1 MVCAEFSVCFWHC
14 SWSSHFC
21 PRLRWQ
27 RIRRGLTKP
36 SPRPSQWT
44 GTRRRPIPP
53 AQEQPKN
60 ENPPAPEEPKTF
72 TVTYTDGVGGA
83 VFDNEVHSNLPS
95 GTATPA
101 FSGSLAREGYTF
113 AGWNPAVAETV
124 TADVTYAAKWE
135 EGKTGPRRVTLPT
148 IPGPDVDLAALDT
161 GHKIDV
167 RFTVLYVGD
176 EFNIGYNY
184 GSSEKTKFVCQYKT
198 NHSDTAYNNHTIA
211 ISDIKAAASRA
222 SVNSG
227 YQIVGWSKESNANP
241 TTWSLNKSG
250 TTACNKGSTIYLVA
264 KNPNPT
270 TKYTYTLNYDANGG
284 TGAPSADSWSTTD
297 ASIRYHSFTVKNTI
311 PTREGYVFKG
321 WKAKDGAD
329 TIYAGGAL
337 CSVSQQGN
345 DVVKNGN
352 TWTRTLYAVWEEAV
366 PSKPEWSDIRR
377 EMQKVSVH
385 VTCINP
391 DVNHT
396 EKTYSYKESND
407 DTIGSVQDSAGS
419 YTCTVTV
426 HLGRYRL
433 QYNQDFNREHEFA
446 SSLTADV
453 VLQYNGTGWVI
464 ASALPLELKLTCGSA
479 PTPNPPGSDVLNS
492 LKVLVKCDSKTY
504 HFEKPYK
511 MDDGDYRLEKVD
523 DNTYTVIVLADKYV
537 EKYNAVYPGHT
548 LFDNNTK
555 TIKLVYRYGAWTVVG
570 SNGVTFN
577 VSCEQKYTVTYTDG
591 VDGEVIFADQVSYKK
606 PGEKTPKFR
615 GTPTRTGYKFIGWEP
630 AVVGTVTANATYT
643 AQWVS
648 ISDLDPAPELVS
660 SLYMNFQCTNEN
672 ASHDHRSE
680 MIAIG
685 YGIGAG
691 GVIVTDAAGNPV
703 YNKDGNITAVITF
716 YQDSGFLNEYNK
728 RTGVAHRYAD
738 YEPKTKSVDGVLI
751 GEVFH
756 MYKKDYPVVFD
767 VVCGSLYTVTYKDGT
782 NGTVFADDVHSN
794 LNANAATP
802 AFVGGT
808 PTRPGYVFTGWNPAV
823 AATVTGNATYTAV
836 WEKDANGNGKPDKDE
851 EKYTVTYTDGVEN
864 EEIFADE
871 TYSDLLSGTATPAF
885 NGTPTRKGYAFTGW
899 NPAVA
904 ATVTG
909 NATYAAVWEEA
920 APPKPD
926 KPTPPTDEIGGAT
939 VAVKCITGHGD
950 LSWKIDSSTFT
961 VGEVTGDDT
970 TGYTCTVTVQA
981 EVYVNAFNS
990 DKKANGVK
998 HTLADDAEKTFTM
1011 TYVNGAWTGPTNPAV
1026 TFEVKCEEEL
1036 VPVHL
1041 VIYRNGDTSKA
1052 YKDVA
1057 LESQPKG
1064 HVIDLS
1070 TIDIADYYTGNYEF
1084 YGWYDDGA
1092 WNNYKANPANPPA
1105 GLKEKTVNGWTNL
1118 KCMVYDKYQVVYFQS
1133 EEALRDFQNDHSKT
1147 EGRLYST
1154 TALFGSTLPT
1164 ADAPTPTRTGYTF
1177 KFWSREGQN
1186 GDVTGQTVNGWTNL
1200 YAVWEKNTYTV
1211 TYTDGVDGEAFA
1223 DQAYTAKYED
1233 ATPAFEGTPTRK
1245 GFVFDGWNP
1254 EVAETVT
1261 EDVTYTAQWKPVQPD
1276 KKAIEGAIGRGVAVV
1291 CDNQNV
1297 KHGAKAYKVTLGEYT
1312 ASNVMGTAA
1321 DGYTCTVT
1329 VRAAKFIE
1337 KYSSDMSDA
1346 VHTLI
1351 AGEPA
1356 EKTIEL
1362 KWNGEK
1368 WVAETELPVTFHTL
1382 CPPEQPSKKDIE
1394 GAIGRGVKIVCDN
1407 QNVKHGGKDYK
1418 PTQGEYTVSDVTGTA
1433 SEGYTC
1439 TITVKAAKIIEKYSS
1454 DMGKTHAL
1462 IVGEQAE
1469 KTVELKWD
1477 GEKWVAKTELPITF
1491 HVECPPEK
1499 PTYDELKGLGI
1510 NAKVDCTTT
1519 TAHNGK
1525 SYTLIEDTYN
1535 VSDPE
1540 RKGTAYTCILTVN
1553 AKDYVAKYNAEE
1565 NVGPH
1570 TLDDRDSKTI
1580 ELTWNGEKWTA
1591 AETSVTFNVK
1601 CELLTVTYT
1610 DGVKGE
1616 EVFAD
1621 VVYNDIPYGTNTPAF
1636 GTKDPT
1642 RKGYKFLGWEPVVAD
1657 TVTENATYVAQ
1668 WEKLYTVTYTD
1679 GAKGKA
1685 FEDQVFTDLESG
1697 TKTPEFN
1704 GTPTRKG
1711 YKFLGWEPVV
1721 ADTVTENVT
1730 YTAPVG
1736 RTLHRY
1742 LHRRREGQ
1750 GVQGSG
1756 LQRS

>member
-1 MVCAEFSVCFWHC
+1 MDRQMKGEYFKMKNHGLRRIFSLFLALFMVFTLLPTTALAED
-14 SWSSHFC
+14 
-21 PRLRWQ
+21 
-27 RIRRGLTKP
+27 T
-36 SPRPSQWT
+36 T
-44 GTRRRPIPP
+44 GADETQPKTVVVNEGEKKTDPP

-72 TVTYTDGVGGA
+72 TVTYTDGADGA
-83 VFDNEVHSNLPS
+83 VFPNQVSNLPA

-101 FSGSLAREGYTF
+101 FSGTLARDGYTF

-124 TADVTYAAKWE
+124 TANVTYVAQWE
-135 EGKTGPRRVTLPT
+135 AGKTNPRRVTVPP
-148 IPGPDVDLAALDT
+148 IPDPGVAPAALNT

-184 GSSEKTKFVCQYKT
+184 GSSEKTQFVCQYKT
-198 NHSDTAYNNHTIA
+198 NHSDTASTNHTIA
-211 ISDIKAAASRA
+211 ISDIKAAAGRA

-250 TTACNKGSTIYLVA
+250 TTACNKGTTIYLVA

-321 WKAKDGAD
+321 WKANDGSD
-329 TIYAGGAL
+329 TIYTGGMTCA
-337 CSVSQQGN
+337 VSQYGN

-352 TWTRTLYAVWEEAV
+352 TWTRTLYAVWEKAV
-366 PSKPEWSDIRR
+366 PSKPQWSDIRG

-385 VTCINP
+385 VTCSNP

-606 PGEKTPKFR
+606 SGEKTPAFR

-630 AVVGTVTANATYT
+630 AVSGTVTANATYT

-680 MIAIG
+680 MIGIG
-685 YGIGAG
+685 FGIGAG

-836 WEKDANGNGKPDKDE
+836 WEEDANGNGTPDKDE
-851 EKYTVTYTDGVEN
+851 EKYTVSYTDGVEN
-864 EEIFADE
+864 EEIFADQV
-871 TYSDLLSGTATPAF
+871 YGNLLSGTATPAF
-885 NGTPTRKGYAFTGW
+885 NGTPTRAGYKFLGW
-899 NPAVA
+899 EPTVA
-904 ATVTG
+904 ETVTES
-909 NATYAAVWEEA
+909 ATY
-920 APPKPD
+920 
-926 KPTPPTDEIGGAT
+926 
-939 VAVKCITGHGD
+939 VA
-950 LSWKIDSSTFT
+950 
-961 VGEVTGDDT
+961 
-970 TGYTCTVTVQA
+970 Q
-981 EVYVNAFNS
+981 
-990 DKKANGVK
+990 
-998 HTLADDAEKTFTM
+998 
-1011 TYVNGAWTGPTNPAV
+1011 
-1026 TFEVKCEEEL
+1026 
-1036 VPVHL
+1036 
-1041 VIYRNGDTSKA
+1041 
-1052 YKDVA
+1052 
-1057 LESQPKG
+1057 
-1064 HVIDLS
+1064 
-1070 TIDIADYYTGNYEF
+1070 
-1084 YGWYDDGA
+1084 
-1092 WNNYKANPANPPA
+1092 
-1105 GLKEKTVNGWTNL
+1105 
-1118 KCMVYDKYQVVYFQS
+1118 
-1133 EEALRDFQNDHSKT
+1133 
-1147 EGRLYST
+1147 
-1154 TALFGSTLPT
+1154 
-1164 ADAPTPTRTGYTF
+1164 
-1177 KFWSREGQN
+1177 
-1186 GDVTGQTVNGWTNL
+1186 
-1200 YAVWEKNTYTV
+1200 WEKLYTV
-1211 TYTDGVDGEAFA
+1211 TYTDGVGGKAFK
-1223 DQAYTAKYED
+1223 DDVHSDLEKDTK
-1233 ATPAFEGTPTRK
+1233 TPAYKDGIPTRK
-1245 GFVFDGWNP
+1245 GFKFLGWEP
-1254 EVAETVT
+1254 EVADTVT
-1261 EDVTYTAQWKPVQPD
+1261 EDVTYTAKW
-1276 KKAIEGAIGRGVAVV
+1276 
-1291 CDNQNV
+1291 
-1297 KHGAKAYKVTLGEYT
+1297 GE
-1312 ASNVMGTAA
+1312 
-1321 DGYTCTVT
+1321 
-1329 VRAAKFIE
+1329 
-1337 KYSSDMSDA
+1337 
-1346 VHTLI
+1346 
-1351 AGEPA
+1351 
-1356 EKTIEL
+1356 
-1362 KWNGEK
+1362 
-1368 WVAETELPVTFHTL
+1368 
-1382 CPPEQPSKKDIE
+1382 
-1394 GAIGRGVKIVCDN
+1394 
-1407 QNVKHGGKDYK
+1407 
-1418 PTQGEYTVSDVTGTA
+1418 
-1433 SEGYTC
+1433 
-1439 TITVKAAKIIEKYSS
+1439 
-1454 DMGKTHAL
+1454 
-1462 IVGEQAE
+1462 
-1469 KTVELKWD
+1469 
-1477 GEKWVAKTELPITF
+1477 
-1491 HVECPPEK
+1491 
-1499 PTYDELKGLGI
+1499 
-1510 NAKVDCTTT
+1510 
-1519 TAHNGK
+1519 
-1525 SYTLIEDTYN
+1525 
-1535 VSDPE
+1535 
-1540 RKGTAYTCILTVN
+1540 
-1553 AKDYVAKYNAEE
+1553 
-1565 NVGPH
+1565 
-1570 TLDDRDSKTI
+1570 
-1580 ELTWNGEKWTA
+1580 
-1591 AETSVTFNVK
+1591 
-1601 CELLTVTYT
+1601 
-1610 DGVKGE
+1610 
-1616 EVFAD
+1616 
-1621 VVYNDIPYGTNTPAF
+1621 
-1636 GTKDPT
+1636 
-1642 RKGYKFLGWEPVVAD
+1642 
-1657 TVTENATYVAQ
+1657 
-1668 WEKLYTVTYTD
+1668 LYTVTYTD

-1685 FEDQVFTDLESG
+1685 FEDQVYENVLSG
-1697 TKTPEFN
+1697 TKTPNFD

-1711 YKFLGWEPVV
+1711 YKFVGWEPEV
-1721 ADTVTENVT
+1721 AETVTENVT
-1730 YTAPVG
+1730 YTAKWEELYTV
-1736 RTLHRY
+1736 TY
-1742 LHRRREGQ
+1742 TD
-1750 GVQGSG
+1750 GVKGKAFKDQVYSDLEAGTDTPKFDGKPTRKGYTFTGWSPKVTDTVTKDVTYVAQWKSVKNGKDNIPKTGDSEIVMVLGSVLLFSFCG
-1756 LQRS
+1756 AAAVSVYDRKRKHF

>member
-1 MVCAEFSVCFWHC
+1 M
-14 SWSSHFC
+14 
-21 PRLRWQ
+21 
-27 RIRRGLTKP
+27 
-36 SPRPSQWT
+36 
-44 GTRRRPIPP
+44 
-53 AQEQPKN
+53 
-60 ENPPAPEEPKTF
+60 
-72 TVTYTDGVGGA
+72 
-83 VFDNEVHSNLPS
+83 
-95 GTATPA
+95 
-101 FSGSLAREGYTF
+101 
-113 AGWNPAVAETV
+113 
-124 TADVTYAAKWE
+124 TADVTYVAQWE
-135 EGKTGPRRVTLPT
+135 AGKTSARRVTLPT
-148 IPGPDVDLAALDT
+148 IPGPDVDPAALDT

-184 GSSEKTKFVCQYKT
+184 GSSEKTKFVCQYSS

-211 ISDIKAAASRA
+211 ISDIKAAAGRA
-222 SVNSG
+222 TVNSG
-227 YQIVGWSKESNANP
+227 YTIVGWSKESNANP

-250 TTACNKGSTIYLVA
+250 TTACNKGTTIYLVA

-297 ASIRYHSFTVKNTI
+297 AAIRYHSFTVKNTI

-321 WKAKDGAD
+321 WKAKDGSD
-329 TIYAGGAL
+329 TIYTGGTL

-352 TWTRTLYAVWEEAV
+352 TWTRTLYAVWEEDAPAQPTAPDNDTVKALLGENAV
-366 PSKPEWSDIRR
+366 QIICTNAQIGHGSKTFGLIDGTFTVYQSNNRCEVVINSLSPYVNEFNAAVSVPAGTHITDNSMAGQNRTKINLVWSDG
-377 EMQKVSVH
+377 KWTAADAPAKYH
-385 VTCINP
+385 VLCSLQPVEPTTPGEGDLENI
-391 DVNHT
+391 
-396 EKTYSYKESND
+396 EKLVRIVCDRNIHDAKEYGV
-407 DTIGSVQDSAGS
+407 IAGS
-419 YTCTVTV
+419 CEFGGIDMTGDVPTCPVTIRAAKYV
-426 HLGRYRL
+426 
-433 QYNQDFNREHEFA
+433 EA
-446 SSLTADV
+446 
-453 VLQYNGTGWVI
+453 YNGTIGVEHTITGDTERLLILAWDANNNVWRPMTDTPVTFTVVCPP
-464 ASALPLELKLTCGSA
+464 AKPGAEDLAKLEAPVEVVCTTKPETHAAARFSLIEGTYDIGDVSGNETDGYTCDIIITADEYVTKYNTDFGKHTLTG
-479 PTPNPPGSDVLNS
+479 
-492 LKVLVKCDSKTY
+492 
-504 HFEKPYK
+504 
-511 MDDGDYRLEKVD
+511 
-523 DNTYTVIVLADKYV
+523 DNTKPLTLKYV
-537 EKYNAVYPGHT
+537 EG
-548 LFDNNTK
+548 
-555 TIKLVYRYGAWTVVG
+555 RWVV
-570 SNGVTFN
+570 NDPVTF
-577 VSCEQKYTVTYTDG
+577 
-591 VDGEVIFADQVSYKK
+591 
-606 PGEKTPKFR
+606 
-615 GTPTRTGYKFIGWEP
+615 
-630 AVVGTVTANATYT
+630 AV
-643 AQWVS
+643 
-648 ISDLDPAPELVS
+648 E
-660 SLYMNFQCTNEN
+660 
-672 ASHDHRSE
+672 
-680 MIAIG
+680 
-685 YGIGAG
+685 
-691 GVIVTDAAGNPV
+691 
-703 YNKDGNITAVITF
+703 
-716 YQDSGFLNEYNK
+716 
-728 RTGVAHRYAD
+728 
-738 YEPKTKSVDGVLI
+738 
-751 GEVFH
+751 
-756 MYKKDYPVVFD
+756 
-767 VVCGSLYTVTYKDGT
+767 
-782 NGTVFADDVHSN
+782 
-794 LNANAATP
+794 
-802 AFVGGT
+802 
-808 PTRPGYVFTGWNPAV
+808 
-823 AATVTGNATYTAV
+823 
-836 WEKDANGNGKPDKDE
+836 
-851 EKYTVTYTDGVEN
+851 
-864 EEIFADE
+864 
-871 TYSDLLSGTATPAF
+871 
-885 NGTPTRKGYAFTGW
+885 
-899 NPAVA
+899 
-904 ATVTG
+904 
-909 NATYAAVWEEA
+909 
-920 APPKPD
+920 
-926 KPTPPTDEIGGAT
+926 
-939 VAVKCITGHGD
+939 
-950 LSWKIDSSTFT
+950 
-961 VGEVTGDDT
+961 
-970 TGYTCTVTVQA
+970 
-981 EVYVNAFNS
+981 
-990 DKKANGVK
+990 
-998 HTLADDAEKTFTM
+998 
-1011 TYVNGAWTGPTNPAV
+1011 
-1026 TFEVKCEEEL
+1026 CEEEL
-1036 VPVHL
+1036 FPVHL

-1084 YGWYDDGA
+1084 YGWYDDGLF
-1092 WNNYKANPANPPA
+1092 NIYKSDPANPPA

-1133 EEALRDFQNDHSKT
+1133 EEAWRDFQNDHSKT

-1211 TYTDGVDGEAFA
+1211 TYTDGVNGEAFA

-1233 ATPAFEGTPTRK
+1233 ATPAFEGTPARAGYKFLGWEPTVAETVTENATYVAQWEKLYTVTYTDGVDGKAFKDDVHSDLEKDTPTPAFSGDTPTRK

-1297 KHGAKAYKVTLGEYT
+1297 KHGEKKYKPTLGEYT
-1312 ASNVMGTAA
+1312 VSDVMGTAA

-1329 VRAAKFIE
+1329 VKAAKFIE
-1337 KYSSDMSDA
+1337 KYSSDMGDA

-1382 CPPEQPSKKDIE
+1382 CPPEQPSKKNIE

-1407 QNVKHGGKDYK
+1407 QNVNHWGKDYK

-1439 TITVKAAKIIEKYSS
+1439 TVTVKAAKIIEKYSS

-1469 KTVELKWD
+1469 KTVELKWN
-1477 GEKWVAKTELPITF
+1477 GEKWVAKTELPVTF

-1565 NVGPH
+1565 KVGPH
-1570 TLDDRDSKTI
+1570 TLDDRDSKAI

-1591 AETSVTFNVK
+1591 TETSVTFNVK

-1621 VVYNDIPYGTNTPAF
+1621 IVYKDIPYGTDTPAF

-1642 RKGYKFLGWEPVVAD
+1642 RKGYKFVGWEPEVAE
-1657 TVTENATYVAQ
+1657 TVTKDVTYTAK

-1685 FEDQVFTDLESG
+1685 FKDQVYKDLESG
-1697 TKTPEFN
+1697 TDTPKFD
-1704 GTPTRKG
+1704 GKPTRKG
-1711 YKFLGWEPVV
+1711 YTFTGWSPKVT
-1721 ADTVTENVT
+1721 DTVTKDVT
-1730 YTAPVG
+1730 YVAQWKSVKNGKDNIPKTGDSEIVMV
-1736 RTLHRY
+1736 L
-1742 LHRRREGQ
+1742 
-1750 GVQGSG
+1750 GSVLLFSFCG
-1756 LQRS
+1756 AAAVSVYDRKRKHF

>member
-1 MVCAEFSVCFWHC
+1 MQTVCASGMDRQMKGEYFKMKNHGLRRIFSLFLALFMVFTLL
-14 SWSSHFC
+14 
-21 PRLRWQ
+21 PTTALAED
-27 RIRRGLTKP
+27 T
-36 SPRPSQWT
+36 T
-44 GTRRRPIPP
+44 GADETQPKTVVVNEGEKKTDPP

-72 TVTYTDGVGGA
+72 TVTYTDGADGA
-83 VFDNEVHSNLPS
+83 VFPNQVSNLPA

-101 FSGSLAREGYTF
+101 FSGTLARDGYTF

-124 TADVTYAAKWE
+124 TANVTYVAQWE
-135 EGKTGPRRVTLPT
+135 AGKTSARRVTLPT
-148 IPGPDVDLAALDT
+148 IPEPDIAPAALNT

-184 GSSEKTKFVCQYKT
+184 GSSEKTQFVCQYKT

-211 ISDIKAAASRA
+211 ISDIKAAAGRA

-250 TTACNKGSTIYLVA
+250 TTACNKGTTIYLVA

-297 ASIRYHSFTVKNTI
+297 ASIRYHSFTVKNTT

-321 WKAKDGAD
+321 WKAKDGSD
-329 TIYAGGAL
+329 TIYTGGTL
-337 CSVSQQGN
+337 CSVSQYGN

-352 TWTRTLYAVWEEAV
+352 TWTRTLYAVWEEA
-366 PSKPEWSDIRR
+366 
-377 EMQKVSVH
+377 
-385 VTCINP
+385 T
-391 DVNHT
+391 
-396 EKTYSYKESND
+396 
-407 DTIGSVQDSAGS
+407 
-419 YTCTVTV
+419 
-426 HLGRYRL
+426 
-433 QYNQDFNREHEFA
+433 
-446 SSLTADV
+446 
-453 VLQYNGTGWVI
+453 
-464 ASALPLELKLTCGSA
+464 
-479 PTPNPPGSDVLNS
+479 
-492 LKVLVKCDSKTY
+492 
-504 HFEKPYK
+504 
-511 MDDGDYRLEKVD
+511 
-523 DNTYTVIVLADKYV
+523 
-537 EKYNAVYPGHT
+537 
-548 LFDNNTK
+548 
-555 TIKLVYRYGAWTVVG
+555 
-570 SNGVTFN
+570 
-577 VSCEQKYTVTYTDG
+577 
-591 VDGEVIFADQVSYKK
+591 
-606 PGEKTPKFR
+606 
-615 GTPTRTGYKFIGWEP
+615 
-630 AVVGTVTANATYT
+630 
-643 AQWVS
+643 
-648 ISDLDPAPELVS
+648 
-660 SLYMNFQCTNEN
+660 
-672 ASHDHRSE
+672 
-680 MIAIG
+680 
-685 YGIGAG
+685 
-691 GVIVTDAAGNPV
+691 
-703 YNKDGNITAVITF
+703 
-716 YQDSGFLNEYNK
+716 
-728 RTGVAHRYAD
+728 
-738 YEPKTKSVDGVLI
+738 
-751 GEVFH
+751 
-756 MYKKDYPVVFD
+756 
-767 VVCGSLYTVTYKDGT
+767 
-782 NGTVFADDVHSN
+782 
-794 LNANAATP
+794 
-802 AFVGGT
+802 
-808 PTRPGYVFTGWNPAV
+808 
-823 AATVTGNATYTAV
+823 
-836 WEKDANGNGKPDKDE
+836 
-851 EKYTVTYTDGVEN
+851 
-864 EEIFADE
+864 
-871 TYSDLLSGTATPAF
+871 
-885 NGTPTRKGYAFTGW
+885 
-899 NPAVA
+899 
-904 ATVTG
+904 
-909 NATYAAVWEEA
+909 
-920 APPKPD
+920 PPKPD
-926 KPTPPTDEIGGAT
+926 KPTAPGE
-939 VAVKCITGHGD
+939 GD
-950 LSWKIDSSTFT
+950 LSGLIGNIT
-961 VGEVTGDDT
+961 VNCTNGKAAHELKTKGYTLISGSYTTSEVAGDAENGYTYTVTINSQKYVEQFDTDTGAAHDPKGVNATVTLKYTDNGWTVESGAPVVFDVACVTEIVPPARLGAEDLSNLKAPVDVTCT
-970 TGYTCTVTVQA
+970 TKPETHAAVHFSLRGGTYTIGDVAGNETDGYTCDITVTA
-981 EVYVNAFNS
+981 DKYVARYNM
-990 DKKANGVK
+990 DYGK
-998 HTLADDAEKTFTM
+998 HTLTGDNTKTLTLK
-1011 TYVNGAWTGPTNPAV
+1011 YVEGQWAV
-1026 TFEVKCEEEL
+1026 DTPITFPVECEEEL
-1036 VPVHL
+1036 FPVHL

-1052 YKDVA
+1052 YKDIA

-1092 WNNYKANPANPPA
+1092 WNDYKANPANPPA
-1105 GLKEKTVNGWTNL
+1105 GLKEKTVNGWRNL

-1133 EEALRDFQNDHSKT
+1133 KEALRDFQNDHSKT

-1154 TALFGSTLPT
+1154 TAPFGSTLPT

-1200 YAVWEKNTYTV
+1200 YAAWEKNTYTV
-1211 TYTDGVDGEAFA
+1211 TYTDGVNGEAFA

-1233 ATPAFEGTPTRK
+1233 ATPAFEGTPARAGYKFLGWEPVVADTVTENATYVAQWEKLYTVTYTDGVDGKAFKDDVHSDLEKDTPTPAFSGDTPTRK

-1297 KHGAKAYKVTLGEYT
+1297 NHGEKKYKPTLGEYT
-1312 ASNVMGTAA
+1312 VSNVMGTAA

-1337 KYSSDMSDA
+1337 KYSSDMGDA

-1407 QNVKHGGKDYK
+1407 QNVNHWGKDYK

-1469 KTVELKWD
+1469 KAVELKWD

-1525 SYTLIEDTYN
+1525 SYTLIEGTYN

-1570 TLDDRDSKTI
+1570 TLDDRGSKTI

-1616 EVFAD
+1616 EVFED
-1621 VVYNDIPYGTNTPAF
+1621 VVYKDIPYGTSTPAF

-1642 RKGYKFLGWEPVVAD
+1642 REGYKFVGWEPEVAE
-1657 TVTENATYVAQ
+1657 TVTKDVTYTAK

-1679 GAKGKA
+1679 GVKGKA
-1685 FEDQVFTDLESG
+1685 FKDQVYSDLEAG
-1697 TKTPEFN
+1697 TDTPKFD
-1704 GTPTRKG
+1704 GKPTRKG
-1711 YKFLGWEPVV
+1711 YTFTGWSPKVT
-1721 ADTVTENVT
+1721 DTVTKDVT
-1730 YTAPVG
+1730 YVAQWKSVKNGKDNIPKTGDSEIVMV
-1736 RTLHRY
+1736 L
-1742 LHRRREGQ
+1742 
-1750 GVQGSG
+1750 GSVLLFSFCG
-1756 LQRS
+1756 AAAVSVYDRKRKHF

>member
-1 MVCAEFSVCFWHC
+1 MQTVCASGMDHQMKGEYFKMKNHGLRRIFSLLLALFMVFTLL
-14 SWSSHFC
+14 
-21 PRLRWQ
+21 PTTALAED
-27 RIRRGLTKP
+27 T
-36 SPRPSQWT
+36 T
-44 GTRRRPIPP
+44 GADETQPKTVVVDEGEKKTDPP

-72 TVTYTDGVGGA
+72 TVTYTDGADGA
-83 VFDNEVHSNLPS
+83 VFDNDVHSNLPS

-113 AGWNPAVAETV
+113 VGWNPAVAETV

-135 EGKTGPRRVTLPT
+135 EGKTNARRVPLPT
-148 IPGPDVDLAALDT
+148 IPKPDPAPADLNT

-211 ISDIKAAASRA
+211 ISDIKAAAGRA

-297 ASIRYHSFTVKNTI
+297 ASIRYHSFTVKNTV

-321 WKAKDGAD
+321 WKANDGSD
-329 TIYAGGAL
+329 TIYTGGMTCA
-337 CSVSQQGN
+337 VSQYGN

-352 TWTRTLYAVWEEAV
+352 TWTRTLYAVWEEA
-366 PSKPEWSDIRR
+366 
-377 EMQKVSVH
+377 
-385 VTCINP
+385 
-391 DVNHT
+391 
-396 EKTYSYKESND
+396 
-407 DTIGSVQDSAGS
+407 
-419 YTCTVTV
+419 
-426 HLGRYRL
+426 
-433 QYNQDFNREHEFA
+433 
-446 SSLTADV
+446 
-453 VLQYNGTGWVI
+453 
-464 ASALPLELKLTCGSA
+464 
-479 PTPNPPGSDVLNS
+479 
-492 LKVLVKCDSKTY
+492 
-504 HFEKPYK
+504 
-511 MDDGDYRLEKVD
+511 
-523 DNTYTVIVLADKYV
+523 
-537 EKYNAVYPGHT
+537 
-548 LFDNNTK
+548 
-555 TIKLVYRYGAWTVVG
+555 
-570 SNGVTFN
+570 
-577 VSCEQKYTVTYTDG
+577 
-591 VDGEVIFADQVSYKK
+591 
-606 PGEKTPKFR
+606 
-615 GTPTRTGYKFIGWEP
+615 
-630 AVVGTVTANATYT
+630 
-643 AQWVS
+643 
-648 ISDLDPAPELVS
+648 
-660 SLYMNFQCTNEN
+660 
-672 ASHDHRSE
+672 
-680 MIAIG
+680 
-685 YGIGAG
+685 
-691 GVIVTDAAGNPV
+691 
-703 YNKDGNITAVITF
+703 
-716 YQDSGFLNEYNK
+716 
-728 RTGVAHRYAD
+728 
-738 YEPKTKSVDGVLI
+738 
-751 GEVFH
+751 
-756 MYKKDYPVVFD
+756 
-767 VVCGSLYTVTYKDGT
+767 
-782 NGTVFADDVHSN
+782 
-794 LNANAATP
+794 
-802 AFVGGT
+802 
-808 PTRPGYVFTGWNPAV
+808 
-823 AATVTGNATYTAV
+823 
-836 WEKDANGNGKPDKDE
+836 
-851 EKYTVTYTDGVEN
+851 
-864 EEIFADE
+864 
-871 TYSDLLSGTATPAF
+871 
-885 NGTPTRKGYAFTGW
+885 
-899 NPAVA
+899 
-904 ATVTG
+904 
-909 NATYAAVWEEA
+909 

-926 KPTPPTDEIGGAT
+926 KPTAPGE
-939 VAVKCITGHGD
+939 GD
-950 LSWKIDSSTFT
+950 LSGLIGQIT
-961 VGEVTGDDT
+961 VNCTNGKAAHELKTKGYTLISGSYTTSEVAGDAEN
-970 TGYTCTVTVQA
+970 GYTCTVTINSQKYVEQFDTDTGAAHTPKDAAATVTLKHTDNGWAVERGVPVVFNVVCVTEIVPPAKPGA
-981 EVYVNAFNS
+981 EDLANLEAPVEVVCTTKPETHAAAHFSLGDGTYTIGDVAGNKTDGYTCDITVTADRYVWWYNL
-990 DKKANGVK
+990 DYGK
-998 HTLADDAEKTFTM
+998 HTLTGDNTKTLTLK
-1011 TYVNGAWTGPTNPAV
+1011 YVEGQWAV
-1026 TFEVKCEEEL
+1026 DTPITFPVECEEEL
-1036 VPVHL
+1036 FPVHL

-1052 YKDVA
+1052 YKDIP

-1154 TALFGSTLPT
+1154 TAPFGSTLPT

-1211 TYTDGVDGEAFA
+1211 TYTDGVNGEAFA
-1223 DQAYTAKYED
+1223 DQTYTAKYED
-1233 ATPAFEGTPTRK
+1233 ATPTFEGTPARK

-1261 EDVTYTAQWKPVQPD
+1261 DNATYTAQWKPVQPD

-1312 ASNVMGTAA
+1312 VSDVMGTAA

-1337 KYSSDMSDA
+1337 KYSSDMGDA

-1407 QNVKHGGKDYK
+1407 QNVNHWGKDYK

-1439 TITVKAAKIIEKYSS
+1439 TITVKAAKIVEKYGS
-1454 DMGKTHAL
+1454 DFGKPHDL
-1462 IVGEQAE
+1462 IIGEAAE

-1499 PTYDELKGLGI
+1499 PTYDDLKELGI
-1510 NAKVDCTTT
+1510 DAKVHCATTT
-1519 TAHNGK
+1519 VHTDAT
-1525 SYTLIEDTYN
+1525 YALIESTYEI
-1535 VSDPE
+1535 SDPA
-1540 RKGTAYTCILTVN
+1540 RKGTVYTCTLTVK

-1570 TLDDRDSKTI
+1570 TLDDRDSKAI

-1621 VVYNDIPYGTNTPAF
+1621 VVYKDIPYGTSTPAF

-1642 RKGYKFLGWEPVVAD
+1642 REGYKFVGWEPEVA
-1657 TVTENATYVAQ
+1657 E
-1668 WEKLYTVTYTD
+1668 
-1679 GAKGKA
+1679 
-1685 FEDQVFTDLESG
+1685 
-1697 TKTPEFN
+1697 
-1704 GTPTRKG
+1704 
-1711 YKFLGWEPVV
+1711 
-1721 ADTVTENVT
+1721 TVTENVT
-1730 YTAPVG
+1730 YTAKWEELYTV
-1736 RTLHRY
+1736 TY
-1742 LHRRREGQ
+1742 TD
-1750 GVQGSG
+1750 GVKGKAFKDQVYSDLEAGTATPKFDGKPTRKGYTFTGWSPKVTDTVTKDVTYVAQWKSMKNGKDNIPKTGDSDIVMVLGSVLLFSFCG
-1756 LQRS
+1756 AAAVSVYDRKRKHF

>member
-1 MVCAEFSVCFWHC
+1 MQTVCASGMDHQMKGEYFKMKNHGLRRIFSLFLALFMVFTLL
-14 SWSSHFC
+14 
-21 PRLRWQ
+21 PTTALAED
-27 RIRRGLTKP
+27 T
-36 SPRPSQWT
+36 T
-44 GTRRRPIPP
+44 GADETPPKTVVVDEGEKKTDPP

-72 TVTYTDGVGGA
+72 TVTYTDGANGA
-83 VFDNEVHSNLPS
+83 VFPNQVSNLPA

-101 FSGSLAREGYTF
+101 FSGTLARDGYTF

-124 TADVTYAAKWE
+124 TANVTYVAQWE
-135 EGKTGPRRVTLPT
+135 AGKTSARRVTLPT
-148 IPGPDVDLAALDT
+148 IPEPDIAPAALNT

-184 GSSEKTKFVCQYKT
+184 GSSEKTQFVCQYKT

-211 ISDIKAAASRA
+211 ISDIKAAAGRA

-250 TTACNKGSTIYLVA
+250 TTACNKGTTIYLVA

-297 ASIRYHSFTVKNTI
+297 AAIRYHSFTVKNTI

-321 WKAKDGAD
+321 WKANDGSD
-329 TIYAGGAL
+329 TIYTGGMTCA
-337 CSVSQQGN
+337 VSQYGN

-352 TWTRTLYAVWEEAV
+352 TWTRTLYAVWEEA
-366 PSKPEWSDIRR
+366 
-377 EMQKVSVH
+377 
-385 VTCINP
+385 T
-391 DVNHT
+391 
-396 EKTYSYKESND
+396 
-407 DTIGSVQDSAGS
+407 
-419 YTCTVTV
+419 
-426 HLGRYRL
+426 
-433 QYNQDFNREHEFA
+433 
-446 SSLTADV
+446 
-453 VLQYNGTGWVI
+453 
-464 ASALPLELKLTCGSA
+464 
-479 PTPNPPGSDVLNS
+479 
-492 LKVLVKCDSKTY
+492 
-504 HFEKPYK
+504 
-511 MDDGDYRLEKVD
+511 
-523 DNTYTVIVLADKYV
+523 
-537 EKYNAVYPGHT
+537 
-548 LFDNNTK
+548 
-555 TIKLVYRYGAWTVVG
+555 
-570 SNGVTFN
+570 
-577 VSCEQKYTVTYTDG
+577 
-591 VDGEVIFADQVSYKK
+591 
-606 PGEKTPKFR
+606 
-615 GTPTRTGYKFIGWEP
+615 
-630 AVVGTVTANATYT
+630 
-643 AQWVS
+643 
-648 ISDLDPAPELVS
+648 
-660 SLYMNFQCTNEN
+660 
-672 ASHDHRSE
+672 
-680 MIAIG
+680 
-685 YGIGAG
+685 
-691 GVIVTDAAGNPV
+691 
-703 YNKDGNITAVITF
+703 
-716 YQDSGFLNEYNK
+716 
-728 RTGVAHRYAD
+728 
-738 YEPKTKSVDGVLI
+738 
-751 GEVFH
+751 
-756 MYKKDYPVVFD
+756 
-767 VVCGSLYTVTYKDGT
+767 
-782 NGTVFADDVHSN
+782 
-794 LNANAATP
+794 
-802 AFVGGT
+802 
-808 PTRPGYVFTGWNPAV
+808 
-823 AATVTGNATYTAV
+823 
-836 WEKDANGNGKPDKDE
+836 
-851 EKYTVTYTDGVEN
+851 
-864 EEIFADE
+864 
-871 TYSDLLSGTATPAF
+871 
-885 NGTPTRKGYAFTGW
+885 
-899 NPAVA
+899 
-904 ATVTG
+904 
-909 NATYAAVWEEA
+909 
-920 APPKPD
+920 PPKPD
-926 KPTPPTDEIGGAT
+926 KPTAPGE
-939 VAVKCITGHGD
+939 GD
-950 LSWKIDSSTFT
+950 LSGLIGNIT
-961 VGEVTGDDT
+961 VNCTNGKAAHELKAKGYTLISGSHTTNEVAGDAENGYTYTVTINSQKYVEQFDADTGAAHDPKDASATVTLKYTDNGWTVTSGTPVVFNVACVTEIVPPAKPGAEDLAKLEAPVEVACT
-970 TGYTCTVTVQA
+970 TKPETHNAARFPLIEGTYNIGDVSGNETDGYTCDIIITADEYVTK
-981 EVYVNAFNS
+981 YNTDF
-990 DKKANGVK
+990 GK
-998 HTLADDAEKTFTM
+998 HTLTGDNTKPLTLKYVEDQWAVDA
-1011 TYVNGAWTGPTNPAV
+1011 PV
-1026 TFEVKCEEEL
+1026 TFPVECEEEL
-1036 VPVHL
+1036 FPVHL

-1052 YKDVA
+1052 YKDVP
-1057 LESQPKG
+1057 LEGQPKG

-1084 YGWYDDGA
+1084 YGWYDDGLF
-1092 WNNYKANPANPPA
+1092 NIYKKDPANPPA

-1211 TYTDGVDGEAFA
+1211 TYTDGVGEKAF
-1223 DQAYTAKYED
+1223 ED
-1233 ATPAFEGTPTRK
+1233 DVHSDLEKDTPTPAFSGGTPTRK
-1245 GFVFDGWNP
+1245 GFVFDGWTP

-1312 ASNVMGTAA
+1312 VSDVMGTAA

-1407 QNVKHGGKDYK
+1407 QNVNHWGKDYK

-1469 KTVELKWD
+1469 KAVELKWN

-1616 EVFAD
+1616 EVFED
-1621 VVYNDIPYGTNTPAF
+1621 VVYKDIPYGTSTPAF

-1642 RKGYKFLGWEPVVAD
+1642 RKGYKFVGWEPEVAE
-1657 TVTENATYVAQ
+1657 TVTKNVTYTAK

-1679 GAKGKA
+1679 GVKGKA
-1685 FEDQVFTDLESG
+1685 FKDQVYSDLEAG
-1697 TKTPEFN
+1697 TATPKFD
-1704 GTPTRKG
+1704 GKPTRKG
-1711 YKFLGWEPVV
+1711 YTFTGWSPKVT
-1721 ADTVTENVT
+1721 DTVTKDVT
-1730 YTAPVG
+1730 YVAQWKSVKNGKDNIPKTGDSEIVMV
-1736 RTLHRY
+1736 L
-1742 LHRRREGQ
+1742 
-1750 GVQGSG
+1750 GSVLLFSFCG
-1756 LQRS
+1756 AAAVSVYDRKRKHF

>member
-1 MVCAEFSVCFWHC
+1 MTA
-14 SWSSHFC
+14 
-21 PRLRWQ
+21 
-27 RIRRGLTKP
+27 
-36 SPRPSQWT
+36 
-44 GTRRRPIPP
+44 
-53 AQEQPKN
+53 N
-60 ENPPAPEEPKTF
+60 
-72 TVTYTDGVGGA
+72 VTY
-83 VFDNEVHSNLPS
+83 
-95 GTATPA
+95 
-101 FSGSLAREGYTF
+101 
-113 AGWNPAVAETV
+113 VAQ
-124 TADVTYAAKWE
+124 WE
-135 EGKTGPRRVTLPT
+135 AGKTGPRRVTVPP
-148 IPGPDVDLAALDT
+148 IPDPGVAPAALNT

-167 RFTVLYVGD
+167 TFTVLYVGD

-198 NHSDTAYNNHTIA
+198 NHSDTAYDNHTIA
-211 ISDIKAAASRA
+211 ISDIKAAAGRA

-250 TTACNKGSTIYLVA
+250 TTACNKGTTIYLVA

-297 ASIRYHSFTVKNTI
+297 AAIRYHSFTVKNTI

-321 WKAKDGAD
+321 WKANDGSD
-329 TIYAGGAL
+329 TIYTGGMTCA
-337 CSVSQQGN
+337 VSQYGN

-352 TWTRTLYAVWEEAV
+352 TWTRTLYAVWEEA
-366 PSKPEWSDIRR
+366 
-377 EMQKVSVH
+377 
-385 VTCINP
+385 
-391 DVNHT
+391 
-396 EKTYSYKESND
+396 
-407 DTIGSVQDSAGS
+407 
-419 YTCTVTV
+419 
-426 HLGRYRL
+426 
-433 QYNQDFNREHEFA
+433 
-446 SSLTADV
+446 
-453 VLQYNGTGWVI
+453 
-464 ASALPLELKLTCGSA
+464 
-479 PTPNPPGSDVLNS
+479 
-492 LKVLVKCDSKTY
+492 
-504 HFEKPYK
+504 
-511 MDDGDYRLEKVD
+511 
-523 DNTYTVIVLADKYV
+523 
-537 EKYNAVYPGHT
+537 
-548 LFDNNTK
+548 
-555 TIKLVYRYGAWTVVG
+555 
-570 SNGVTFN
+570 
-577 VSCEQKYTVTYTDG
+577 
-591 VDGEVIFADQVSYKK
+591 
-606 PGEKTPKFR
+606 
-615 GTPTRTGYKFIGWEP
+615 
-630 AVVGTVTANATYT
+630 
-643 AQWVS
+643 
-648 ISDLDPAPELVS
+648 
-660 SLYMNFQCTNEN
+660 
-672 ASHDHRSE
+672 
-680 MIAIG
+680 
-685 YGIGAG
+685 
-691 GVIVTDAAGNPV
+691 
-703 YNKDGNITAVITF
+703 
-716 YQDSGFLNEYNK
+716 
-728 RTGVAHRYAD
+728 
-738 YEPKTKSVDGVLI
+738 
-751 GEVFH
+751 
-756 MYKKDYPVVFD
+756 
-767 VVCGSLYTVTYKDGT
+767 
-782 NGTVFADDVHSN
+782 
-794 LNANAATP
+794 
-802 AFVGGT
+802 
-808 PTRPGYVFTGWNPAV
+808 
-823 AATVTGNATYTAV
+823 
-836 WEKDANGNGKPDKDE
+836 
-851 EKYTVTYTDGVEN
+851 
-864 EEIFADE
+864 
-871 TYSDLLSGTATPAF
+871 
-885 NGTPTRKGYAFTGW
+885 
-899 NPAVA
+899 
-904 ATVTG
+904 
-909 NATYAAVWEEA
+909 

-926 KPTPPTDEIGGAT
+926 KPTAPGE
-939 VAVKCITGHGD
+939 GD
-950 LSWKIDSSTFT
+950 LSGLIGNITVNCTNNAATHTLKSKGYALIASSYTPSEVAGDAENGYTYT
-961 VGEVTGDDT
+961 VTINSQKYVEQFDTDTGAAHDPKGVNATVTLKYTDNGWTVESGAPVVFDVACVTEIVPPAKPGVEDLAKLEAPVEVVCTTKPETHTAAPFSLIEGTYNIGDVSGNETD
-970 TGYTCTVTVQA
+970 GYTCDIIITADEYVTK
-981 EVYVNAFNS
+981 YNTDF
-990 DKKANGVK
+990 GK
-998 HTLADDAEKTFTM
+998 HTLTGDNTKPLTLKYVEGRWAVDA
-1011 TYVNGAWTGPTNPAV
+1011 PV
-1026 TFEVKCEEEL
+1026 TFPVECEEEL
-1036 VPVHL
+1036 FPVHL

-1052 YKDVA
+1052 YKDIP

-1070 TIDIADYYTGNYEF
+1070 TIDIADYYTGNYKF

-1211 TYTDGVDGEAFA
+1211 TYTDGVNGEAFA

-1233 ATPAFEGTPTRK
+1233 ATPAFEGTPARAGYKFLGWEPTVAETVTENATYVAQWEKLYTVTYTDGVDGKAFKDDVHSDLEKDTPTPAFSGDTPTRK

-1297 KHGAKAYKVTLGEYT
+1297 NHGEKKYKPTLGEYT
-1312 ASNVMGTAA
+1312 VSNVMGTAA

-1337 KYSSDMSDA
+1337 KYSSDMSNA

-1407 QNVKHGGKDYK
+1407 QNVNHWGKDYK

-1462 IVGEQAE
+1462 IVGEQPE
-1469 KTVELKWD
+1469 KTVELKWN

-1519 TAHNGK
+1519 TAHNDK

-1621 VVYNDIPYGTNTPAF
+1621 VVYKDIPYGTSTPAF

-1642 RKGYKFLGWEPVVAD
+1642 REGYKFVGWEPEVAE
-1657 TVTENATYVAQ
+1657 TVTKNVTYTAK

-1679 GAKGKA
+1679 GVKGKA
-1685 FEDQVFTDLESG
+1685 FKDQVYKDLESG
-1697 TKTPEFN
+1697 TDTPKFD
-1704 GTPTRKG
+1704 GKPTRKG
-1711 YKFLGWEPVV
+1711 YTFTGWSPKVT
-1721 ADTVTENVT
+1721 DTVTKDVT
-1730 YTAPVG
+1730 YVAQWKSVKNGKDNIPKTGDSEIVMV
-1736 RTLHRY
+1736 L
-1742 LHRRREGQ
+1742 
-1750 GVQGSG
+1750 GSVLLFSFCG
-1756 LQRS
+1756 AAAVSVYDRKRKHF

>member
-1 MVCAEFSVCFWHC
+1 MQTVCASGMDRQMKGEYFKMKNHGLRRIFSLFLALFMVFTLL
-14 SWSSHFC
+14 
-21 PRLRWQ
+21 PTTALAED
-27 RIRRGLTKP
+27 T
-36 SPRPSQWT
+36 T
-44 GTRRRPIPP
+44 GADETQPKTVAVDGDEKKTDPP

-72 TVTYTDGVGGA
+72 TVTYTDGADGA
-83 VFDNEVHSNLPS
+83 VFPNQVYSNLSS

-101 FSGSLAREGYTF
+101 FSGTPAREGYTF

-124 TADVTYAAKWE
+124 TANVTYVAQWE
-135 EGKTGPRRVTLPT
+135 AGKTSARRVTLPT
-148 IPGPDVDLAALDT
+148 IPEPDITPAALNT

-184 GSSEKTKFVCQYKT
+184 GSSEKTQFVCQYKT

-211 ISDIKAAASRA
+211 ISDIKAAAGRA

-250 TTACNKGSTIYLVA
+250 TTACNKGTTIYLVA

-284 TGAPSADSWSTTD
+284 TGAPASQSYSEASTKSPLT
-297 ASIRYHSFTVKNTI
+297 HVFTVSDTE
-311 PTREGYVFKG
+311 PTRVGYTFKG
-321 WKAKDGAD
+321 WSKNKVG
-329 TIYAGGAL
+329 TEEYYAGNDYPLTARKDNPN
-337 CSVSQQGN
+337 VSA
-345 DVVKNGN
+345 
-352 TWTRTLYAVWEEAV
+352 TLYAVWEEA
-366 PSKPEWSDIRR
+366 
-377 EMQKVSVH
+377 
-385 VTCINP
+385 
-391 DVNHT
+391 
-396 EKTYSYKESND
+396 
-407 DTIGSVQDSAGS
+407 
-419 YTCTVTV
+419 
-426 HLGRYRL
+426 
-433 QYNQDFNREHEFA
+433 
-446 SSLTADV
+446 
-453 VLQYNGTGWVI
+453 
-464 ASALPLELKLTCGSA
+464 
-479 PTPNPPGSDVLNS
+479 
-492 LKVLVKCDSKTY
+492 
-504 HFEKPYK
+504 
-511 MDDGDYRLEKVD
+511 
-523 DNTYTVIVLADKYV
+523 
-537 EKYNAVYPGHT
+537 
-548 LFDNNTK
+548 
-555 TIKLVYRYGAWTVVG
+555 
-570 SNGVTFN
+570 
-577 VSCEQKYTVTYTDG
+577 
-591 VDGEVIFADQVSYKK
+591 
-606 PGEKTPKFR
+606 
-615 GTPTRTGYKFIGWEP
+615 
-630 AVVGTVTANATYT
+630 
-643 AQWVS
+643 
-648 ISDLDPAPELVS
+648 
-660 SLYMNFQCTNEN
+660 
-672 ASHDHRSE
+672 
-680 MIAIG
+680 
-685 YGIGAG
+685 
-691 GVIVTDAAGNPV
+691 
-703 YNKDGNITAVITF
+703 
-716 YQDSGFLNEYNK
+716 
-728 RTGVAHRYAD
+728 
-738 YEPKTKSVDGVLI
+738 
-751 GEVFH
+751 
-756 MYKKDYPVVFD
+756 
-767 VVCGSLYTVTYKDGT
+767 
-782 NGTVFADDVHSN
+782 
-794 LNANAATP
+794 
-802 AFVGGT
+802 
-808 PTRPGYVFTGWNPAV
+808 
-823 AATVTGNATYTAV
+823 
-836 WEKDANGNGKPDKDE
+836 
-851 EKYTVTYTDGVEN
+851 
-864 EEIFADE
+864 
-871 TYSDLLSGTATPAF
+871 
-885 NGTPTRKGYAFTGW
+885 
-899 NPAVA
+899 
-904 ATVTG
+904 
-909 NATYAAVWEEA
+909 
-920 APPKPD
+920 APPMPD
-926 KPTPPTDEIGGAT
+926 KPTAPGE
-939 VAVKCITGHGD
+939 GD
-950 LSWKIDSSTFT
+950 LSGLIGNIT
-961 VGEVTGDDT
+961 VNCTNGKAAHELKTKGYTLISGSYTTSEVAGDAENGYTYTVTINSQKYVEQFDTDTGAAHDPKGVNATVTLKYTDNGWTVESGTPVVFNVACVTEIVPPAKPGAEDLAKLEAPVEVACT
-970 TGYTCTVTVQA
+970 TKPETHNAARFPLIEGTYNIGDVSGNETDGYTCDIIITADEYVTK
-981 EVYVNAFNS
+981 YNTDF
-990 DKKANGVK
+990 GK
-998 HTLADDAEKTFTM
+998 HTLPGDNSKTLTLKYVEGQWAVDA
-1011 TYVNGAWTGPTNPAV
+1011 PV
-1026 TFEVKCEEEL
+1026 TFPVECEEEL
-1036 VPVHL
+1036 FPVHL

-1052 YKDVA
+1052 YKDIA
-1057 LESQPKG
+1057 LEGQPKG

-1084 YGWYDDGA
+1084 YGWYDDGLF
-1092 WNNYKANPANPPA
+1092 NIYKRDPANPPA
-1105 GLKEKTVNGWTNL
+1105 GLKEKTVNGWTNF

-1164 ADAPTPTRTGYTF
+1164 AGAPTPTRTGYTF

-1211 TYTDGVDGEAFA
+1211 TYTDGVNGEAFA
-1223 DQAYTAKYED
+1223 DQVYTAKYED
-1233 ATPAFEGTPTRK
+1233 ATPAFEGTPARAGYKFLGWEPTVAETVTENATYVAQWEKLYTVTYTDGVDGKAFKDDVHSDLEKDTPTPAFSGDTPTRK

-1312 ASNVMGTAA
+1312 VSDVMGTAA

-1337 KYSSDMSDA
+1337 KYSSDMGDA

-1407 QNVKHGGKDYK
+1407 QNVNHWGKDYK

-1469 KTVELKWD
+1469 KTVELKWN

-1570 TLDDRDSKTI
+1570 ALDDRDSKTI

-1616 EVFAD
+1616 EVFED
-1621 VVYNDIPYGTNTPAF
+1621 VVYKDIHYGTSTPAF

-1642 RKGYKFLGWEPVVAD
+1642 RKGYKFVGWEPEVAE
-1657 TVTENATYVAQ
+1657 TVTKNVTYTAK

-1685 FEDQVFTDLESG
+1685 FKDQVYSDLEAG
-1697 TKTPEFN
+1697 TDTPKFD
-1704 GTPTRKG
+1704 GKPTRKG
-1711 YKFLGWEPVV
+1711 YTFTGWSPKVT
-1721 ADTVTENVT
+1721 DTVTKDVT
-1730 YTAPVG
+1730 YVAQWKSVKNGKDNIPKTGDSEIVMV
-1736 RTLHRY
+1736 L
-1742 LHRRREGQ
+1742 
-1750 GVQGSG
+1750 GSVLLFSFCG
-1756 LQRS
+1756 AAAVSVYDRKRKHF

>member
-1 MVCAEFSVCFWHC
+1 MDHQMKGEYFKMKNHGLRRIFSLFLALFMVFTLLPTTALAED
-14 SWSSHFC
+14 
-21 PRLRWQ
+21 
-27 RIRRGLTKP
+27 T
-36 SPRPSQWT
+36 T
-44 GTRRRPIPP
+44 GADETPPKTVVVDEGEKKTDPP

-72 TVTYTDGVGGA
+72 TVTYTDGAGGA
-83 VFDNEVHSNLPS
+83 VFPNQVSNLPA

-101 FSGSLAREGYTF
+101 FSGTLEREGYTF

-124 TADVTYAAKWE
+124 TADVTYVAQWE
-135 EGKTGPRRVTLPT
+135 AGKTSARRVTLPT
-148 IPGPDVDLAALDT
+148 IPDPGVAPAALDT

-297 ASIRYHSFTVKNTI
+297 AAIRYHSFTVKNTI

-321 WKAKDGAD
+321 WKAKDGSD
-329 TIYAGGAL
+329 TIYTGGTL

-352 TWTRTLYAVWEEAV
+352 TWTRTLYAVWEKAV
-366 PSKPEWSDIRR
+366 PSKPQWSDIRG

-385 VTCINP
+385 VTCSNP

-606 PGEKTPKFR
+606 SGEKTPAFR

-630 AVVGTVTANATYT
+630 AVSGTVTANATYT

-680 MIAIG
+680 MIGIG
-685 YGIGAG
+685 FGIGAG

-836 WEKDANGNGKPDKDE
+836 WEEDANGNGTPDKDE
-851 EKYTVTYTDGVEN
+851 EKYTVSYTDGVEN
-864 EEIFADE
+864 EEIFADQV
-871 TYSDLLSGTATPAF
+871 YGNLLSGTATPAF
-885 NGTPTRKGYAFTGW
+885 NGTPTRTGYVFGGW

-909 NATYAAVWEEA
+909 NATYTAVWEEDA
-920 APPKPD
+920 NGNGTPD
-926 KPTPPTDEIGGAT
+926 KDEEKYTVSYTDGVENEEIFADQVYGNLLSGTATP
-939 VAVKCITGHGD
+939 
-950 LSWKIDSSTFT
+950 
-961 VGEVTGDDT
+961 
-970 TGYTCTVTVQA
+970 
-981 EVYVNAFNS
+981 AFN
-990 DKKANGVK
+990 G
-998 HTLADDAEKTFTM
+998 
-1011 TYVNGAWTGPTNPAV
+1011 
-1026 TFEVKCEEEL
+1026 
-1036 VPVHL
+1036 
-1041 VIYRNGDTSKA
+1041 
-1052 YKDVA
+1052 
-1057 LESQPKG
+1057 
-1064 HVIDLS
+1064 
-1070 TIDIADYYTGNYEF
+1070 
-1084 YGWYDDGA
+1084 
-1092 WNNYKANPANPPA
+1092 
-1105 GLKEKTVNGWTNL
+1105 
-1118 KCMVYDKYQVVYFQS
+1118 
-1133 EEALRDFQNDHSKT
+1133 
-1147 EGRLYST
+1147 
-1154 TALFGSTLPT
+1154 
-1164 ADAPTPTRTGYTF
+1164 TPTRAGY
-1177 KFWSREGQN
+1177 KFLGWEPTVAET
-1186 GDVTGQTVNGWTNL
+1186 VTESATYVAQ
-1200 YAVWEKNTYTV
+1200 WEKLYTV
-1211 TYTDGVDGEAFA
+1211 TYTDGVGGKAFK
-1223 DQAYTAKYED
+1223 DDVHSDLEKDTK
-1233 ATPAFEGTPTRK
+1233 TPAYKDGIPTRK
-1245 GFVFDGWNP
+1245 GFKFLGWEP
-1254 EVAETVT
+1254 EVADTVT
-1261 EDVTYTAQWKPVQPD
+1261 EDVTYTAKW
-1276 KKAIEGAIGRGVAVV
+1276 
-1291 CDNQNV
+1291 
-1297 KHGAKAYKVTLGEYT
+1297 GE
-1312 ASNVMGTAA
+1312 
-1321 DGYTCTVT
+1321 
-1329 VRAAKFIE
+1329 
-1337 KYSSDMSDA
+1337 
-1346 VHTLI
+1346 
-1351 AGEPA
+1351 
-1356 EKTIEL
+1356 
-1362 KWNGEK
+1362 
-1368 WVAETELPVTFHTL
+1368 
-1382 CPPEQPSKKDIE
+1382 
-1394 GAIGRGVKIVCDN
+1394 
-1407 QNVKHGGKDYK
+1407 
-1418 PTQGEYTVSDVTGTA
+1418 
-1433 SEGYTC
+1433 
-1439 TITVKAAKIIEKYSS
+1439 
-1454 DMGKTHAL
+1454 
-1462 IVGEQAE
+1462 
-1469 KTVELKWD
+1469 
-1477 GEKWVAKTELPITF
+1477 
-1491 HVECPPEK
+1491 
-1499 PTYDELKGLGI
+1499 
-1510 NAKVDCTTT
+1510 
-1519 TAHNGK
+1519 
-1525 SYTLIEDTYN
+1525 
-1535 VSDPE
+1535 
-1540 RKGTAYTCILTVN
+1540 
-1553 AKDYVAKYNAEE
+1553 
-1565 NVGPH
+1565 
-1570 TLDDRDSKTI
+1570 
-1580 ELTWNGEKWTA
+1580 
-1591 AETSVTFNVK
+1591 
-1601 CELLTVTYT
+1601 
-1610 DGVKGE
+1610 
-1616 EVFAD
+1616 
-1621 VVYNDIPYGTNTPAF
+1621 
-1636 GTKDPT
+1636 
-1642 RKGYKFLGWEPVVAD
+1642 
-1657 TVTENATYVAQ
+1657 
-1668 WEKLYTVTYTD
+1668 LYTVTYTD

-1685 FEDQVFTDLESG
+1685 FEDQVYENVLSG
-1697 TKTPEFN
+1697 TKTPNFD

-1711 YKFLGWEPVV
+1711 YKFVGWEPEV
-1721 ADTVTENVT
+1721 AETVTENVT
-1730 YTAPVG
+1730 YTAKWEELYTV
-1736 RTLHRY
+1736 TY
-1742 LHRRREGQ
+1742 TD
-1750 GVQGSG
+1750 GVKGKAFKDQVYSDLEAGTDTPKFDGKPTRKGYTFTGWSPKVTDTVTKDVTYVAQWKSVKNGKDNIPKTGDSEIVMVLGSVLLFSFCG
-1756 LQRS
+1756 AAAVSVYDRKRKHF

>member
-1 MVCAEFSVCFWHC
+1 MQTVCASGMDHQMKGEYFKMKNHGLRRIFSLFLALFMVFTLL
-14 SWSSHFC
+14 
-21 PRLRWQ
+21 PTTALAED
-27 RIRRGLTKP
+27 T
-36 SPRPSQWT
+36 T
-44 GTRRRPIPP
+44 GADETQPKTVVVDGGEKKTDPP

-72 TVTYTDGVGGA
+72 TVTYTDGADGA
-83 VFDNEVHSNLPS
+83 VFDNEVHSNLPA

-101 FSGSLAREGYTF
+101 FSGSLAREDYTF
-113 AGWNPAVAETV
+113 VGWNPAVAETV

-135 EGKTGPRRVTLPT
+135 AGKTNARRVPLPT
-148 IPGPDVDLAALDT
+148 IPKPDPAPADLNT

-198 NHSDTAYNNHTIA
+198 NHSDTAYNNYTIA

-297 ASIRYHSFTVKNTI
+297 AAIRYHSFTVKNTV

-321 WKAKDGAD
+321 WKANDGSD
-329 TIYAGGAL
+329 TIYTGGMTCA
-337 CSVSQQGN
+337 VSQYGN

-352 TWTRTLYAVWEEAV
+352 TWTRTLYAVWEEA
-366 PSKPEWSDIRR
+366 
-377 EMQKVSVH
+377 
-385 VTCINP
+385 
-391 DVNHT
+391 
-396 EKTYSYKESND
+396 
-407 DTIGSVQDSAGS
+407 
-419 YTCTVTV
+419 
-426 HLGRYRL
+426 
-433 QYNQDFNREHEFA
+433 
-446 SSLTADV
+446 
-453 VLQYNGTGWVI
+453 
-464 ASALPLELKLTCGSA
+464 
-479 PTPNPPGSDVLNS
+479 
-492 LKVLVKCDSKTY
+492 
-504 HFEKPYK
+504 
-511 MDDGDYRLEKVD
+511 
-523 DNTYTVIVLADKYV
+523 
-537 EKYNAVYPGHT
+537 
-548 LFDNNTK
+548 
-555 TIKLVYRYGAWTVVG
+555 
-570 SNGVTFN
+570 
-577 VSCEQKYTVTYTDG
+577 
-591 VDGEVIFADQVSYKK
+591 
-606 PGEKTPKFR
+606 
-615 GTPTRTGYKFIGWEP
+615 
-630 AVVGTVTANATYT
+630 
-643 AQWVS
+643 
-648 ISDLDPAPELVS
+648 
-660 SLYMNFQCTNEN
+660 
-672 ASHDHRSE
+672 
-680 MIAIG
+680 
-685 YGIGAG
+685 
-691 GVIVTDAAGNPV
+691 
-703 YNKDGNITAVITF
+703 
-716 YQDSGFLNEYNK
+716 
-728 RTGVAHRYAD
+728 
-738 YEPKTKSVDGVLI
+738 
-751 GEVFH
+751 
-756 MYKKDYPVVFD
+756 
-767 VVCGSLYTVTYKDGT
+767 
-782 NGTVFADDVHSN
+782 
-794 LNANAATP
+794 
-802 AFVGGT
+802 
-808 PTRPGYVFTGWNPAV
+808 
-823 AATVTGNATYTAV
+823 
-836 WEKDANGNGKPDKDE
+836 
-851 EKYTVTYTDGVEN
+851 
-864 EEIFADE
+864 
-871 TYSDLLSGTATPAF
+871 
-885 NGTPTRKGYAFTGW
+885 
-899 NPAVA
+899 
-904 ATVTG
+904 
-909 NATYAAVWEEA
+909 

-926 KPTPPTDEIGGAT
+926 KPTAPGE
-939 VAVKCITGHGD
+939 GD
-950 LSWKIDSSTFT
+950 LSGLIGQIT
-961 VGEVTGDDT
+961 VNCTNGKAAHELKTKGYTLISGSYTTSEVAGDAEN
-970 TGYTCTVTVQA
+970 GYTCTVTINSQKYVEQFDTDTGAAHTPKDAAATVTLKHTDNGWAVERGVPVVFNVVCVTEIVPPAKPGA
-981 EVYVNAFNS
+981 EDLANLEAPVEVVCTTKPETHAAAHFSLGDGTYTIGDVAGNKTDGYTCDITVTADRYVWWYNL
-990 DKKANGVK
+990 DYGK
-998 HTLADDAEKTFTM
+998 HTLTGDNTKTLTLK
-1011 TYVNGAWTGPTNPAV
+1011 YVEGQWAV
-1026 TFEVKCEEEL
+1026 DTPITFPVECEEEL
-1036 VPVHL
+1036 FPVHL

-1052 YKDVA
+1052 YKDIP

-1154 TALFGSTLPT
+1154 TAPFGSTLPT

-1177 KFWSREGQN
+1177 KFWSREGQS

-1200 YAVWEKNTYTV
+1200 YAVWEKNIYTVTYTDGVNGEAFADQVYNVPFEDATPAFDGTPARAGYKFLGWEPTVAETVTENATYVAQWEKLYTV
-1211 TYTDGVDGEAFA
+1211 TYTDGVDEKVFK
-1223 DQAYTAKYED
+1223 DDVHSDLEKDTK
-1233 ATPAFEGTPTRK
+1233 TPAFSGGTPTRK

-1297 KHGAKAYKVTLGEYT
+1297 NHGEKKYKPTLGEYT
-1312 ASNVMGTAA
+1312 VSDVMGTAA

-1329 VRAAKFIE
+1329 VKAAKFIE
-1337 KYSSDMSDA
+1337 KYNSDMGDA

-1407 QNVKHGGKDYK
+1407 QNVNHWGKDYK

-1454 DMGKTHAL
+1454 DMGKAHDL
-1462 IVGEQAE
+1462 IIGEAAE

-1499 PTYDELKGLGI
+1499 PTYDDLKELGI
-1510 NAKVDCTTT
+1510 DTKVHCATT
-1519 TAHNGK
+1519 TAHTDAT
-1525 SYTLIEDTYN
+1525 YALIGGTYEI
-1535 VSDPE
+1535 SDPA
-1540 RKGTAYTCILTVN
+1540 RKGTVYTCTLTVK

-1616 EVFAD
+1616 EVFED

-1642 RKGYKFLGWEPVVAD
+1642 RKGYKFLGWEPEVAE
-1657 TVTENATYVAQ
+1657 TVTKDVTYTAK

-1679 GAKGKA
+1679 GVKGKA
-1685 FEDQVFTDLESG
+1685 FKDQVYSDLEAG
-1697 TKTPEFN
+1697 TDTPKFD
-1704 GTPTRKG
+1704 GKPTRKG
-1711 YKFLGWEPVV
+1711 YTFTGWSPKVT
-1721 ADTVTENVT
+1721 DTVTKDVT
-1730 YTAPVG
+1730 YVAQWKSVKNGKDNIPKTGDGEIVMV
-1736 RTLHRY
+1736 L
-1742 LHRRREGQ
+1742 
-1750 GVQGSG
+1750 GSVLLFSFCG
-1756 LQRS
+1756 AAAVSVYDRKRKHF

>member
-1 MVCAEFSVCFWHC
+1 MDRQMKGEYFKMKNHGLRRIFSLFLALFMVFTLLPTTALAED
-14 SWSSHFC
+14 
-21 PRLRWQ
+21 
-27 RIRRGLTKP
+27 T
-36 SPRPSQWT
+36 T
-44 GTRRRPIPP
+44 GADETQPKTVVVDEGEKKTDPP

-72 TVTYTDGVGGA
+72 TVTYTDGADGA
-83 VFDNEVHSNLPS
+83 VFPNQVYSNLSS

-101 FSGSLAREGYTF
+101 FSGTPAREGYTF

-297 ASIRYHSFTVKNTI
+297 AAIRYHSFTVKNTI

-321 WKAKDGAD
+321 WKAKDGSD
-329 TIYAGGAL
+329 TIYTGGTL

-352 TWTRTLYAVWEEAV
+352 TWTRTLYAVWEEDAPAQPTPLDEAGVKALLGENAV
-366 PSKPEWSDIRR
+366 QIICTNAQIGHGSKTFGLIDGTFTVHQSNNRCEVVINGFSSYMSEFDAAVSVPAGTHITDNSMAGQNRTKINLVWSDG
-377 EMQKVSVH
+377 KWTAADAPAKYH
-385 VTCINP
+385 VLCSSQPAEPTAPGEGDLENI
-391 DVNHT
+391 
-396 EKTYSYKESND
+396 EKLVRIVCDRNIHDAKEYGV
-407 DTIGSVQDSAGS
+407 IAGS
-419 YTCTVTV
+419 CEFGDIDMTGDVPTCPVTIQAAEYV
-426 HLGRYRL
+426 K
-433 QYNQDFNREHEFA
+433 A
-446 SSLTADV
+446 
-453 VLQYNGTGWVI
+453 YNGTIGVEHTITGDTERLLILAWDANNNVWRPMTDTPVTFTVI
-464 ASALPLELKLTCGSA
+464 CPPAKPGAEDLAKLEAPVEVACTTKPETHTAASFALIEG
-479 PTPNPPGSDVLNS
+479 
-492 LKVLVKCDSKTY
+492 
-504 HFEKPYK
+504 
-511 MDDGDYRLEKVD
+511 
-523 DNTYTVIVLADKYV
+523 TYTVGDVSGNETDGYTCDIIITADEYVTKYNTDFGKHTLTGDNTKPLTLKYV
-537 EKYNAVYPGHT
+537 EG
-548 LFDNNTK
+548 
-555 TIKLVYRYGAWTVVG
+555 RWVV
-570 SNGVTFN
+570 NDPVTF
-577 VSCEQKYTVTYTDG
+577 
-591 VDGEVIFADQVSYKK
+591 
-606 PGEKTPKFR
+606 
-615 GTPTRTGYKFIGWEP
+615 
-630 AVVGTVTANATYT
+630 
-643 AQWVS
+643 
-648 ISDLDPAPELVS
+648 
-660 SLYMNFQCTNEN
+660 
-672 ASHDHRSE
+672 
-680 MIAIG
+680 
-685 YGIGAG
+685 
-691 GVIVTDAAGNPV
+691 PV
-703 YNKDGNITAVITF
+703 
-716 YQDSGFLNEYNK
+716 E
-728 RTGVAHRYAD
+728 
-738 YEPKTKSVDGVLI
+738 
-751 GEVFH
+751 
-756 MYKKDYPVVFD
+756 
-767 VVCGSLYTVTYKDGT
+767 
-782 NGTVFADDVHSN
+782 
-794 LNANAATP
+794 
-802 AFVGGT
+802 
-808 PTRPGYVFTGWNPAV
+808 
-823 AATVTGNATYTAV
+823 
-836 WEKDANGNGKPDKDE
+836 
-851 EKYTVTYTDGVEN
+851 
-864 EEIFADE
+864 
-871 TYSDLLSGTATPAF
+871 
-885 NGTPTRKGYAFTGW
+885 
-899 NPAVA
+899 
-904 ATVTG
+904 
-909 NATYAAVWEEA
+909 
-920 APPKPD
+920 
-926 KPTPPTDEIGGAT
+926 
-939 VAVKCITGHGD
+939 
-950 LSWKIDSSTFT
+950 
-961 VGEVTGDDT
+961 
-970 TGYTCTVTVQA
+970 
-981 EVYVNAFNS
+981 
-990 DKKANGVK
+990 
-998 HTLADDAEKTFTM
+998 
-1011 TYVNGAWTGPTNPAV
+1011 
-1026 TFEVKCEEEL
+1026 CEEEL
-1036 VPVHL
+1036 FPVHL

-1084 YGWYDDGA
+1084 YGWYDDGLF
-1092 WNNYKANPANPPA
+1092 NIYKSDPANPPA

-1211 TYTDGVDGEAFA
+1211 TYTDGVNGEAFA

-1245 GFVFDGWNP
+1245 GFVFDGWIP

-1261 EDVTYTAQWKPVQPD
+1261 DNATYTAQWKPVQPD

-1297 KHGAKAYKVTLGEYT
+1297 NHGEKKYKPTLGEYT
-1312 ASNVMGTAA
+1312 VSNVMGTAA

-1407 QNVKHGGKDYK
+1407 QNVNHWGKDYK

-1469 KTVELKWD
+1469 KAVELKWN

-1540 RKGTAYTCILTVN
+1540 RKGTVYTCILTVN

-1621 VVYNDIPYGTNTPAF
+1621 VVYKDIPYGTGTPAF

-1642 RKGYKFLGWEPVVAD
+1642 RKGYKFVGWEPEVAE
-1657 TVTENATYVAQ
+1657 TVTKDVTYTAK

-1679 GAKGKA
+1679 GVKGKA
-1685 FEDQVFTDLESG
+1685 FKDQVYSDLEAG
-1697 TKTPEFN
+1697 TDTPKFD
-1704 GTPTRKG
+1704 GKPTRKG
-1711 YKFLGWEPVV
+1711 YTFTGWSPKVT
-1721 ADTVTENVT
+1721 DTVTKDVT
-1730 YTAPVG
+1730 YVAQWKSVKNGKDNIPKTGDSEIVMV
-1736 RTLHRY
+1736 L
-1742 LHRRREGQ
+1742 
-1750 GVQGSG
+1750 GSVLLFSFCG
-1756 LQRS
+1756 AAAVSVYDRKRKHF

>member
-44 GTRRRPIPP
+44 RARRRPTPP
-53 AQEQPKN
+53 AQEQPKD
-60 ENPPAPEEPKTF
+60 EDPPAPEEPKTF
-72 TVTYTDGVGGA
+72 TVTYTDGADGA
-83 VFDNEVHSNLPS
+83 VFADKVYSNLS
-95 GTATPA
+95 FGTATPA
-101 FSGSLAREGYTF
+101 FSGTPAREGYTF

-297 ASIRYHSFTVKNTI
+297 AAIRYHSFTVKNTI

-321 WKAKDGAD
+321 WKANDGSD
-329 TIYAGGAL
+329 TIYTGGMTCA
-337 CSVSQQGN
+337 VSQYGN

-352 TWTRTLYAVWEEAV
+352 TWTRTLYAVWEEA
-366 PSKPEWSDIRR
+366 
-377 EMQKVSVH
+377 
-385 VTCINP
+385 T
-391 DVNHT
+391 
-396 EKTYSYKESND
+396 
-407 DTIGSVQDSAGS
+407 
-419 YTCTVTV
+419 
-426 HLGRYRL
+426 
-433 QYNQDFNREHEFA
+433 
-446 SSLTADV
+446 
-453 VLQYNGTGWVI
+453 
-464 ASALPLELKLTCGSA
+464 
-479 PTPNPPGSDVLNS
+479 
-492 LKVLVKCDSKTY
+492 
-504 HFEKPYK
+504 
-511 MDDGDYRLEKVD
+511 
-523 DNTYTVIVLADKYV
+523 
-537 EKYNAVYPGHT
+537 
-548 LFDNNTK
+548 
-555 TIKLVYRYGAWTVVG
+555 
-570 SNGVTFN
+570 
-577 VSCEQKYTVTYTDG
+577 
-591 VDGEVIFADQVSYKK
+591 
-606 PGEKTPKFR
+606 
-615 GTPTRTGYKFIGWEP
+615 
-630 AVVGTVTANATYT
+630 
-643 AQWVS
+643 
-648 ISDLDPAPELVS
+648 
-660 SLYMNFQCTNEN
+660 
-672 ASHDHRSE
+672 
-680 MIAIG
+680 
-685 YGIGAG
+685 
-691 GVIVTDAAGNPV
+691 
-703 YNKDGNITAVITF
+703 
-716 YQDSGFLNEYNK
+716 
-728 RTGVAHRYAD
+728 
-738 YEPKTKSVDGVLI
+738 
-751 GEVFH
+751 
-756 MYKKDYPVVFD
+756 
-767 VVCGSLYTVTYKDGT
+767 
-782 NGTVFADDVHSN
+782 
-794 LNANAATP
+794 
-802 AFVGGT
+802 
-808 PTRPGYVFTGWNPAV
+808 
-823 AATVTGNATYTAV
+823 
-836 WEKDANGNGKPDKDE
+836 
-851 EKYTVTYTDGVEN
+851 
-864 EEIFADE
+864 
-871 TYSDLLSGTATPAF
+871 
-885 NGTPTRKGYAFTGW
+885 
-899 NPAVA
+899 
-904 ATVTG
+904 
-909 NATYAAVWEEA
+909 
-920 APPKPD
+920 PPKPD
-926 KPTPPTDEIGGAT
+926 KPTAPGE
-939 VAVKCITGHGD
+939 GD
-950 LSWKIDSSTFT
+950 LSGLIGNIT
-961 VGEVTGDDT
+961 VNCTNGKAAHELKAKGYTLISGSYTTNEVAGDAEN
-970 TGYTCTVTVQA
+970 GYTCTVTINSQKYVEQFDTNTRT
-981 EVYVNAFNS
+981 VHDPKGVNATVTLKYTDNGWTVESGAPVVFDVACVTEIVPPAKPGAEDLANLEAPVEVVCTTKPETHAAVHFS
-990 DKKANGVK
+990 LRGGTYTIGDVAGNETDGYTCDITVTADKYVARYNMDYGK
-998 HTLADDAEKTFTM
+998 HTLTGDNTKTLTLK
-1011 TYVNGAWTGPTNPAV
+1011 YVEGQWAV
-1026 TFEVKCEEEL
+1026 DTPITFPVECEEEL
-1036 VPVHL
+1036 FPVHL
-1041 VIYRNGDTSKA
+1041 VIYRNGNTTTA
-1052 YKDVA
+1052 YKDIA

-1070 TIDIADYYTGNYEF
+1070 TIDIADYYTGNYKF

-1211 TYTDGVDGEAFA
+1211 TYTDGVNGEAFA

-1233 ATPAFEGTPTRK
+1233 ATPAFEGTPARAGYKFLGWEPTVAETVTENATYVAQWEKLYTVTYTDGVDGKAFKDDVHSDLEKDTPTPAFSGDTPTRK

-1312 ASNVMGTAA
+1312 VSNVMGTAA

-1394 GAIGRGVKIVCDN
+1394 GAIGRGVRIVCDN
-1407 QNVKHGGKDYK
+1407 QNVNHWGKDYK

-1439 TITVKAAKIIEKYSS
+1439 TITVKAAKIVEKYSS

-1491 HVECPPEK
+1491 HVEYPPEK

-1519 TAHNGK
+1519 TAHNDK
-1525 SYTLIEDTYN
+1525 SYTLIEGTYE

-1621 VVYNDIPYGTNTPAF
+1621 VVYKDIPYGTSTPAF

-1642 RKGYKFLGWEPVVAD
+1642 REGYKFVGWEPEVAE
-1657 TVTENATYVAQ
+1657 TVTKDVTYTAK

-1679 GAKGKA
+1679 GVKGKA
-1685 FEDQVFTDLESG
+1685 FKDQVYSDLESG
-1697 TKTPEFN
+1697 TDTPKFD
-1704 GTPTRKG
+1704 GKPTRKG
-1711 YKFLGWEPVV
+1711 YTFTGWSPKVT
-1721 ADTVTENVT
+1721 DTVTKDVT
-1730 YTAPVG
+1730 YVAQWKSVKNGKDNIPKTGDSEIVMV
-1736 RTLHRY
+1736 L
-1742 LHRRREGQ
+1742 
-1750 GVQGSG
+1750 GSVLLFSFCG
-1756 LQRS
+1756 AAAVSVYDRKRKHF

>member
-1 MVCAEFSVCFWHC
+1 MMKNHGLRRIFSLFLALFMVFTLLPTTALAED
-14 SWSSHFC
+14 
-21 PRLRWQ
+21 
-27 RIRRGLTKP
+27 T
-36 SPRPSQWT
+36 T
-44 GTRRRPIPP
+44 GADETQPKTVVVDEGEKKTDPP

-72 TVTYTDGVGGA
+72 TVTYTDGADGA
-83 VFDNEVHSNLPS
+83 VFDNDVHSNLPS

-113 AGWNPAVAETV
+113 VGWNPAVAETV

-135 EGKTGPRRVTLPT
+135 EGKTNARRVPLPT
-148 IPGPDVDLAALDT
+148 IPKPDPAPADLNT

-211 ISDIKAAASRA
+211 ISDIKAAAGRA

-321 WKAKDGAD
+321 WKANDGSD
-329 TIYAGGAL
+329 TIYTGGMTCA
-337 CSVSQQGN
+337 VSQYGN

-352 TWTRTLYAVWEEAV
+352 TWTRTLYAVWEKAV
-366 PSKPEWSDIRR
+366 PSKPQWSDIRG

-385 VTCINP
+385 VTCSNP

-606 PGEKTPKFR
+606 SGEKTPAFR

-630 AVVGTVTANATYT
+630 AVSGTVTANATYT

-680 MIAIG
+680 MIGIG
-685 YGIGAG
+685 FGIGAG

-836 WEKDANGNGKPDKDE
+836 WEEDANGNGTPDKDE
-851 EKYTVTYTDGVEN
+851 EKYTVSYTDGVEN
-864 EEIFADE
+864 EEIFADQV
-871 TYSDLLSGTATPAF
+871 YGNLLSGTATPAF
-885 NGTPTRKGYAFTGW
+885 NGTPTRAGYKFLGW
-899 NPAVA
+899 EPTVA
-904 ATVTG
+904 ETVTES
-909 NATYAAVWEEA
+909 ATY
-920 APPKPD
+920 
-926 KPTPPTDEIGGAT
+926 
-939 VAVKCITGHGD
+939 VA
-950 LSWKIDSSTFT
+950 
-961 VGEVTGDDT
+961 
-970 TGYTCTVTVQA
+970 Q
-981 EVYVNAFNS
+981 
-990 DKKANGVK
+990 
-998 HTLADDAEKTFTM
+998 
-1011 TYVNGAWTGPTNPAV
+1011 
-1026 TFEVKCEEEL
+1026 
-1036 VPVHL
+1036 
-1041 VIYRNGDTSKA
+1041 
-1052 YKDVA
+1052 
-1057 LESQPKG
+1057 
-1064 HVIDLS
+1064 
-1070 TIDIADYYTGNYEF
+1070 
-1084 YGWYDDGA
+1084 
-1092 WNNYKANPANPPA
+1092 
-1105 GLKEKTVNGWTNL
+1105 
-1118 KCMVYDKYQVVYFQS
+1118 
-1133 EEALRDFQNDHSKT
+1133 
-1147 EGRLYST
+1147 
-1154 TALFGSTLPT
+1154 
-1164 ADAPTPTRTGYTF
+1164 
-1177 KFWSREGQN
+1177 
-1186 GDVTGQTVNGWTNL
+1186 
-1200 YAVWEKNTYTV
+1200 WEKLYTV
-1211 TYTDGVDGEAFA
+1211 TYTDGVGGKAFK
-1223 DQAYTAKYED
+1223 DDVHSDLEKDTP
-1233 ATPAFEGTPTRK
+1233 TPAFSGGTPTRK

-1297 KHGAKAYKVTLGEYT
+1297 NHGEKKYKPTLGEYT
-1312 ASNVMGTAA
+1312 VSDVMGTAA

-1329 VRAAKFIE
+1329 VKAAKFIE
-1337 KYSSDMSDA
+1337 KYSSDMGDA

-1407 QNVKHGGKDYK
+1407 QNVNHWGKDYK

-1469 KTVELKWD
+1469 KTVELKWN

-1510 NAKVDCTTT
+1510 NAKVDCATT
-1519 TAHNGK
+1519 TAHNDK
-1525 SYTLIEDTYN
+1525 SYTLIEGTYE

-1616 EVFAD
+1616 EVFED
-1621 VVYNDIPYGTNTPAF
+1621 VVYKDIPYGTSTPAF

-1642 RKGYKFLGWEPVVAD
+1642 RKGYKFVGWEPEVAE
-1657 TVTENATYVAQ
+1657 TVTKDVTYTAK

-1685 FEDQVFTDLESG
+1685 FKDQVYSDLEAG
-1697 TKTPEFN
+1697 TDTPKFD
-1704 GTPTRKG
+1704 GKPTRKG
-1711 YKFLGWEPVV
+1711 YTFTGWSPKVT
-1721 ADTVTENVT
+1721 DTVTKDVT
-1730 YTAPVG
+1730 YVAQWKSVKNGKDNIPKTGDSEIVMV
-1736 RTLHRY
+1736 L
-1742 LHRRREGQ
+1742 
-1750 GVQGSG
+1750 GSVLLFSFCG
-1756 LQRS
+1756 AAAVSVYDRKRKHF

>member
-1 MVCAEFSVCFWHC
+1 MDRQMKGEYFKMKNHGLRRIFSLFLALFMVFTLLPTTALAED
-14 SWSSHFC
+14 
-21 PRLRWQ
+21 
-27 RIRRGLTKP
+27 T
-36 SPRPSQWT
+36 T
-44 GTRRRPIPP
+44 GADETQPKTVVVNGDEKKTDPP

-72 TVTYTDGVGGA
+72 TVTYTDGADGA
-83 VFDNEVHSNLPS
+83 VFPNQVYRDLSS
-95 GTATPA
+95 GTPTPA
-101 FSGSLAREGYTF
+101 FDGTLAREGYTF
-113 AGWNPAVAETV
+113 AGWNPTVAGTV

-135 EGKTGPRRVTLPT
+135 EGKTGPRRVTVPT
-148 IPGPDVDLAALDT
+148 IPGPDVDPAALDT

-211 ISDIKAAASRA
+211 ISDIKAAAGRA

-297 ASIRYHSFTVKNTI
+297 AAIRYHSFTVKNTI

-321 WKAKDGAD
+321 WKANDGSD
-329 TIYAGGAL
+329 TIYTGGMTCA
-337 CSVSQQGN
+337 VSQYGN

-352 TWTRTLYAVWEEAV
+352 TWTRTLYAVWEEDAPAQPTPLDEAGVKALLGENAV
-366 PSKPEWSDIRR
+366 QIICTNAQIGHGSKTFGLIDGTFTVHQSNNRCEVVINGFSSYMSEFDAAVSVPAGTHITDNSMAGQNRTKINLVWSDG
-377 EMQKVSVH
+377 KWTAADAPAKYH
-385 VTCINP
+385 VLCSLQPVEPTTPGEGDLENI
-391 DVNHT
+391 
-396 EKTYSYKESND
+396 EKLVRIVCDRNIHDAKEYGV
-407 DTIGSVQDSAGS
+407 IAGS
-419 YTCTVTV
+419 CEFGGIDMTGDVPTCPVTIRAAKYV
-426 HLGRYRL
+426 
-433 QYNQDFNREHEFA
+433 EA
-446 SSLTADV
+446 
-453 VLQYNGTGWVI
+453 YNGTIGVEHTITGDTERPLLLAWDANNNVWRPMTDTPVTFTVI
-464 ASALPLELKLTCGSA
+464 CPPAKPGAEDLAKLEAPVEVACTTKPETHTAASFALIEG
-479 PTPNPPGSDVLNS
+479 
-492 LKVLVKCDSKTY
+492 
-504 HFEKPYK
+504 
-511 MDDGDYRLEKVD
+511 
-523 DNTYTVIVLADKYV
+523 TYTVGDTFGNETDGYTCDIIITADEYVTKYNTDFGKHTLTGDNTKPLTLKYV
-537 EKYNAVYPGHT
+537 EGRWVVNAP
-548 LFDNNTK
+548 
-555 TIKLVYRYGAWTVVG
+555 
-570 SNGVTFN
+570 VTF
-577 VSCEQKYTVTYTDG
+577 
-591 VDGEVIFADQVSYKK
+591 
-606 PGEKTPKFR
+606 
-615 GTPTRTGYKFIGWEP
+615 
-630 AVVGTVTANATYT
+630 
-643 AQWVS
+643 
-648 ISDLDPAPELVS
+648 
-660 SLYMNFQCTNEN
+660 
-672 ASHDHRSE
+672 
-680 MIAIG
+680 
-685 YGIGAG
+685 
-691 GVIVTDAAGNPV
+691 PV
-703 YNKDGNITAVITF
+703 
-716 YQDSGFLNEYNK
+716 E
-728 RTGVAHRYAD
+728 
-738 YEPKTKSVDGVLI
+738 
-751 GEVFH
+751 
-756 MYKKDYPVVFD
+756 
-767 VVCGSLYTVTYKDGT
+767 
-782 NGTVFADDVHSN
+782 
-794 LNANAATP
+794 
-802 AFVGGT
+802 
-808 PTRPGYVFTGWNPAV
+808 
-823 AATVTGNATYTAV
+823 
-836 WEKDANGNGKPDKDE
+836 
-851 EKYTVTYTDGVEN
+851 
-864 EEIFADE
+864 
-871 TYSDLLSGTATPAF
+871 
-885 NGTPTRKGYAFTGW
+885 
-899 NPAVA
+899 
-904 ATVTG
+904 
-909 NATYAAVWEEA
+909 
-920 APPKPD
+920 
-926 KPTPPTDEIGGAT
+926 
-939 VAVKCITGHGD
+939 
-950 LSWKIDSSTFT
+950 
-961 VGEVTGDDT
+961 
-970 TGYTCTVTVQA
+970 
-981 EVYVNAFNS
+981 
-990 DKKANGVK
+990 
-998 HTLADDAEKTFTM
+998 
-1011 TYVNGAWTGPTNPAV
+1011 
-1026 TFEVKCEEEL
+1026 CEEEL
-1036 VPVHL
+1036 FPVHL

-1052 YKDVA
+1052 YKDIA

-1070 TIDIADYYTGNYEF
+1070 TIDIADYYTGNYKF

-1177 KFWSREGQN
+1177 KFWSREGQS

-1200 YAVWEKNTYTV
+1200 YAVWEKNIYTVTYTDGVNGEAFADQVYNVPFEDATPAFDGTPARAGYKFLGWEPTVAETVTENATYVAQWEKLYTV
-1211 TYTDGVDGEAFA
+1211 TYTDGVDEKVFK
-1223 DQAYTAKYED
+1223 DDVHSDLEKDTK
-1233 ATPAFEGTPTRK
+1233 TPAFSGGTPTRK

-1297 KHGAKAYKVTLGEYT
+1297 NHGEKKYKPTLGEYT
-1312 ASNVMGTAA
+1312 VSDVMGTAA

-1329 VRAAKFIE
+1329 VKAAKFIE
-1337 KYSSDMSDA
+1337 KYNSDMGDA

-1394 GAIGRGVKIVCDN
+1394 GAIGRGVRIVCDN
-1407 QNVKHGGKDYK
+1407 QHVNHWAKDYK

-1439 TITVKAAKIIEKYSS
+1439 TITVKAAKIVEKYGS
-1454 DMGKTHAL
+1454 DFGKPHDL
-1462 IVGEQAE
+1462 IIGEAAE

-1525 SYTLIEDTYN
+1525 SYTLIEGTYN

-1591 AETSVTFNVK
+1591 AETSVAFNVK

-1621 VVYNDIPYGTNTPAF
+1621 VVYKDIPYGTGTPAF

-1642 RKGYKFLGWEPVVAD
+1642 REGYKFVGWEPEVAE
-1657 TVTENATYVAQ
+1657 TVTKDVTYTAK

-1679 GAKGKA
+1679 GVKGKA
-1685 FEDQVFTDLESG
+1685 FKDQVYKDLESG
-1697 TKTPEFN
+1697 TDTPKFD
-1704 GTPTRKG
+1704 GKPTRKG
-1711 YKFLGWEPVV
+1711 YTFTGWSPKVT
-1721 ADTVTENVT
+1721 DTVTKDVT
-1730 YTAPVG
+1730 YVAQWKSVKNGKDNIPKTGDSEIVMV
-1736 RTLHRY
+1736 L
-1742 LHRRREGQ
+1742 
-1750 GVQGSG
+1750 GSVLLFSFCG
-1756 LQRS
+1756 AAAVSVYDRKRKHF

>member
-1 MVCAEFSVCFWHC
+1 MKNHGLRRIFSLFLALFMVFTLLPTTALAED
-14 SWSSHFC
+14 
-21 PRLRWQ
+21 
-27 RIRRGLTKP
+27 T
-36 SPRPSQWT
+36 T
-44 GTRRRPIPP
+44 GADETQPKTVVVDEGEKKTDPP

-72 TVTYTDGVGGA
+72 TVTYTDGADGA
-83 VFDNEVHSNLPS
+83 VFDNEVHSNLSS

-113 AGWNPAVAETV
+113 VGWNPAVAETV

-135 EGKTGPRRVTLPT
+135 EGKTNARRVPLPT
-148 IPGPDVDLAALDT
+148 IPDPGVDPAALDT

-198 NHSDTAYNNHTIA
+198 NHPDTAYNNHTIA

-297 ASIRYHSFTVKNTI
+297 AAIRYHSFTVKNTI

-321 WKAKDGAD
+321 WKANDGSN
-329 TIYAGGAL
+329 TIYTGGMTCA
-337 CSVSQQGN
+337 VSQYGN

-352 TWTRTLYAVWEEAV
+352 TWTRTLYAVWEEA
-366 PSKPEWSDIRR
+366 
-377 EMQKVSVH
+377 
-385 VTCINP
+385 T
-391 DVNHT
+391 
-396 EKTYSYKESND
+396 
-407 DTIGSVQDSAGS
+407 
-419 YTCTVTV
+419 
-426 HLGRYRL
+426 
-433 QYNQDFNREHEFA
+433 
-446 SSLTADV
+446 
-453 VLQYNGTGWVI
+453 
-464 ASALPLELKLTCGSA
+464 
-479 PTPNPPGSDVLNS
+479 
-492 LKVLVKCDSKTY
+492 
-504 HFEKPYK
+504 
-511 MDDGDYRLEKVD
+511 
-523 DNTYTVIVLADKYV
+523 
-537 EKYNAVYPGHT
+537 
-548 LFDNNTK
+548 
-555 TIKLVYRYGAWTVVG
+555 
-570 SNGVTFN
+570 
-577 VSCEQKYTVTYTDG
+577 
-591 VDGEVIFADQVSYKK
+591 
-606 PGEKTPKFR
+606 
-615 GTPTRTGYKFIGWEP
+615 
-630 AVVGTVTANATYT
+630 
-643 AQWVS
+643 
-648 ISDLDPAPELVS
+648 
-660 SLYMNFQCTNEN
+660 
-672 ASHDHRSE
+672 
-680 MIAIG
+680 
-685 YGIGAG
+685 
-691 GVIVTDAAGNPV
+691 
-703 YNKDGNITAVITF
+703 
-716 YQDSGFLNEYNK
+716 
-728 RTGVAHRYAD
+728 
-738 YEPKTKSVDGVLI
+738 
-751 GEVFH
+751 
-756 MYKKDYPVVFD
+756 
-767 VVCGSLYTVTYKDGT
+767 
-782 NGTVFADDVHSN
+782 
-794 LNANAATP
+794 
-802 AFVGGT
+802 
-808 PTRPGYVFTGWNPAV
+808 
-823 AATVTGNATYTAV
+823 
-836 WEKDANGNGKPDKDE
+836 
-851 EKYTVTYTDGVEN
+851 
-864 EEIFADE
+864 
-871 TYSDLLSGTATPAF
+871 
-885 NGTPTRKGYAFTGW
+885 
-899 NPAVA
+899 
-904 ATVTG
+904 
-909 NATYAAVWEEA
+909 
-920 APPKPD
+920 PPKPD
-926 KPTPPTDEIGGAT
+926 KPTAPGE
-939 VAVKCITGHGD
+939 GD
-950 LSWKIDSSTFT
+950 LSGLIGNITVNCTNNAATHTLKSKGYALIASSYTPSEVAGDAENGYTYT
-961 VGEVTGDDT
+961 VTINSQKYVEQFDTDTGAAHDPKGVNATVTLKYTDNGWTVESGAPVVFDVACVTEIVPPAKPGAEDLAKLEAPVEVVCTTKPETHAAAQFSLRNGTYTIGDVAGNETD
-970 TGYTCTVTVQA
+970 GYTCDITVTA
-981 EVYVNAFNS
+981 DRYVAWYNL
-990 DKKANGVK
+990 DYGK
-998 HTLADDAEKTFTM
+998 HTLPGDNTKTLTLK
-1011 TYVNGAWTGPTNPAV
+1011 YVEGQWAV
-1026 TFEVKCEEEL
+1026 DTPITFPVECEEEL
-1036 VPVHL
+1036 FPVHL
-1041 VIYRNGDTSKA
+1041 VIYRNGNTTTA
-1052 YKDVA
+1052 YKDIA

-1070 TIDIADYYTGNYEF
+1070 TIDIADYYTGNYKF

-1147 EGRLYST
+1147 EGRLHST

-1223 DQAYTAKYED
+1223 DQVYNVPFED
-1233 ATPAFEGTPTRK
+1233 ATPAFDGTPARAGYKFLGWEPTVAETVTENATYVAQWEKLYTVTYTDGVDEKVFKDDVHSDLEKDTKTPAFSGGTPTRK

-1297 KHGAKAYKVTLGEYT
+1297 NHGEKKYKPTLGEYT
-1312 ASNVMGTAA
+1312 VSDVMGTAA

-1329 VRAAKFIE
+1329 VKAAKFIE
-1337 KYSSDMSDA
+1337 KYNSDMGDA

-1394 GAIGRGVKIVCDN
+1394 GAIGRGVRIVCDN
-1407 QNVKHGGKDYK
+1407 QHVNHWAKDYK

-1439 TITVKAAKIIEKYSS
+1439 TITVKAAKIVEKYGS
-1454 DMGKTHAL
+1454 DFGKPHDL
-1462 IVGEQAE
+1462 IIGEAAE

-1525 SYTLIEDTYN
+1525 SYTLIEGTYN

-1591 AETSVTFNVK
+1591 AETSVAFNVK

-1621 VVYNDIPYGTNTPAF
+1621 VVYKDIPYGTGTPAF

-1642 RKGYKFLGWEPVVAD
+1642 REGYKFVGWEPEVAE
-1657 TVTENATYVAQ
+1657 TVTKDVTYTAK

-1679 GAKGKA
+1679 GVKGKA
-1685 FEDQVFTDLESG
+1685 FKDQVYKDLESG
-1697 TKTPEFN
+1697 TDTPKFD
-1704 GTPTRKG
+1704 GKPTRKG
-1711 YKFLGWEPVV
+1711 YTFTGWSPKVT
-1721 ADTVTENVT
+1721 DTVTKDVT
-1730 YTAPVG
+1730 YVAQWKSVKNGKDNIPKTGDSEIVMV
-1736 RTLHRY
+1736 L
-1742 LHRRREGQ
+1742 
-1750 GVQGSG
+1750 GSVLLFSFCG
-1756 LQRS
+1756 AAAVSVYDRKRKHF

>member
-1 MVCAEFSVCFWHC
+1 MKNHGLRRIFSLFLALFMVFTLLPTTALAED
-14 SWSSHFC
+14 
-21 PRLRWQ
+21 
-27 RIRRGLTKP
+27 T
-36 SPRPSQWT
+36 T
-44 GTRRRPIPP
+44 GADETQPKTVVVDEGEKKTDPP

-113 AGWNPAVAETV
+113 VGWNPAVAETV

-161 GHKIDV
+161 RHKIDV

-297 ASIRYHSFTVKNTI
+297 AAIRYHSFTVKNTI

-321 WKAKDGAD
+321 WKANDGSD
-329 TIYAGGAL
+329 TIYTGGMTCA
-337 CSVSQQGN
+337 VSQYGN

-352 TWTRTLYAVWEEAV
+352 TWTRTLYAVWEEA
-366 PSKPEWSDIRR
+366 
-377 EMQKVSVH
+377 
-385 VTCINP
+385 
-391 DVNHT
+391 
-396 EKTYSYKESND
+396 
-407 DTIGSVQDSAGS
+407 
-419 YTCTVTV
+419 
-426 HLGRYRL
+426 
-433 QYNQDFNREHEFA
+433 
-446 SSLTADV
+446 
-453 VLQYNGTGWVI
+453 
-464 ASALPLELKLTCGSA
+464 
-479 PTPNPPGSDVLNS
+479 
-492 LKVLVKCDSKTY
+492 
-504 HFEKPYK
+504 
-511 MDDGDYRLEKVD
+511 
-523 DNTYTVIVLADKYV
+523 
-537 EKYNAVYPGHT
+537 
-548 LFDNNTK
+548 
-555 TIKLVYRYGAWTVVG
+555 
-570 SNGVTFN
+570 
-577 VSCEQKYTVTYTDG
+577 
-591 VDGEVIFADQVSYKK
+591 
-606 PGEKTPKFR
+606 
-615 GTPTRTGYKFIGWEP
+615 
-630 AVVGTVTANATYT
+630 
-643 AQWVS
+643 
-648 ISDLDPAPELVS
+648 
-660 SLYMNFQCTNEN
+660 
-672 ASHDHRSE
+672 
-680 MIAIG
+680 
-685 YGIGAG
+685 
-691 GVIVTDAAGNPV
+691 
-703 YNKDGNITAVITF
+703 
-716 YQDSGFLNEYNK
+716 
-728 RTGVAHRYAD
+728 
-738 YEPKTKSVDGVLI
+738 
-751 GEVFH
+751 
-756 MYKKDYPVVFD
+756 
-767 VVCGSLYTVTYKDGT
+767 
-782 NGTVFADDVHSN
+782 
-794 LNANAATP
+794 
-802 AFVGGT
+802 
-808 PTRPGYVFTGWNPAV
+808 
-823 AATVTGNATYTAV
+823 
-836 WEKDANGNGKPDKDE
+836 
-851 EKYTVTYTDGVEN
+851 
-864 EEIFADE
+864 
-871 TYSDLLSGTATPAF
+871 
-885 NGTPTRKGYAFTGW
+885 
-899 NPAVA
+899 
-904 ATVTG
+904 
-909 NATYAAVWEEA
+909 

-926 KPTPPTDEIGGAT
+926 KPTAPGE
-939 VAVKCITGHGD
+939 GD
-950 LSWKIDSSTFT
+950 LSGLIGNIT
-961 VGEVTGDDT
+961 VNCTNGKAAHELKAKGYTLISGSYTTNEVAGDAEN
-970 TGYTCTVTVQA
+970 GYTCTVTINSQKYVEQFDTNTRT
-981 EVYVNAFNS
+981 VHDPKGVNATVTLKYTDNGWTVESGAPVVFDVACVTEIVPPARPGAEDLSNLKAPVDVTCTTKPETHAAVHFS
-990 DKKANGVK
+990 LRGGTYTIGDVAGNETDGYTCDITVTADKYVARYNMDYGK
-998 HTLADDAEKTFTM
+998 HTLTGDNTKTLTLK
-1011 TYVNGAWTGPTNPAV
+1011 YVEGQWAV
-1026 TFEVKCEEEL
+1026 DTPITFPVECEEDL
-1036 VPVHL
+1036 FPVHL
-1041 VIYRNGDTSKA
+1041 VIYRNGNTTTA
-1052 YKDVA
+1052 YKDIA

-1084 YGWYDDGA
+1084 YGWYDDGLF
-1092 WNNYKANPANPPA
+1092 NIYKSDPANPPA

-1147 EGRLYST
+1147 EGRLHST

-1211 TYTDGVDGEAFA
+1211 TYTDGVNGEAFA

-1233 ATPAFEGTPTRK
+1233 ATPAFEGTPARAGYKFLGWEPTVAETVTENATYVAQWEKLYTVTYTDGVDGKAFKDDVHSDLEKDTPTPAFSGGTPTRK

-1261 EDVTYTAQWKPVQPD
+1261 KDVTYTAQWKPVQPD

-1297 KHGAKAYKVTLGEYT
+1297 KHGEKKYKPTLGEYT
-1312 ASNVMGTAA
+1312 VSNVMGTAA

-1337 KYSSDMSDA
+1337 KYSSDMGDA

-1407 QNVKHGGKDYK
+1407 QNVNHWGKDYK

-1439 TITVKAAKIIEKYSS
+1439 TITVKAAKIVEKYSS

-1462 IVGEQAE
+1462 IVGEQPE

-1519 TAHNGK
+1519 TAHNDK
-1525 SYTLIEDTYN
+1525 SYTLIEGTYN

-1591 AETSVTFNVK
+1591 AETRVTFNVK

-1616 EVFAD
+1616 EVFED

-1679 GAKGKA
+1679 GVKGKA
-1685 FEDQVFTDLESG
+1685 FKDQVYSDLESG
-1697 TKTPEFN
+1697 TDTPKFD
-1704 GTPTRKG
+1704 GKPTRKG
-1711 YKFLGWEPVV
+1711 YTFTGWSPKVT
-1721 ADTVTENVT
+1721 DTVTKDVT
-1730 YTAPVG
+1730 YVAQWKSTKNGKDNVPKTGDSEIVMV
-1736 RTLHRY
+1736 L
-1742 LHRRREGQ
+1742 
-1750 GVQGSG
+1750 GSVLLFSFCG
-1756 LQRS
+1756 AAAVSVYDRKRKHF

>member
-1 MVCAEFSVCFWHC
+1 M
-14 SWSSHFC
+14 
-21 PRLRWQ
+21 
-27 RIRRGLTKP
+27 
-36 SPRPSQWT
+36 
-44 GTRRRPIPP
+44 
-53 AQEQPKN
+53 
-60 ENPPAPEEPKTF
+60 
-72 TVTYTDGVGGA
+72 
-83 VFDNEVHSNLPS
+83 
-95 GTATPA
+95 
-101 FSGSLAREGYTF
+101 
-113 AGWNPAVAETV
+113 

-321 WKAKDGAD
+321 WKANDGSD
-329 TIYAGGAL
+329 TIYTGGMTCA
-337 CSVSQQGN
+337 VSQYGN

-352 TWTRTLYAVWEEAV
+352 TWTRTLYAVWEEA
-366 PSKPEWSDIRR
+366 
-377 EMQKVSVH
+377 
-385 VTCINP
+385 
-391 DVNHT
+391 
-396 EKTYSYKESND
+396 
-407 DTIGSVQDSAGS
+407 
-419 YTCTVTV
+419 
-426 HLGRYRL
+426 
-433 QYNQDFNREHEFA
+433 
-446 SSLTADV
+446 
-453 VLQYNGTGWVI
+453 
-464 ASALPLELKLTCGSA
+464 
-479 PTPNPPGSDVLNS
+479 
-492 LKVLVKCDSKTY
+492 
-504 HFEKPYK
+504 
-511 MDDGDYRLEKVD
+511 
-523 DNTYTVIVLADKYV
+523 
-537 EKYNAVYPGHT
+537 
-548 LFDNNTK
+548 
-555 TIKLVYRYGAWTVVG
+555 
-570 SNGVTFN
+570 
-577 VSCEQKYTVTYTDG
+577 
-591 VDGEVIFADQVSYKK
+591 
-606 PGEKTPKFR
+606 
-615 GTPTRTGYKFIGWEP
+615 
-630 AVVGTVTANATYT
+630 
-643 AQWVS
+643 
-648 ISDLDPAPELVS
+648 
-660 SLYMNFQCTNEN
+660 
-672 ASHDHRSE
+672 
-680 MIAIG
+680 
-685 YGIGAG
+685 
-691 GVIVTDAAGNPV
+691 
-703 YNKDGNITAVITF
+703 
-716 YQDSGFLNEYNK
+716 
-728 RTGVAHRYAD
+728 
-738 YEPKTKSVDGVLI
+738 
-751 GEVFH
+751 
-756 MYKKDYPVVFD
+756 
-767 VVCGSLYTVTYKDGT
+767 
-782 NGTVFADDVHSN
+782 
-794 LNANAATP
+794 
-802 AFVGGT
+802 
-808 PTRPGYVFTGWNPAV
+808 
-823 AATVTGNATYTAV
+823 
-836 WEKDANGNGKPDKDE
+836 
-851 EKYTVTYTDGVEN
+851 
-864 EEIFADE
+864 
-871 TYSDLLSGTATPAF
+871 
-885 NGTPTRKGYAFTGW
+885 
-899 NPAVA
+899 
-904 ATVTG
+904 
-909 NATYAAVWEEA
+909 

-926 KPTPPTDEIGGAT
+926 KPTAPGE
-939 VAVKCITGHGD
+939 GD
-950 LSWKIDSSTFT
+950 LSGLIGNITVNCTNNAATHTLKSKGYALIASSYTTSEVAGDAENGYTYT
-961 VGEVTGDDT
+961 VTINSQKYVEQFDTDTGAAHTPKDAAATVTLKHTDNGWAVERVVPVVFNVACVTEIVPPAKPGAEDLAKLEAPVEVVCTTKPETHTAAPFSLIEGTYDIGDVSGNETD
-970 TGYTCTVTVQA
+970 GYTCDITVTA
-981 EVYVNAFNS
+981 DEYVTKYNTDF
-990 DKKANGVK
+990 GK
-998 HTLADDAEKTFTM
+998 HTLTGDSPKTLTLKYVEGRWAFDA
-1011 TYVNGAWTGPTNPAV
+1011 PV
-1026 TFEVKCEEEL
+1026 TFPVECEEEL

-1041 VIYRNGDTSKA
+1041 VIYRNGNTSKA
-1052 YKDVA
+1052 YKDIA
-1057 LESQPKG
+1057 LEGQPKG

-1070 TIDIADYYTGNYEF
+1070 TINIADYYTGNYEF
-1084 YGWYDDGA
+1084 YGWYDDGLF
-1092 WNNYKANPANPPA
+1092 NIYKKDPANPPA
-1105 GLKEKTVNGWTNL
+1105 GLKEKTVNGWTNF
-1118 KCMVYDKYQVVYFQS
+1118 KCMVYDYVPVVYFQS
-1133 EEALRDFQNDHSKT
+1133 EEAWRDYQNDHSKT

-1211 TYTDGVDGEAFA
+1211 TYTDGVNGEAFE

-1233 ATPAFEGTPTRK
+1233 ATPAFVGTPARAGYKFLGWEPTVAETVTENATYVAQWEKLYTVTYTDGVDGKAFKDDVHSDLEKDTPTPAFSGGTPTRK

-1261 EDVTYTAQWKPVQPD
+1261 DDATYTAQWKPVQPD

-1297 KHGAKAYKVTLGEYT
+1297 NHGEKKYKPTLGEYT
-1312 ASNVMGTAA
+1312 VSDVMGTAA

-1329 VRAAKFIE
+1329 VKAAKFID
-1337 KYSSDMSDA
+1337 KYNSDMDDA

-1394 GAIGRGVKIVCDN
+1394 GAIGRGVRIVCDN
-1407 QNVKHGGKDYK
+1407 QHVNHWAKDYK

-1439 TITVKAAKIIEKYSS
+1439 TITVKAAKIVEKYGS
-1454 DMGKTHAL
+1454 DFGKPHDL
-1462 IVGEQAE
+1462 IIGEAAE

-1499 PTYDELKGLGI
+1499 PTYDDLKELGI
-1510 NAKVDCTTT
+1510 DAKVHCATT
-1519 TAHNGK
+1519 TAHTDAT
-1525 SYTLIEDTYN
+1525 YALIGGTYEI
-1535 VSDPE
+1535 SDPA
-1540 RKGTAYTCILTVN
+1540 RKGTVYTCTLTVK

-1616 EVFAD
+1616 EVFED

-1642 RKGYKFLGWEPVVAD
+1642 RKGYKFVGWEPEVAE
-1657 TVTENATYVAQ
+1657 TVIKNVTYTAK

-1679 GAKGKA
+1679 GVKGKA
-1685 FEDQVFTDLESG
+1685 FKDQVYSDLEAG
-1697 TKTPEFN
+1697 TDTPKFD
-1704 GTPTRKG
+1704 GKPTRKG
-1711 YKFLGWEPVV
+1711 YTFTGWSPKVT
-1721 ADTVTENVT
+1721 DTVTKDVT
-1730 YTAPVG
+1730 YVAQWKSVKNGKDNIPKTGDSEIVMV
-1736 RTLHRY
+1736 L
-1742 LHRRREGQ
+1742 
-1750 GVQGSG
+1750 GSVLLFSFCG
-1756 LQRS
+1756 AAAVSVYDRKRKHF

>member
-1 MVCAEFSVCFWHC
+1 M
-14 SWSSHFC
+14 
-21 PRLRWQ
+21 
-27 RIRRGLTKP
+27 
-36 SPRPSQWT
+36 
-44 GTRRRPIPP
+44 
-53 AQEQPKN
+53 
-60 ENPPAPEEPKTF
+60 
-72 TVTYTDGVGGA
+72 
-83 VFDNEVHSNLPS
+83 
-95 GTATPA
+95 
-101 FSGSLAREGYTF
+101 
-113 AGWNPAVAETV
+113 
-124 TADVTYAAKWE
+124 TADVTYVAQWE
-135 EGKTGPRRVTLPT
+135 AGKTSARRVTLPT
-148 IPGPDVDLAALDT
+148 IPGPDVDPAALDT

-297 ASIRYHSFTVKNTI
+297 AAIRYHSFTVKNTI

-321 WKAKDGAD
+321 WKAKDGSD
-329 TIYAGGAL
+329 TIYTGGTL

-352 TWTRTLYAVWEEAV
+352 TWTRTLYAVWEEAT
-366 PSKPEWSDIRR
+366 P
-377 EMQKVSVH
+377 
-385 VTCINP
+385 
-391 DVNHT
+391 
-396 EKTYSYKESND
+396 
-407 DTIGSVQDSAGS
+407 
-419 YTCTVTV
+419 
-426 HLGRYRL
+426 
-433 QYNQDFNREHEFA
+433 
-446 SSLTADV
+446 
-453 VLQYNGTGWVI
+453 
-464 ASALPLELKLTCGSA
+464 
-479 PTPNPPGSDVLNS
+479 PT
-492 LKVLVKCDSKTY
+492 
-504 HFEKPYK
+504 
-511 MDDGDYRLEKVD
+511 
-523 DNTYTVIVLADKYV
+523 
-537 EKYNAVYPGHT
+537 
-548 LFDNNTK
+548 
-555 TIKLVYRYGAWTVVG
+555 
-570 SNGVTFN
+570 
-577 VSCEQKYTVTYTDG
+577 
-591 VDGEVIFADQVSYKK
+591 
-606 PGEKTPKFR
+606 
-615 GTPTRTGYKFIGWEP
+615 
-630 AVVGTVTANATYT
+630 
-643 AQWVS
+643 
-648 ISDLDPAPELVS
+648 
-660 SLYMNFQCTNEN
+660 
-672 ASHDHRSE
+672 
-680 MIAIG
+680 
-685 YGIGAG
+685 
-691 GVIVTDAAGNPV
+691 
-703 YNKDGNITAVITF
+703 
-716 YQDSGFLNEYNK
+716 
-728 RTGVAHRYAD
+728 
-738 YEPKTKSVDGVLI
+738 
-751 GEVFH
+751 
-756 MYKKDYPVVFD
+756 
-767 VVCGSLYTVTYKDGT
+767 
-782 NGTVFADDVHSN
+782 
-794 LNANAATP
+794 
-802 AFVGGT
+802 
-808 PTRPGYVFTGWNPAV
+808 
-823 AATVTGNATYTAV
+823 
-836 WEKDANGNGKPDKDE
+836 
-851 EKYTVTYTDGVEN
+851 
-864 EEIFADE
+864 
-871 TYSDLLSGTATPAF
+871 
-885 NGTPTRKGYAFTGW
+885 
-899 NPAVA
+899 
-904 ATVTG
+904 
-909 NATYAAVWEEA
+909 
-920 APPKPD
+920 PD
-926 KPTPPTDEIGGAT
+926 KPTAPGE
-939 VAVKCITGHGD
+939 GD
-950 LSWKIDSSTFT
+950 LSGLIGQIT
-961 VGEVTGDDT
+961 VNCTNEAAAHELKTKGYALISGSYTTGEVDGDAENGYTYTVTINSQKYVEQFDTDTGAAHDPKGVNATVTLKYTDNGWAVERVVPVVFNVACVTEIVPPAKPGAEDLAKLEAPVEVACT
-970 TGYTCTVTVQA
+970 TKPETHAAARFSLIEGTYDIGDVSGNETDGYTCDIIITADEYVTK
-981 EVYVNAFNS
+981 YNTDF
-990 DKKANGVK
+990 GK
-998 HTLADDAEKTFTM
+998 HTLTGDNSKTLTLK
-1011 TYVNGAWTGPTNPAV
+1011 YVEGRWVVNDPV
-1026 TFEVKCEEEL
+1026 TFPVECEEEL
-1036 VPVHL
+1036 FPVHL

-1084 YGWYDDGA
+1084 YGWYDDGLF
-1092 WNNYKANPANPPA
+1092 NIYKSDPANPPA

-1211 TYTDGVDGEAFA
+1211 TYTDGVNGEAFA

-1233 ATPAFEGTPTRK
+1233 ATPAFEGTPARAGYKFLGWEPTVAETVTENATYVAQWEKLYTVTYTDGVDGKAFKDDVHSDLEKDTPTPAFSGDTPTRK

-1297 KHGAKAYKVTLGEYT
+1297 NHGEKKYKPTLGEYT
-1312 ASNVMGTAA
+1312 VSDVMGTAA

-1337 KYSSDMSDA
+1337 KYSSDMGDA

-1407 QNVKHGGKDYK
+1407 QNVNHWGKDYK

-1462 IVGEQAE
+1462 VVGEQAE

-1519 TAHNGK
+1519 TAHYGK

-1540 RKGTAYTCILTVN
+1540 RKGTVYTCILTVN

-1601 CELLTVTYT
+1601 CELLIVTYT

-1621 VVYNDIPYGTNTPAF
+1621 VVYKDIPYGTSTPAF

-1642 RKGYKFLGWEPVVAD
+1642 RKGYKFVGWEPEVAE
-1657 TVTENATYVAQ
+1657 TVTKNVTYTAK

-1685 FEDQVFTDLESG
+1685 FKDQVYKDLESG
-1697 TKTPEFN
+1697 TDTPKFD
-1704 GTPTRKG
+1704 GKPTRKG
-1711 YKFLGWEPVV
+1711 YTFTGWSPKVT
-1721 ADTVTENVT
+1721 DTVTKDVT
-1730 YTAPVG
+1730 YVAQWKSVKNGKDNIPKTGDSEIVMV
-1736 RTLHRY
+1736 L
-1742 LHRRREGQ
+1742 
-1750 GVQGSG
+1750 GSVLLFSFCG
-1756 LQRS
+1756 AAAVSVYDRKRKHF

>member
-1 MVCAEFSVCFWHC
+1 MQTVCASGMDRQMKGEYFKMKNHGLRRIFSLFLALFMVFTLL
-14 SWSSHFC
+14 
-21 PRLRWQ
+21 PTTALAED
-27 RIRRGLTKP
+27 T
-36 SPRPSQWT
+36 T
-44 GTRRRPIPP
+44 GADGTQPKTVVVDEGEKKTDPP

-72 TVTYTDGVGGA
+72 TVTYTDGADGA
-83 VFDNEVHSNLPS
+83 VFADKVYSNLSS
-95 GTATPA
+95 GTPTPA
-101 FSGSLAREGYTF
+101 FDGTLAREGYTF
-113 AGWNPAVAETV
+113 AGWNPTVAGTV
-124 TADVTYAAKWE
+124 TADVTYAAQWE
-135 EGKTGPRRVTLPT
+135 EGKTGPRRVTVPT
-148 IPGPDVDLAALDT
+148 IPGPDVDPAALDT

-184 GSSEKTKFVCQYKT
+184 GSSEKTKFVCQYSQP
-198 NHSDTAYNNHTIA
+198 HSDTASTNHTIA
-211 ISDIKAAASRA
+211 ISDIKAAAGRA
-222 SVNSG
+222 TVNSG

-250 TTACNKGSTIYLVA
+250 TTACNKGTTIYLVA

-297 ASIRYHSFTVKNTI
+297 AAIRYHSFTVKNTI

-321 WKAKDGAD
+321 WKANDGSD
-329 TIYAGGAL
+329 TIYTGGMTCA
-337 CSVSQQGN
+337 VSQYGN

-352 TWTRTLYAVWEEAV
+352 TWTRTLYAVWEEA
-366 PSKPEWSDIRR
+366 
-377 EMQKVSVH
+377 
-385 VTCINP
+385 
-391 DVNHT
+391 
-396 EKTYSYKESND
+396 
-407 DTIGSVQDSAGS
+407 
-419 YTCTVTV
+419 
-426 HLGRYRL
+426 
-433 QYNQDFNREHEFA
+433 
-446 SSLTADV
+446 
-453 VLQYNGTGWVI
+453 
-464 ASALPLELKLTCGSA
+464 
-479 PTPNPPGSDVLNS
+479 
-492 LKVLVKCDSKTY
+492 
-504 HFEKPYK
+504 
-511 MDDGDYRLEKVD
+511 
-523 DNTYTVIVLADKYV
+523 
-537 EKYNAVYPGHT
+537 
-548 LFDNNTK
+548 
-555 TIKLVYRYGAWTVVG
+555 
-570 SNGVTFN
+570 
-577 VSCEQKYTVTYTDG
+577 
-591 VDGEVIFADQVSYKK
+591 
-606 PGEKTPKFR
+606 
-615 GTPTRTGYKFIGWEP
+615 
-630 AVVGTVTANATYT
+630 
-643 AQWVS
+643 
-648 ISDLDPAPELVS
+648 
-660 SLYMNFQCTNEN
+660 
-672 ASHDHRSE
+672 
-680 MIAIG
+680 
-685 YGIGAG
+685 
-691 GVIVTDAAGNPV
+691 
-703 YNKDGNITAVITF
+703 
-716 YQDSGFLNEYNK
+716 
-728 RTGVAHRYAD
+728 
-738 YEPKTKSVDGVLI
+738 
-751 GEVFH
+751 
-756 MYKKDYPVVFD
+756 
-767 VVCGSLYTVTYKDGT
+767 
-782 NGTVFADDVHSN
+782 
-794 LNANAATP
+794 
-802 AFVGGT
+802 
-808 PTRPGYVFTGWNPAV
+808 
-823 AATVTGNATYTAV
+823 
-836 WEKDANGNGKPDKDE
+836 
-851 EKYTVTYTDGVEN
+851 
-864 EEIFADE
+864 
-871 TYSDLLSGTATPAF
+871 
-885 NGTPTRKGYAFTGW
+885 
-899 NPAVA
+899 
-904 ATVTG
+904 
-909 NATYAAVWEEA
+909 
-920 APPKPD
+920 APPTPD
-926 KPTPPTDEIGGAT
+926 KPTAPGE
-939 VAVKCITGHGD
+939 GD
-950 LSWKIDSSTFT
+950 LSGLIDNVT
-961 VGEVTGDDT
+961 VNCTNEAATHELKTKGYALISGSYTTGEVKGDAENGYTYTVTINSQKYVEQFDTDTGAAHTPKDATATVTLKHTDNGWTVESGAPVVFNVVCVTEIVPPARPDLANLKAPVEVVCT
-970 TGYTCTVTVQA
+970 TKPETHAAARFSLIEGTYNIGDVSGDETDGYTCDITVTA
-981 EVYVNAFNS
+981 DVYVGLYNTDF
-990 DKKANGVK
+990 GK
-998 HTLADDAEKTFTM
+998 HTLTGDNSKTLTLK
-1011 TYVNGAWTGPTNPAV
+1011 YVEGQWAV
-1026 TFEVKCEEEL
+1026 DTPITFPVECEEEL
-1036 VPVHL
+1036 FPVHL
-1041 VIYRNGDTSKA
+1041 VIYRNGNTTTA
-1052 YKDVA
+1052 YKDIA

-1070 TIDIADYYTGNYEF
+1070 TIDIADYYTGNYKF

-1211 TYTDGVDGEAFA
+1211 TYTDGVNGKAFA

-1233 ATPAFEGTPTRK
+1233 ATPAFEGTPTRAGYKFLGWEPTVAETVTENATYVAQWEKLYTVTYTDGVGGKAFDDDVHSDLEKDTPTPAFSGDTPTRK

-1276 KKAIEGAIGRGVAVV
+1276 KKAIENAIGRGVAVV

-1312 ASNVMGTAA
+1312 VSDVMGTAA

-1407 QNVKHGGKDYK
+1407 QNVKHWGKDYK

-1469 KTVELKWD
+1469 KAVELKWN

-1525 SYTLIEDTYN
+1525 SYTLIEGTYE

-1591 AETSVTFNVK
+1591 AEASVTFNVK
-1601 CELLTVTYT
+1601 CELLIVTYT

-1621 VVYNDIPYGTNTPAF
+1621 VVYKDIPYGTGTPAF

-1642 RKGYKFLGWEPVVAD
+1642 REGYKFVGWEPEVAE
-1657 TVTENATYVAQ
+1657 TVTKNVTYTAK

-1679 GAKGKA
+1679 GVKGKA
-1685 FEDQVFTDLESG
+1685 FKDQVYKDLESG
-1697 TKTPEFN
+1697 TDTPKFD
-1704 GTPTRKG
+1704 GKPTRKG
-1711 YKFLGWEPVV
+1711 YTFTGWSPKVT
-1721 ADTVTENVT
+1721 DTVTKDVT
-1730 YTAPVG
+1730 YVAQWKSVKNGKDNIPKTGDSEIVMV
-1736 RTLHRY
+1736 L
-1742 LHRRREGQ
+1742 
-1750 GVQGSG
+1750 GSVLLFSFCG
-1756 LQRS
+1756 AAAVSVYDRKRKHF

>member
-1 MVCAEFSVCFWHC
+1 MQTVCASGMDRQMKGEYFKMKNHGLRRIFSLFLALFMVFTLL
-14 SWSSHFC
+14 
-21 PRLRWQ
+21 PTTALAEDTTEADETQ
-27 RIRRGLTKP
+27 PKTVVVNEGEKKTD
-36 SPRPSQWT
+36 
-44 GTRRRPIPP
+44 PP
-53 AQEQPKN
+53 AQEQPKD
-60 ENPPAPEEPKTF
+60 EDPSAPEGPKTF
-72 TVTYTDGVGGA
+72 TVTYTDGVDGT
-83 VFDNEVHSNLPS
+83 VFPNQVYRNLPS
-95 GTATPA
+95 GAATPA
-101 FSGSLAREGYTF
+101 FNGTPERKGYTF
-113 AGWNPAVAETV
+113 AGWNPAVAGTV
-124 TADVTYAAKWE
+124 TADVTYAAQWE
-135 EGKTGPRRVTLPT
+135 AVKKRVTVPT
-148 IPGPDVDLAALDT
+148 IPEPDVNPAALNT

-167 RFTVLYVGD
+167 TFTVLYVGD
-176 EFNIGYNY
+176 EFRIGYNY
-184 GSSEKTKFVCQYKT
+184 GSSEKTKFVCQYSS

-211 ISDIKAAASRA
+211 ISDIKAAAGRA
-222 SVNSG
+222 TVNSG
-227 YQIVGWSKESNANP
+227 YTIVGWSKESNANP

-297 ASIRYHSFTVKNTI
+297 AAIRYHSFTVKNTI

-321 WKAKDGAD
+321 WKAKDGSD
-329 TIYAGGAL
+329 TIYTGGTL

-352 TWTRTLYAVWEEAV
+352 TWTRTLYAVWEEDAPAKPTAPDNDTVKALLGENAV
-366 PSKPEWSDIRR
+366 QIICTNAQIGHGSKTFGLIDGTFTVYQSNNRCEVVINSLSPYVNEFNAAVSVPAGTHITDNSMAGQNRTKINLVWSDG
-377 EMQKVSVH
+377 KWTAADAPAKYH
-385 VTCINP
+385 VLCSLQPVEPTTPGEGDLENI
-391 DVNHT
+391 
-396 EKTYSYKESND
+396 EKLVRIVCDRNIHDAKEYGV
-407 DTIGSVQDSAGS
+407 IAGS
-419 YTCTVTV
+419 CEFGGIDMTGDVPTCPVTIRAAKYV
-426 HLGRYRL
+426 
-433 QYNQDFNREHEFA
+433 EA
-446 SSLTADV
+446 
-453 VLQYNGTGWVI
+453 YNGTIGVEHTITGDTERLLILAWDANNNVWRPMTDTPVTFTVI
-464 ASALPLELKLTCGSA
+464 CPPAKPGAEDLAKLEAPVEVVCTTKPETHTAASFALIEG
-479 PTPNPPGSDVLNS
+479 
-492 LKVLVKCDSKTY
+492 
-504 HFEKPYK
+504 
-511 MDDGDYRLEKVD
+511 
-523 DNTYTVIVLADKYV
+523 TYTVGDTFGNETDGYTCDIIITADEYVTKYNTDFGKHTLTGDNTKPLTLKYV
-537 EKYNAVYPGHT
+537 EGRWVVNAP
-548 LFDNNTK
+548 
-555 TIKLVYRYGAWTVVG
+555 
-570 SNGVTFN
+570 VTF
-577 VSCEQKYTVTYTDG
+577 
-591 VDGEVIFADQVSYKK
+591 
-606 PGEKTPKFR
+606 
-615 GTPTRTGYKFIGWEP
+615 
-630 AVVGTVTANATYT
+630 
-643 AQWVS
+643 
-648 ISDLDPAPELVS
+648 
-660 SLYMNFQCTNEN
+660 
-672 ASHDHRSE
+672 
-680 MIAIG
+680 
-685 YGIGAG
+685 
-691 GVIVTDAAGNPV
+691 PV
-703 YNKDGNITAVITF
+703 
-716 YQDSGFLNEYNK
+716 E
-728 RTGVAHRYAD
+728 
-738 YEPKTKSVDGVLI
+738 
-751 GEVFH
+751 
-756 MYKKDYPVVFD
+756 
-767 VVCGSLYTVTYKDGT
+767 
-782 NGTVFADDVHSN
+782 
-794 LNANAATP
+794 
-802 AFVGGT
+802 
-808 PTRPGYVFTGWNPAV
+808 
-823 AATVTGNATYTAV
+823 
-836 WEKDANGNGKPDKDE
+836 
-851 EKYTVTYTDGVEN
+851 
-864 EEIFADE
+864 
-871 TYSDLLSGTATPAF
+871 
-885 NGTPTRKGYAFTGW
+885 
-899 NPAVA
+899 
-904 ATVTG
+904 
-909 NATYAAVWEEA
+909 
-920 APPKPD
+920 
-926 KPTPPTDEIGGAT
+926 
-939 VAVKCITGHGD
+939 
-950 LSWKIDSSTFT
+950 
-961 VGEVTGDDT
+961 
-970 TGYTCTVTVQA
+970 
-981 EVYVNAFNS
+981 
-990 DKKANGVK
+990 
-998 HTLADDAEKTFTM
+998 
-1011 TYVNGAWTGPTNPAV
+1011 
-1026 TFEVKCEEEL
+1026 CEEEL
-1036 VPVHL
+1036 FPVHL

-1084 YGWYDDGA
+1084 YGWYDDGLF
-1092 WNNYKANPANPPA
+1092 NIYKSDPANPPA

-1133 EEALRDFQNDHSKT
+1133 EEAWRDFQNDHNKT

-1154 TALFGSTLPT
+1154 TAPFGSTLPT

-1211 TYTDGVDGEAFA
+1211 TYTDGVNGEAFA

-1233 ATPAFEGTPTRK
+1233 ATPAFEGTPARAGYKFLGWEPTVAETVTENATYVAQWEKLYTVTYTDGVGEKAFKDDVHSDLEKDTPTPAFSGGTPTRK
-1245 GFVFDGWNP
+1245 GFVFDGWTP

-1297 KHGAKAYKVTLGEYT
+1297 NHGEKKYKPTLGEYT
-1312 ASNVMGTAA
+1312 VSDVMGTAA

-1407 QNVKHGGKDYK
+1407 QNVNHWGKDYK

-1439 TITVKAAKIIEKYSS
+1439 TVTVKAAKIIKKYSS
-1454 DMGKTHAL
+1454 DMGKTHEL

-1469 KTVELKWD
+1469 KAVELKWD

-1519 TAHNGK
+1519 TAHNDK
-1525 SYTLIEDTYN
+1525 PYTLIEDTYN

-1565 NVGPH
+1565 KVGPH
-1570 TLDDRDSKTI
+1570 TLDDRDSKAI

-1616 EVFAD
+1616 EVFED
-1621 VVYNDIPYGTNTPAF
+1621 VVYKDIPYGTSTPAF

-1642 RKGYKFLGWEPVVAD
+1642 RKGYKFVGWEPEVAE
-1657 TVTENATYVAQ
+1657 TVTKNVTYTAK

-1679 GAKGKA
+1679 GVKGKA
-1685 FEDQVFTDLESG
+1685 FKDQVYSDLEAG
-1697 TKTPEFN
+1697 TDTPKFD
-1704 GTPTRKG
+1704 GKPTRKG
-1711 YKFLGWEPVV
+1711 YTFTGWSPKVT
-1721 ADTVTENVT
+1721 DTVTKDVT
-1730 YTAPVG
+1730 YVAQWKSVKNGKDNIPKTGDSEIVMV
-1736 RTLHRY
+1736 L
-1742 LHRRREGQ
+1742 
-1750 GVQGSG
+1750 GSVLLFSFCG
-1756 LQRS
+1756 AAAVSVYDRKRKHF

>member
-1 MVCAEFSVCFWHC
+1 MTA
-14 SWSSHFC
+14 
-21 PRLRWQ
+21 
-27 RIRRGLTKP
+27 
-36 SPRPSQWT
+36 
-44 GTRRRPIPP
+44 
-53 AQEQPKN
+53 N
-60 ENPPAPEEPKTF
+60 
-72 TVTYTDGVGGA
+72 VTY
-83 VFDNEVHSNLPS
+83 
-95 GTATPA
+95 
-101 FSGSLAREGYTF
+101 
-113 AGWNPAVAETV
+113 VAQ
-124 TADVTYAAKWE
+124 WE
-135 EGKTGPRRVTLPT
+135 AGKTSARRVTLPT
-148 IPGPDVDLAALDT
+148 IPDPDPAPAALNT

-167 RFTVLYVGD
+167 TFTVLYVGD
-176 EFNIGYNY
+176 EFRIGYNY
-184 GSSEKTKFVCQYKT
+184 GSSEKTKFVCQYSS

-211 ISDIKAAASRA
+211 ISDIKAAAGRA
-222 SVNSG
+222 TVNSG
-227 YQIVGWSKESNANP
+227 YTIVGWSKESNANP

-250 TTACNKGSTIYLVA
+250 TTACNKGTTIYLVA

-297 ASIRYHSFTVKNTI
+297 AAIRYHSFTVKNTI

-321 WKAKDGAD
+321 WKAKDGSD
-329 TIYAGGAL
+329 TIYTGGTL

-352 TWTRTLYAVWEEAV
+352 TWTRTLYAVWEEDAPAKPTAPDNDTVKALLGENAV
-366 PSKPEWSDIRR
+366 QIICTNAQIGHGSKTFGLIDGTFTVYQSNNRCEVVINSLSPYVNEFNAAVSVPAGTHITDNSMAGQNRTKINLVWSDG
-377 EMQKVSVH
+377 KWTAADAPAKYH
-385 VTCINP
+385 VLCSLQPVEPTTPGEGDLENI
-391 DVNHT
+391 
-396 EKTYSYKESND
+396 EKLVRIVCDRNIHDAKEYGV
-407 DTIGSVQDSAGS
+407 IAGS
-419 YTCTVTV
+419 CEFGGIDMTGDVPTCPVTIRAAKYV
-426 HLGRYRL
+426 
-433 QYNQDFNREHEFA
+433 EA
-446 SSLTADV
+446 
-453 VLQYNGTGWVI
+453 YNGTIGVEHTITGDTERLLILAWDANNNVWRPMTDTPVTFTVVCPP
-464 ASALPLELKLTCGSA
+464 AKPGAEDLAKLEAPVEVACTTKPETHAAARFSLIEGTYDIGDVSGNETDGYTCDIIITADEYVTKYNTDFGKHTLTG
-479 PTPNPPGSDVLNS
+479 
-492 LKVLVKCDSKTY
+492 
-504 HFEKPYK
+504 
-511 MDDGDYRLEKVD
+511 
-523 DNTYTVIVLADKYV
+523 DNTKPLTLKYV
-537 EKYNAVYPGHT
+537 EG
-548 LFDNNTK
+548 
-555 TIKLVYRYGAWTVVG
+555 RWVV
-570 SNGVTFN
+570 NDPVTF
-577 VSCEQKYTVTYTDG
+577 
-591 VDGEVIFADQVSYKK
+591 
-606 PGEKTPKFR
+606 
-615 GTPTRTGYKFIGWEP
+615 
-630 AVVGTVTANATYT
+630 AV
-643 AQWVS
+643 
-648 ISDLDPAPELVS
+648 E
-660 SLYMNFQCTNEN
+660 
-672 ASHDHRSE
+672 
-680 MIAIG
+680 
-685 YGIGAG
+685 
-691 GVIVTDAAGNPV
+691 
-703 YNKDGNITAVITF
+703 
-716 YQDSGFLNEYNK
+716 
-728 RTGVAHRYAD
+728 
-738 YEPKTKSVDGVLI
+738 
-751 GEVFH
+751 
-756 MYKKDYPVVFD
+756 
-767 VVCGSLYTVTYKDGT
+767 
-782 NGTVFADDVHSN
+782 
-794 LNANAATP
+794 
-802 AFVGGT
+802 
-808 PTRPGYVFTGWNPAV
+808 
-823 AATVTGNATYTAV
+823 
-836 WEKDANGNGKPDKDE
+836 
-851 EKYTVTYTDGVEN
+851 
-864 EEIFADE
+864 
-871 TYSDLLSGTATPAF
+871 
-885 NGTPTRKGYAFTGW
+885 
-899 NPAVA
+899 
-904 ATVTG
+904 
-909 NATYAAVWEEA
+909 
-920 APPKPD
+920 
-926 KPTPPTDEIGGAT
+926 
-939 VAVKCITGHGD
+939 
-950 LSWKIDSSTFT
+950 
-961 VGEVTGDDT
+961 
-970 TGYTCTVTVQA
+970 
-981 EVYVNAFNS
+981 
-990 DKKANGVK
+990 
-998 HTLADDAEKTFTM
+998 
-1011 TYVNGAWTGPTNPAV
+1011 
-1026 TFEVKCEEEL
+1026 CEEEL
-1036 VPVHL
+1036 FPVHL

-1052 YKDVA
+1052 YKDIA
-1057 LESQPKG
+1057 LEGQPKG

-1084 YGWYDDGA
+1084 YGWYDDGLF
-1092 WNNYKANPANPPA
+1092 NIYKSDPANPPA

-1211 TYTDGVDGEAFA
+1211 TYTDGVNGEAFA

-1233 ATPAFEGTPTRK
+1233 ATPAFEGTPARAGYKFLGWEPTVAETVTENATYVAQWEKLYTVTYTDGVDGKAFKDDVHSDLEKDTPTPAFSGDTPTRK

-1297 KHGAKAYKVTLGEYT
+1297 NHGEKKYKPTLGEYT
-1312 ASNVMGTAA
+1312 VSDVMGTAA

-1329 VRAAKFIE
+1329 VKAAKFIE
-1337 KYSSDMSDA
+1337 KYSSDMGDA

-1407 QNVKHGGKDYK
+1407 QNVNHWGKDYK

-1439 TITVKAAKIIEKYSS
+1439 TVTVKAAKIIEKYSS
-1454 DMGKTHAL
+1454 DMGKTHEL

-1519 TAHNGK
+1519 TAHNDK
-1525 SYTLIEDTYN
+1525 PYTLIEDTYN

-1565 NVGPH
+1565 KVGPH
-1570 TLDDRDSKTI
+1570 TLDDRDSKAI

-1621 VVYNDIPYGTNTPAF
+1621 IVYKDIPYGTSTPAF

-1642 RKGYKFLGWEPVVAD
+1642 REGYKFVGWEPEVAE
-1657 TVTENATYVAQ
+1657 TVTKNVTYTAK

-1685 FEDQVFTDLESG
+1685 FKDQVYKDRESG
-1697 TKTPEFN
+1697 ADTPKFD
-1704 GTPTRKG
+1704 GKPTRKG
-1711 YKFLGWEPVV
+1711 YTFTGWSPKVT
-1721 ADTVTENVT
+1721 DTVTKDVT
-1730 YTAPVG
+1730 YVAQWKSVKNGKDNIPKTGDSEIVMV
-1736 RTLHRY
+1736 L
-1742 LHRRREGQ
+1742 
-1750 GVQGSG
+1750 GSVLLFSFCG
-1756 LQRS
+1756 AAAVSVYDRKRKHF

>member
-1 MVCAEFSVCFWHC
+1 M
-14 SWSSHFC
+14 
-21 PRLRWQ
+21 
-27 RIRRGLTKP
+27 
-36 SPRPSQWT
+36 
-44 GTRRRPIPP
+44 
-53 AQEQPKN
+53 
-60 ENPPAPEEPKTF
+60 
-72 TVTYTDGVGGA
+72 
-83 VFDNEVHSNLPS
+83 
-95 GTATPA
+95 
-101 FSGSLAREGYTF
+101 
-113 AGWNPAVAETV
+113 

-148 IPGPDVDLAALDT
+148 IPGPDVDPAALNT

-167 RFTVLYVGD
+167 TFTVLYVGD

-250 TTACNKGSTIYLVA
+250 TTACNKGTTIYLVA

-321 WKAKDGAD
+321 WKANDGSD
-329 TIYAGGAL
+329 TIYTGGMTCA
-337 CSVSQQGN
+337 VSQYGN

-352 TWTRTLYAVWEEAV
+352 TWTRTLYAVWEEA
-366 PSKPEWSDIRR
+366 
-377 EMQKVSVH
+377 
-385 VTCINP
+385 T
-391 DVNHT
+391 
-396 EKTYSYKESND
+396 
-407 DTIGSVQDSAGS
+407 
-419 YTCTVTV
+419 
-426 HLGRYRL
+426 
-433 QYNQDFNREHEFA
+433 
-446 SSLTADV
+446 
-453 VLQYNGTGWVI
+453 
-464 ASALPLELKLTCGSA
+464 
-479 PTPNPPGSDVLNS
+479 
-492 LKVLVKCDSKTY
+492 
-504 HFEKPYK
+504 
-511 MDDGDYRLEKVD
+511 
-523 DNTYTVIVLADKYV
+523 
-537 EKYNAVYPGHT
+537 
-548 LFDNNTK
+548 
-555 TIKLVYRYGAWTVVG
+555 
-570 SNGVTFN
+570 
-577 VSCEQKYTVTYTDG
+577 
-591 VDGEVIFADQVSYKK
+591 
-606 PGEKTPKFR
+606 
-615 GTPTRTGYKFIGWEP
+615 
-630 AVVGTVTANATYT
+630 
-643 AQWVS
+643 
-648 ISDLDPAPELVS
+648 
-660 SLYMNFQCTNEN
+660 
-672 ASHDHRSE
+672 
-680 MIAIG
+680 
-685 YGIGAG
+685 
-691 GVIVTDAAGNPV
+691 
-703 YNKDGNITAVITF
+703 
-716 YQDSGFLNEYNK
+716 
-728 RTGVAHRYAD
+728 
-738 YEPKTKSVDGVLI
+738 
-751 GEVFH
+751 
-756 MYKKDYPVVFD
+756 
-767 VVCGSLYTVTYKDGT
+767 
-782 NGTVFADDVHSN
+782 
-794 LNANAATP
+794 
-802 AFVGGT
+802 
-808 PTRPGYVFTGWNPAV
+808 
-823 AATVTGNATYTAV
+823 
-836 WEKDANGNGKPDKDE
+836 
-851 EKYTVTYTDGVEN
+851 
-864 EEIFADE
+864 
-871 TYSDLLSGTATPAF
+871 
-885 NGTPTRKGYAFTGW
+885 
-899 NPAVA
+899 
-904 ATVTG
+904 
-909 NATYAAVWEEA
+909 
-920 APPKPD
+920 PPKPD
-926 KPTPPTDEIGGAT
+926 KPTAPGE
-939 VAVKCITGHGD
+939 GD
-950 LSWKIDSSTFT
+950 LSGLIGNIT
-961 VGEVTGDDT
+961 VNCTNGKAAHELKAKGYTLISGSYTTNEVAGDAENGYTYTVTINSQKYVEQFDADTGATHDPKDASATVTLKYTDNGWTVTSGTPVVFNVACVTEIVPPAKPGAEDLAKLEAPVEVACT
-970 TGYTCTVTVQA
+970 TKPETHNAARFPLIEGTYNIGDVSGNETDGYTCDIIITADEYVTK
-981 EVYVNAFNS
+981 YNTDF
-990 DKKANGVK
+990 GK
-998 HTLADDAEKTFTM
+998 HTLTGDNTKPLTLK
-1011 TYVNGAWTGPTNPAV
+1011 YVEGRWVVNDPV
-1026 TFEVKCEEEL
+1026 TFPVECEEEL
-1036 VPVHL
+1036 FPVHL

-1084 YGWYDDGA
+1084 YGWYDDGLF
-1092 WNNYKANPANPPA
+1092 NIYKSDPANPPA

-1118 KCMVYDKYQVVYFQS
+1118 KCMVYDKFQVVYFQS
-1133 EEALRDFQNDHSKT
+1133 EEAWRDYQNDHSKT

-1211 TYTDGVDGEAFA
+1211 TYTDGVNGEAFA

-1233 ATPAFEGTPTRK
+1233 ATPAFEGTPARAGYKFLGWEPTVAETVTENATYVAQWEKLYTVTYTDGVGEKAFKDDVHSDLEKDTPTPAFSGGTPTRK

-1312 ASNVMGTAA
+1312 VSNVMGTAA
-1321 DGYTCTVT
+1321 DGYTCTIT

-1407 QNVKHGGKDYK
+1407 QNVNHWGKDYK

-1525 SYTLIEDTYN
+1525 SYTLIEGTYN

-1616 EVFAD
+1616 EVFED
-1621 VVYNDIPYGTNTPAF
+1621 VVYKDIPYGTSTPAF

-1642 RKGYKFLGWEPVVAD
+1642 REGYKFVGWEPEVAE
-1657 TVTENATYVAQ
+1657 TVTKNVTYTAK

-1679 GAKGKA
+1679 GVKGKA
-1685 FEDQVFTDLESG
+1685 FKDQVYKDLESG
-1697 TKTPEFN
+1697 TDTPKFD
-1704 GTPTRKG
+1704 GKPTRKG
-1711 YKFLGWEPVV
+1711 YTFTGWSPKVT
-1721 ADTVTENVT
+1721 DTVTKDVT
-1730 YTAPVG
+1730 YVAQWKSVKNGKDNIPKTGDSEIVMV
-1736 RTLHRY
+1736 L
-1742 LHRRREGQ
+1742 
-1750 GVQGSG
+1750 GSVLLFSFCG
-1756 LQRS
+1756 AAAVSVYDRKRKHF

>member
-1 MVCAEFSVCFWHC
+1 M
-14 SWSSHFC
+14 
-21 PRLRWQ
+21 
-27 RIRRGLTKP
+27 
-36 SPRPSQWT
+36 
-44 GTRRRPIPP
+44 
-53 AQEQPKN
+53 
-60 ENPPAPEEPKTF
+60 
-72 TVTYTDGVGGA
+72 
-83 VFDNEVHSNLPS
+83 
-95 GTATPA
+95 
-101 FSGSLAREGYTF
+101 
-113 AGWNPAVAETV
+113 

-297 ASIRYHSFTVKNTI
+297 AAIRYHSFTVKNTI

-321 WKAKDGAD
+321 WKAKDGSD
-329 TIYAGGAL
+329 TIYTGGTL
-337 CSVSQQGN
+337 CSVSQYGN

-352 TWTRTLYAVWEEAV
+352 TWTRTLYAVWEEA
-366 PSKPEWSDIRR
+366 
-377 EMQKVSVH
+377 
-385 VTCINP
+385 T
-391 DVNHT
+391 
-396 EKTYSYKESND
+396 
-407 DTIGSVQDSAGS
+407 
-419 YTCTVTV
+419 
-426 HLGRYRL
+426 
-433 QYNQDFNREHEFA
+433 
-446 SSLTADV
+446 
-453 VLQYNGTGWVI
+453 
-464 ASALPLELKLTCGSA
+464 
-479 PTPNPPGSDVLNS
+479 
-492 LKVLVKCDSKTY
+492 
-504 HFEKPYK
+504 
-511 MDDGDYRLEKVD
+511 
-523 DNTYTVIVLADKYV
+523 
-537 EKYNAVYPGHT
+537 
-548 LFDNNTK
+548 
-555 TIKLVYRYGAWTVVG
+555 
-570 SNGVTFN
+570 
-577 VSCEQKYTVTYTDG
+577 
-591 VDGEVIFADQVSYKK
+591 
-606 PGEKTPKFR
+606 
-615 GTPTRTGYKFIGWEP
+615 
-630 AVVGTVTANATYT
+630 
-643 AQWVS
+643 
-648 ISDLDPAPELVS
+648 
-660 SLYMNFQCTNEN
+660 
-672 ASHDHRSE
+672 
-680 MIAIG
+680 
-685 YGIGAG
+685 
-691 GVIVTDAAGNPV
+691 
-703 YNKDGNITAVITF
+703 
-716 YQDSGFLNEYNK
+716 
-728 RTGVAHRYAD
+728 
-738 YEPKTKSVDGVLI
+738 
-751 GEVFH
+751 
-756 MYKKDYPVVFD
+756 
-767 VVCGSLYTVTYKDGT
+767 
-782 NGTVFADDVHSN
+782 
-794 LNANAATP
+794 
-802 AFVGGT
+802 
-808 PTRPGYVFTGWNPAV
+808 
-823 AATVTGNATYTAV
+823 
-836 WEKDANGNGKPDKDE
+836 
-851 EKYTVTYTDGVEN
+851 
-864 EEIFADE
+864 
-871 TYSDLLSGTATPAF
+871 
-885 NGTPTRKGYAFTGW
+885 
-899 NPAVA
+899 
-904 ATVTG
+904 
-909 NATYAAVWEEA
+909 
-920 APPKPD
+920 PPKPD
-926 KPTPPTDEIGGAT
+926 KPTAPGE
-939 VAVKCITGHGD
+939 GD
-950 LSWKIDSSTFT
+950 LSGLIGNIT
-961 VGEVTGDDT
+961 VNCTNGKAAHELKAKGYTLISGSYTTNEVAGDAENGYTYTVTINSQKYVEQFDADTGATHDPKDASATVTLKYTDNGWTVTSGTPVVFNVACVTEIVPPAKPGAEDLAKLEAPVEVACT
-970 TGYTCTVTVQA
+970 TKPETHNAVHFSLRGGTYTIGDVAGNETDGYTCDITVTA
-981 EVYVNAFNS
+981 DKYVARYNM
-990 DKKANGVK
+990 DYGK
-998 HTLADDAEKTFTM
+998 HTLTGDNTKTLTLK
-1011 TYVNGAWTGPTNPAV
+1011 YVEGQWAV
-1026 TFEVKCEEEL
+1026 DTPITFPVECEEEL
-1036 VPVHL
+1036 FPVHL
-1041 VIYRNGDTSKA
+1041 VIYRNGNTTTA

-1211 TYTDGVDGEAFA
+1211 TYTDGVNGEAFA

-1233 ATPAFEGTPTRK
+1233 ATPAFEGTPARAGYKFLGWEPTVAETVTENATYVAQWEKLYTVTYTDGVDGKAFKDDVHSDLEKDTPTPAFSGGTPTRK

-1297 KHGAKAYKVTLGEYT
+1297 NHGEKKYKPTLGEYT
-1312 ASNVMGTAA
+1312 VSNVMGTAA

-1337 KYSSDMSDA
+1337 KYSSDMGDA

-1407 QNVKHGGKDYK
+1407 QNVNHWGKDYK

-1439 TITVKAAKIIEKYSS
+1439 TITVKAAKIVEKYSS

-1462 IVGEQAE
+1462 IVGEQPE

-1519 TAHNGK
+1519 TAHNDK
-1525 SYTLIEDTYN
+1525 SYTLIEGTYN

-1591 AETSVTFNVK
+1591 AETRVTFNVK

-1616 EVFAD
+1616 EVFED

-1679 GAKGKA
+1679 GVKGKA
-1685 FEDQVFTDLESG
+1685 FKDQVYSDLESG
-1697 TKTPEFN
+1697 TDTPKFD
-1704 GTPTRKG
+1704 GKPTRKG
-1711 YKFLGWEPVV
+1711 YTFTGWSPKVT
-1721 ADTVTENVT
+1721 DTVTKDVT
-1730 YTAPVG
+1730 YVAQWKSTKNGKDNVPKTGDSEIVMV
-1736 RTLHRY
+1736 L
-1742 LHRRREGQ
+1742 
-1750 GVQGSG
+1750 GSVLLFSFCG
-1756 LQRS
+1756 AAAVSVYDRKRKHF

>member
-1 MVCAEFSVCFWHC
+1 M
-14 SWSSHFC
+14 
-21 PRLRWQ
+21 
-27 RIRRGLTKP
+27 
-36 SPRPSQWT
+36 
-44 GTRRRPIPP
+44 
-53 AQEQPKN
+53 
-60 ENPPAPEEPKTF
+60 
-72 TVTYTDGVGGA
+72 
-83 VFDNEVHSNLPS
+83 
-95 GTATPA
+95 
-101 FSGSLAREGYTF
+101 
-113 AGWNPAVAETV
+113 

-135 EGKTGPRRVTLPT
+135 EGKTNARRVPLPT
-148 IPGPDVDLAALDT
+148 IPKPDPAPADLNT

-211 ISDIKAAASRA
+211 ISDIKAAAGRA

-297 ASIRYHSFTVKNTI
+297 ASIRYHSFTVKNTV

-321 WKAKDGAD
+321 WKANDGSD
-329 TIYAGGAL
+329 TIYTGGMTCA
-337 CSVSQQGN
+337 VSQYGN

-352 TWTRTLYAVWEEAV
+352 TWTRTLYAVWEEA
-366 PSKPEWSDIRR
+366 
-377 EMQKVSVH
+377 
-385 VTCINP
+385 T
-391 DVNHT
+391 
-396 EKTYSYKESND
+396 
-407 DTIGSVQDSAGS
+407 
-419 YTCTVTV
+419 
-426 HLGRYRL
+426 
-433 QYNQDFNREHEFA
+433 
-446 SSLTADV
+446 
-453 VLQYNGTGWVI
+453 
-464 ASALPLELKLTCGSA
+464 
-479 PTPNPPGSDVLNS
+479 
-492 LKVLVKCDSKTY
+492 
-504 HFEKPYK
+504 
-511 MDDGDYRLEKVD
+511 
-523 DNTYTVIVLADKYV
+523 
-537 EKYNAVYPGHT
+537 
-548 LFDNNTK
+548 
-555 TIKLVYRYGAWTVVG
+555 
-570 SNGVTFN
+570 
-577 VSCEQKYTVTYTDG
+577 
-591 VDGEVIFADQVSYKK
+591 
-606 PGEKTPKFR
+606 
-615 GTPTRTGYKFIGWEP
+615 
-630 AVVGTVTANATYT
+630 
-643 AQWVS
+643 
-648 ISDLDPAPELVS
+648 
-660 SLYMNFQCTNEN
+660 
-672 ASHDHRSE
+672 
-680 MIAIG
+680 
-685 YGIGAG
+685 
-691 GVIVTDAAGNPV
+691 
-703 YNKDGNITAVITF
+703 
-716 YQDSGFLNEYNK
+716 
-728 RTGVAHRYAD
+728 
-738 YEPKTKSVDGVLI
+738 
-751 GEVFH
+751 
-756 MYKKDYPVVFD
+756 
-767 VVCGSLYTVTYKDGT
+767 
-782 NGTVFADDVHSN
+782 
-794 LNANAATP
+794 
-802 AFVGGT
+802 
-808 PTRPGYVFTGWNPAV
+808 
-823 AATVTGNATYTAV
+823 
-836 WEKDANGNGKPDKDE
+836 
-851 EKYTVTYTDGVEN
+851 
-864 EEIFADE
+864 
-871 TYSDLLSGTATPAF
+871 
-885 NGTPTRKGYAFTGW
+885 
-899 NPAVA
+899 
-904 ATVTG
+904 
-909 NATYAAVWEEA
+909 
-920 APPKPD
+920 PPKPD
-926 KPTPPTDEIGGAT
+926 KPTAPGEGDLSGLIGNITVNCTNGKAAHELKTKGYTLISGSYTTSEVAGDAENGYTYTVTINSQKYVEQFDTDTGAAHDPKGVNATVTLKHTDNGWAVESGAPVVFDVACVTEIVPPARPGAEDLSNLKAPVDVTCTTKPETHAAVHFSLRGGTYTIGDVAGNETDGYTCDITVTADKYVARYNMDYGKHTLTGDNTKTLTLKYVEGQWAVDTPVTFPVECGTAPEKPTPPTNEIGGAT

-950 LSWKIDSSTFT
+950 LSWKIGSSTFT

-970 TGYTCTVTVQA
+970 AGYTCTVTVQA

-1084 YGWYDDGA
+1084 YGWYDDGLF
-1092 WNNYKANPANPPA
+1092 NIYKSDPANPPA

-1154 TALFGSTLPT
+1154 TAPFGSTLPT

-1211 TYTDGVDGEAFA
+1211 TYTDGVNGEAFA

-1233 ATPAFEGTPTRK
+1233 ATPAFEGTPARK
-1245 GFVFDGWNP
+1245 GFVFDGWTP

-1261 EDVTYTAQWKPVQPD
+1261 DNATYTAQWKPVQPD

-1312 ASNVMGTAA
+1312 VSNVMGTAA

-1337 KYSSDMSDA
+1337 KYSSDMGDA

-1368 WVAETELPVTFHTL
+1368 WVAEAELPVTFHTL

-1469 KTVELKWD
+1469 KAVELKWN

-1621 VVYNDIPYGTNTPAF
+1621 VVYKDIPYGTSTPAF

-1642 RKGYKFLGWEPVVAD
+1642 RKGYKFVGWEPEVAE
-1657 TVTENATYVAQ
+1657 TVTKNVTYTAK

-1679 GAKGKA
+1679 GVKGKA
-1685 FEDQVFTDLESG
+1685 FKDQVYKDLESG
-1697 TKTPEFN
+1697 ADTPKFD
-1704 GTPTRKG
+1704 GKPTRKG
-1711 YKFLGWEPVV
+1711 YTFTGWSPKVT
-1721 ADTVTENVT
+1721 DTVTKDVT
-1730 YTAPVG
+1730 YVAQWKSVKNGKDNIPKTGDSEIVMV
-1736 RTLHRY
+1736 L
-1742 LHRRREGQ
+1742 
-1750 GVQGSG
+1750 GSVLLFSFCG
-1756 LQRS
+1756 AAAVSVYDRKRKHF

>member
-1 MVCAEFSVCFWHC
+1 MDRQMKGEYFKMKNHGLRRIFSLFLALFMVFTLLPTTALAED
-14 SWSSHFC
+14 
-21 PRLRWQ
+21 
-27 RIRRGLTKP
+27 T
-36 SPRPSQWT
+36 T
-44 GTRRRPIPP
+44 GADETQPKTVVVNGDEKKTDPP

-72 TVTYTDGVGGA
+72 TVTYTDGADGA
-83 VFDNEVHSNLPS
+83 VFPNQVYRDLSS
-95 GTATPA
+95 GTPTPA
-101 FSGSLAREGYTF
+101 FSGTPAREGYTF
-113 AGWNPAVAETV
+113 AGWNPAVTETV
-124 TADVTYAAKWE
+124 TADVTYVAQWE
-135 EGKTGPRRVTLPT
+135 EGKTSARRVTLPT
-148 IPGPDVDLAALDT
+148 IPEPDVAPAALDT

-211 ISDIKAAASRA
+211 ISDIKAAAGRA

-297 ASIRYHSFTVKNTI
+297 ASIRYHSFTVKNTT

-321 WKAKDGAD
+321 WKAKDGSD
-329 TIYAGGAL
+329 TIYTGGMTCA
-337 CSVSQQGN
+337 VSQYGN

-352 TWTRTLYAVWEEAV
+352 TWTRTLYAVWEEA
-366 PSKPEWSDIRR
+366 
-377 EMQKVSVH
+377 
-385 VTCINP
+385 T
-391 DVNHT
+391 
-396 EKTYSYKESND
+396 
-407 DTIGSVQDSAGS
+407 
-419 YTCTVTV
+419 
-426 HLGRYRL
+426 
-433 QYNQDFNREHEFA
+433 
-446 SSLTADV
+446 
-453 VLQYNGTGWVI
+453 
-464 ASALPLELKLTCGSA
+464 
-479 PTPNPPGSDVLNS
+479 
-492 LKVLVKCDSKTY
+492 
-504 HFEKPYK
+504 
-511 MDDGDYRLEKVD
+511 
-523 DNTYTVIVLADKYV
+523 
-537 EKYNAVYPGHT
+537 
-548 LFDNNTK
+548 
-555 TIKLVYRYGAWTVVG
+555 
-570 SNGVTFN
+570 
-577 VSCEQKYTVTYTDG
+577 
-591 VDGEVIFADQVSYKK
+591 
-606 PGEKTPKFR
+606 
-615 GTPTRTGYKFIGWEP
+615 
-630 AVVGTVTANATYT
+630 
-643 AQWVS
+643 
-648 ISDLDPAPELVS
+648 
-660 SLYMNFQCTNEN
+660 
-672 ASHDHRSE
+672 
-680 MIAIG
+680 
-685 YGIGAG
+685 
-691 GVIVTDAAGNPV
+691 
-703 YNKDGNITAVITF
+703 
-716 YQDSGFLNEYNK
+716 
-728 RTGVAHRYAD
+728 
-738 YEPKTKSVDGVLI
+738 
-751 GEVFH
+751 
-756 MYKKDYPVVFD
+756 
-767 VVCGSLYTVTYKDGT
+767 
-782 NGTVFADDVHSN
+782 
-794 LNANAATP
+794 
-802 AFVGGT
+802 
-808 PTRPGYVFTGWNPAV
+808 
-823 AATVTGNATYTAV
+823 
-836 WEKDANGNGKPDKDE
+836 
-851 EKYTVTYTDGVEN
+851 
-864 EEIFADE
+864 
-871 TYSDLLSGTATPAF
+871 
-885 NGTPTRKGYAFTGW
+885 
-899 NPAVA
+899 
-904 ATVTG
+904 
-909 NATYAAVWEEA
+909 
-920 APPKPD
+920 PPKPD
-926 KPTPPTDEIGGAT
+926 KPTAPGE
-939 VAVKCITGHGD
+939 GD
-950 LSWKIDSSTFT
+950 LSGLIGNIT
-961 VGEVTGDDT
+961 VNCTNGKAAHELKAKGYTLISGSYTTNEVAGDAEN
-970 TGYTCTVTVQA
+970 GYTCTVTINSQKYVEQFDTNTRT
-981 EVYVNAFNS
+981 VHDPKGVNATVTLKYTDNGWTVESGAPVVFDVACVTEIVPPARPGAEDLSNLKAPVDVTCTTKPETHAAVHFS
-990 DKKANGVK
+990 LRGGTYTIGDVAGNETDGYTCDITVTADKYVARYNMDYGK
-998 HTLADDAEKTFTM
+998 HTLTGDNTKTLTLK
-1011 TYVNGAWTGPTNPAV
+1011 YVEGQWAV
-1026 TFEVKCEEEL
+1026 DTPITFPVECEEEL
-1036 VPVHL
+1036 FPVHL
-1041 VIYRNGDTSKA
+1041 VIYRNGNTTTA
-1052 YKDVA
+1052 YKDIP

-1084 YGWYDDGA
+1084 YGWYDDGLF
-1092 WNNYKANPANPPA
+1092 NIYKSDPANPPA

-1211 TYTDGVDGEAFA
+1211 TYTDGVNGEAFA
-1223 DQAYTAKYED
+1223 DQTYTAKYED
-1233 ATPAFEGTPTRK
+1233 ATPTFEGTPARAGYKFLGWEPTVAETVTENATYVAQWEKLYTVTYTDGVGGKAFEDDVHSDLEKDTPTPAFSGDTPTRK

-1312 ASNVMGTAA
+1312 VSNVMGTAA

-1407 QNVKHGGKDYK
+1407 QNVNHWGKDYK

-1462 IVGEQAE
+1462 IVGEQPE
-1469 KTVELKWD
+1469 KTVELKWN

-1616 EVFAD
+1616 EVFED
-1621 VVYNDIPYGTNTPAF
+1621 VVYKDIPYGTSTPAF
-1636 GTKDPT
+1636 GTKDPI
-1642 RKGYKFLGWEPVVAD
+1642 RKGYKFAGWEPEVAE
-1657 TVTENATYVAQ
+1657 TVTKNVTYTAK

-1685 FEDQVFTDLESG
+1685 FKDQVYKDLESG
-1697 TKTPEFN
+1697 TDTPKFD
-1704 GTPTRKG
+1704 GKPTRKG
-1711 YKFLGWEPVV
+1711 YTFTGWSPKVT
-1721 ADTVTENVT
+1721 DTVTKDVT
-1730 YTAPVG
+1730 YVAQWKSVKNGKDNIPKTGDSEIVMV
-1736 RTLHRY
+1736 L
-1742 LHRRREGQ
+1742 
-1750 GVQGSG
+1750 GSVLLFSFCG
-1756 LQRS
+1756 AAAVSVYDRKRKHF

>member
-1 MVCAEFSVCFWHC
+1 MDRQMKGEYFMMKNHGLRRIFSLFLALFMVFTLLPTTALAEDTTGADETQPKTVVVDEGEKKTDP
-14 SWSSHFC
+14 
-21 PRLRWQ
+21 PRE
-27 RIRRGLTKP
+27 
-36 SPRPSQWT
+36 
-44 GTRRRPIPP
+44 
-53 AQEQPKN
+53 EQPKN

-72 TVTYTDGVGGA
+72 TVTYTDGADGA
-83 VFDNEVHSNLPS
+83 VFPNQVYRDLSS
-95 GTATPA
+95 GTPTPA
-101 FSGSLAREGYTF
+101 FSGTPAREGYTF

-124 TADVTYAAKWE
+124 TANVTYVAQWE
-135 EGKTGPRRVTLPT
+135 AGKTSARRVTVPP
-148 IPGPDVDLAALDT
+148 IPDPGVAPAALNT

-211 ISDIKAAASRA
+211 ISDIKAAAGRA

-250 TTACNKGSTIYLVA
+250 TTACNKGTTIYLVA

-297 ASIRYHSFTVKNTI
+297 AAIRYHSFTVKNTI

-321 WKAKDGAD
+321 WKANDGSD
-329 TIYAGGAL
+329 TIYTGGMTCA
-337 CSVSQQGN
+337 VSQYGN

-352 TWTRTLYAVWEEAV
+352 TWTRTLYAVWEEA
-366 PSKPEWSDIRR
+366 
-377 EMQKVSVH
+377 
-385 VTCINP
+385 T
-391 DVNHT
+391 
-396 EKTYSYKESND
+396 
-407 DTIGSVQDSAGS
+407 
-419 YTCTVTV
+419 
-426 HLGRYRL
+426 
-433 QYNQDFNREHEFA
+433 
-446 SSLTADV
+446 
-453 VLQYNGTGWVI
+453 
-464 ASALPLELKLTCGSA
+464 
-479 PTPNPPGSDVLNS
+479 
-492 LKVLVKCDSKTY
+492 
-504 HFEKPYK
+504 
-511 MDDGDYRLEKVD
+511 
-523 DNTYTVIVLADKYV
+523 
-537 EKYNAVYPGHT
+537 
-548 LFDNNTK
+548 
-555 TIKLVYRYGAWTVVG
+555 
-570 SNGVTFN
+570 
-577 VSCEQKYTVTYTDG
+577 
-591 VDGEVIFADQVSYKK
+591 
-606 PGEKTPKFR
+606 
-615 GTPTRTGYKFIGWEP
+615 
-630 AVVGTVTANATYT
+630 
-643 AQWVS
+643 
-648 ISDLDPAPELVS
+648 
-660 SLYMNFQCTNEN
+660 
-672 ASHDHRSE
+672 
-680 MIAIG
+680 
-685 YGIGAG
+685 
-691 GVIVTDAAGNPV
+691 
-703 YNKDGNITAVITF
+703 
-716 YQDSGFLNEYNK
+716 
-728 RTGVAHRYAD
+728 
-738 YEPKTKSVDGVLI
+738 
-751 GEVFH
+751 
-756 MYKKDYPVVFD
+756 
-767 VVCGSLYTVTYKDGT
+767 
-782 NGTVFADDVHSN
+782 
-794 LNANAATP
+794 
-802 AFVGGT
+802 
-808 PTRPGYVFTGWNPAV
+808 
-823 AATVTGNATYTAV
+823 
-836 WEKDANGNGKPDKDE
+836 
-851 EKYTVTYTDGVEN
+851 
-864 EEIFADE
+864 
-871 TYSDLLSGTATPAF
+871 
-885 NGTPTRKGYAFTGW
+885 
-899 NPAVA
+899 
-904 ATVTG
+904 
-909 NATYAAVWEEA
+909 
-920 APPKPD
+920 PPKPD
-926 KPTPPTDEIGGAT
+926 KPTAPGE
-939 VAVKCITGHGD
+939 GD
-950 LSWKIDSSTFT
+950 LSGLIGQITVNCTNEAATHVLNSKSYALIADSYNTSEVEGDAENGYTYT
-961 VGEVTGDDT
+961 VTINSQKYVEQFDTDTGAAHDPKGVNATVTLKYTDNGWTVTNGAPVVFNVACVTEIVPPARPGAEDLSNLKAPVDVTCTTKPETHAAVHFSLRGGTYTIGDVAGNETD
-970 TGYTCTVTVQA
+970 GYTCDITVTA
-981 EVYVNAFNS
+981 DKYVARYNM
-990 DKKANGVK
+990 DYGK
-998 HTLADDAEKTFTM
+998 HTLTGDNTKTLTLK
-1011 TYVNGAWTGPTNPAV
+1011 YVEGQWAV
-1026 TFEVKCEEEL
+1026 DTPITFPVECEEEL
-1036 VPVHL
+1036 FPVHL

-1084 YGWYDDGA
+1084 YGWYDDGLF
-1092 WNNYKANPANPPA
+1092 NIYKSDPANPPA

-1211 TYTDGVDGEAFA
+1211 TYTDGVNGEAFA

-1233 ATPAFEGTPTRK
+1233 ATPAFEGTPARAGYKFLGWEPTVAETVTENATYVAQWEKLYTVTYTDGVGGKAFEDDVHSDLEKNTPTPAFSGGTPTRK
-1245 GFVFDGWNP
+1245 GFVFDGWTP

-1261 EDVTYTAQWKPVQPD
+1261 DNATYTAQWKPVQPD

-1297 KHGAKAYKVTLGEYT
+1297 KHGAKAYKVTLGEYSV
-1312 ASNVMGTAA
+1312 SNVMGTAA

-1337 KYSSDMSDA
+1337 KYSSDMGDA

-1407 QNVKHGGKDYK
+1407 QNVNHWGKDYK

-1469 KTVELKWD
+1469 KAVELKWN

-1616 EVFAD
+1616 EVFED
-1621 VVYNDIPYGTNTPAF
+1621 VVYKDIPYGTSTPAF

-1642 RKGYKFLGWEPVVAD
+1642 REGYKFVGWEPEVAE
-1657 TVTENATYVAQ
+1657 TVTKNVTYTAK
-1668 WEKLYTVTYTD
+1668 WEELYTVTYTD
-1679 GAKGKA
+1679 GVKGKA
-1685 FEDQVFTDLESG
+1685 FKDQVYSDLEAG
-1697 TKTPEFN
+1697 TDTPKFD
-1704 GTPTRKG
+1704 GKPTRKG
-1711 YKFLGWEPVV
+1711 YTFTGWSPKVT
-1721 ADTVTENVT
+1721 DTVTKDVT
-1730 YTAPVG
+1730 YVAQWKSVKNGKDNIPKTGDSEIVMV
-1736 RTLHRY
+1736 L
-1742 LHRRREGQ
+1742 
-1750 GVQGSG
+1750 GSVLLFSFCG
-1756 LQRS
+1756 AAAVSVYDRKRKHF

>member
-1 MVCAEFSVCFWHC
+1 M
-14 SWSSHFC
+14 
-21 PRLRWQ
+21 
-27 RIRRGLTKP
+27 
-36 SPRPSQWT
+36 
-44 GTRRRPIPP
+44 
-53 AQEQPKN
+53 
-60 ENPPAPEEPKTF
+60 
-72 TVTYTDGVGGA
+72 
-83 VFDNEVHSNLPS
+83 
-95 GTATPA
+95 
-101 FSGSLAREGYTF
+101 
-113 AGWNPAVAETV
+113 
-124 TADVTYAAKWE
+124 TADVTYVAQWE
-135 EGKTGPRRVTLPT
+135 AGKTSARRVTLPT
-148 IPGPDVDLAALDT
+148 IPGPDVDPAALDT

-297 ASIRYHSFTVKNTI
+297 AAIRYHSFTVKNTI

-321 WKAKDGAD
+321 WKAKDGSD
-329 TIYAGGAL
+329 TIYTGGTL

-352 TWTRTLYAVWEEAV
+352 TWTRTLYAVWEEAT
-366 PSKPEWSDIRR
+366 P
-377 EMQKVSVH
+377 
-385 VTCINP
+385 
-391 DVNHT
+391 
-396 EKTYSYKESND
+396 
-407 DTIGSVQDSAGS
+407 
-419 YTCTVTV
+419 
-426 HLGRYRL
+426 
-433 QYNQDFNREHEFA
+433 
-446 SSLTADV
+446 
-453 VLQYNGTGWVI
+453 
-464 ASALPLELKLTCGSA
+464 
-479 PTPNPPGSDVLNS
+479 PT
-492 LKVLVKCDSKTY
+492 
-504 HFEKPYK
+504 
-511 MDDGDYRLEKVD
+511 
-523 DNTYTVIVLADKYV
+523 
-537 EKYNAVYPGHT
+537 
-548 LFDNNTK
+548 
-555 TIKLVYRYGAWTVVG
+555 
-570 SNGVTFN
+570 
-577 VSCEQKYTVTYTDG
+577 
-591 VDGEVIFADQVSYKK
+591 
-606 PGEKTPKFR
+606 
-615 GTPTRTGYKFIGWEP
+615 
-630 AVVGTVTANATYT
+630 
-643 AQWVS
+643 
-648 ISDLDPAPELVS
+648 
-660 SLYMNFQCTNEN
+660 
-672 ASHDHRSE
+672 
-680 MIAIG
+680 
-685 YGIGAG
+685 
-691 GVIVTDAAGNPV
+691 
-703 YNKDGNITAVITF
+703 
-716 YQDSGFLNEYNK
+716 
-728 RTGVAHRYAD
+728 
-738 YEPKTKSVDGVLI
+738 
-751 GEVFH
+751 
-756 MYKKDYPVVFD
+756 
-767 VVCGSLYTVTYKDGT
+767 
-782 NGTVFADDVHSN
+782 
-794 LNANAATP
+794 
-802 AFVGGT
+802 
-808 PTRPGYVFTGWNPAV
+808 
-823 AATVTGNATYTAV
+823 
-836 WEKDANGNGKPDKDE
+836 
-851 EKYTVTYTDGVEN
+851 
-864 EEIFADE
+864 
-871 TYSDLLSGTATPAF
+871 
-885 NGTPTRKGYAFTGW
+885 
-899 NPAVA
+899 
-904 ATVTG
+904 
-909 NATYAAVWEEA
+909 
-920 APPKPD
+920 PD
-926 KPTPPTDEIGGAT
+926 KPTAPGE
-939 VAVKCITGHGD
+939 GD
-950 LSWKIDSSTFT
+950 LSGLIGQIT
-961 VGEVTGDDT
+961 VNCTNEAAAHELKTKGYALISGSYTTGEVDGDAENGYTYTVTINSQKYVEQFDTDTGAAHDPKGVNATVTLKYTDNGWAVERVVPVVFNVACVTEIVPPAKPGAEDLAKLEAPVEVACT
-970 TGYTCTVTVQA
+970 TKPETHAAARFSLIEGTYDIGDVSGNETDGYTCDIIITADEYVTK
-981 EVYVNAFNS
+981 YNTDF
-990 DKKANGVK
+990 GK
-998 HTLADDAEKTFTM
+998 HTLTGDNSKTLTLK
-1011 TYVNGAWTGPTNPAV
+1011 YVEGRWVVNDPV
-1026 TFEVKCEEEL
+1026 TFPVECEEEL
-1036 VPVHL
+1036 FPVHL

-1084 YGWYDDGA
+1084 YGWYDDGLF
-1092 WNNYKANPANPPA
+1092 NIYKSDPANPPA

-1133 EEALRDFQNDHSKT
+1133 EEAWRDFQNDHSKT

-1154 TALFGSTLPT
+1154 TAPFGSTLPT

-1211 TYTDGVDGEAFA
+1211 TYTDGVNGEAFT

-1233 ATPAFEGTPTRK
+1233 ATPAFVGIPARAGYKFLGWEPTVAETVTENATYVAQWEKLYTVTYTDGVGEKAFKDDVHSDLEKDTPTPAFSGGTPTRK

-1312 ASNVMGTAA
+1312 VSDVMGTAA

-1329 VRAAKFIE
+1329 VKATKFIE
-1337 KYSSDMSDA
+1337 KYSSDMGDA

-1407 QNVKHGGKDYK
+1407 QNVNHWGKDYK

-1454 DMGKTHAL
+1454 DMGKTHEL

-1499 PTYDELKGLGI
+1499 PTYDELKGLDI

-1525 SYTLIEDTYN
+1525 SYTLIEGTYN

-1591 AETSVTFNVK
+1591 TETSVTFNVK

-1621 VVYNDIPYGTNTPAF
+1621 VVYKDIPYGTSTPAF

-1642 RKGYKFLGWEPVVAD
+1642 RKGYKFAGWDPEVSE
-1657 TVTENATYVAQ
+1657 TVTKNVTYTAK

-1685 FEDQVFTDLESG
+1685 FKDQVYKDLESG
-1697 TKTPEFN
+1697 TDTPKFD
-1704 GTPTRKG
+1704 GKPTRKG
-1711 YKFLGWEPVV
+1711 YTFTGWSPKVT
-1721 ADTVTENVT
+1721 DTVTKDVT
-1730 YTAPVG
+1730 YVAQWKSVKNGKDNIPKTGDSEIVMV
-1736 RTLHRY
+1736 L
-1742 LHRRREGQ
+1742 
-1750 GVQGSG
+1750 GSVLLFSFCG
-1756 LQRS
+1756 AAAVSVYDRKRKHF

>member
-1 MVCAEFSVCFWHC
+1 M
-14 SWSSHFC
+14 
-21 PRLRWQ
+21 
-27 RIRRGLTKP
+27 
-36 SPRPSQWT
+36 
-44 GTRRRPIPP
+44 
-53 AQEQPKN
+53 
-60 ENPPAPEEPKTF
+60 
-72 TVTYTDGVGGA
+72 
-83 VFDNEVHSNLPS
+83 
-95 GTATPA
+95 
-101 FSGSLAREGYTF
+101 
-113 AGWNPAVAETV
+113 
-124 TADVTYAAKWE
+124 TADVTYVAQWE
-135 EGKTGPRRVTLPT
+135 AGKTSARRVTLPT
-148 IPGPDVDLAALDT
+148 IPGPDVDPAALDT

-211 ISDIKAAASRA
+211 ISDIKAAAGRA
-222 SVNSG
+222 TVNSG
-227 YQIVGWSKESNANP
+227 YTIVGWSKESNANP

-250 TTACNKGSTIYLVA
+250 TTACNKGTTIYLVA

-297 ASIRYHSFTVKNTI
+297 AAIRYHSFTVKNTI

-321 WKAKDGAD
+321 WKAKDGSD
-329 TIYAGGAL
+329 TIYTGGTL

-352 TWTRTLYAVWEEAV
+352 TWTRTLYAVWEEDAPAQPTAPDNDTVKALLGENAV
-366 PSKPEWSDIRR
+366 QIICTNAQIGHGSKTFGLIDGTFTVYQSNNRCEVVINSLSPYVNEFNAAVSVPAGTHITDNSMAGQNRTKINLVWSDG
-377 EMQKVSVH
+377 KWTAADAPAKYH
-385 VTCINP
+385 VLCSLQPVEPTTPGEGDLENI
-391 DVNHT
+391 
-396 EKTYSYKESND
+396 EKLVRIVCDRNIHDAKEYGV
-407 DTIGSVQDSAGS
+407 IAGS
-419 YTCTVTV
+419 CEFGGIDMTGDVPTCPVTIRAAKYV
-426 HLGRYRL
+426 
-433 QYNQDFNREHEFA
+433 EA
-446 SSLTADV
+446 
-453 VLQYNGTGWVI
+453 YNGTIGVEHTITGDTERLLILAWDANNNVWRPMTDTPVTFTVVCPP
-464 ASALPLELKLTCGSA
+464 AKPGAEDLAKLEAPVEVVCTTKPETHAAARFSLIEGTYDIGDVSGNETDGYTCDIIITADEYVTKYNTDFGKHTLTG
-479 PTPNPPGSDVLNS
+479 
-492 LKVLVKCDSKTY
+492 
-504 HFEKPYK
+504 
-511 MDDGDYRLEKVD
+511 
-523 DNTYTVIVLADKYV
+523 DNTKPLTLKYV
-537 EKYNAVYPGHT
+537 EG
-548 LFDNNTK
+548 
-555 TIKLVYRYGAWTVVG
+555 RWVV
-570 SNGVTFN
+570 NDPVTF
-577 VSCEQKYTVTYTDG
+577 
-591 VDGEVIFADQVSYKK
+591 
-606 PGEKTPKFR
+606 
-615 GTPTRTGYKFIGWEP
+615 
-630 AVVGTVTANATYT
+630 AV
-643 AQWVS
+643 
-648 ISDLDPAPELVS
+648 E
-660 SLYMNFQCTNEN
+660 
-672 ASHDHRSE
+672 
-680 MIAIG
+680 
-685 YGIGAG
+685 
-691 GVIVTDAAGNPV
+691 
-703 YNKDGNITAVITF
+703 
-716 YQDSGFLNEYNK
+716 
-728 RTGVAHRYAD
+728 
-738 YEPKTKSVDGVLI
+738 
-751 GEVFH
+751 
-756 MYKKDYPVVFD
+756 
-767 VVCGSLYTVTYKDGT
+767 
-782 NGTVFADDVHSN
+782 
-794 LNANAATP
+794 
-802 AFVGGT
+802 
-808 PTRPGYVFTGWNPAV
+808 
-823 AATVTGNATYTAV
+823 
-836 WEKDANGNGKPDKDE
+836 
-851 EKYTVTYTDGVEN
+851 
-864 EEIFADE
+864 
-871 TYSDLLSGTATPAF
+871 
-885 NGTPTRKGYAFTGW
+885 
-899 NPAVA
+899 
-904 ATVTG
+904 
-909 NATYAAVWEEA
+909 
-920 APPKPD
+920 
-926 KPTPPTDEIGGAT
+926 
-939 VAVKCITGHGD
+939 
-950 LSWKIDSSTFT
+950 
-961 VGEVTGDDT
+961 
-970 TGYTCTVTVQA
+970 
-981 EVYVNAFNS
+981 
-990 DKKANGVK
+990 
-998 HTLADDAEKTFTM
+998 
-1011 TYVNGAWTGPTNPAV
+1011 
-1026 TFEVKCEEEL
+1026 CEEEL
-1036 VPVHL
+1036 FPVHL

-1084 YGWYDDGA
+1084 YGWYDDGLF
-1092 WNNYKANPANPPA
+1092 NIYKSDPANPPA

-1133 EEALRDFQNDHSKT
+1133 EEAWRDFQNDHSKT

-1154 TALFGSTLPT
+1154 TAPFGSTLPT

-1211 TYTDGVDGEAFA
+1211 TYTDGVNGEAFA

-1233 ATPAFEGTPTRK
+1233 ATPAFEGTPARAGYKFLGWEPTVAETVTENATYVAQWEKLYTVTYTDGVDGKAFKDDVHSDLEKDTPTPAFSGDTPTRK

-1297 KHGAKAYKVTLGEYT
+1297 KHGEKKYKPTLGEYT
-1312 ASNVMGTAA
+1312 VSDVMGTAA

-1329 VRAAKFIE
+1329 VKAAKFIE
-1337 KYSSDMSDA
+1337 KYSSDMGDA

-1382 CPPEQPSKKDIE
+1382 CPPEQPSKKNIE

-1407 QNVKHGGKDYK
+1407 QNVNHWGKDYK

-1439 TITVKAAKIIEKYSS
+1439 TVTVKAAKIIEKYSS

-1469 KTVELKWD
+1469 KTVELKWN
-1477 GEKWVAKTELPITF
+1477 GEKWVAKTELPVTF

-1565 NVGPH
+1565 KVGPH
-1570 TLDDRDSKTI
+1570 TLDDRDSKAI

-1591 AETSVTFNVK
+1591 TETSVTFNVK

-1621 VVYNDIPYGTNTPAF
+1621 VVYKDIPYGTSTPAF

-1642 RKGYKFLGWEPVVAD
+1642 RKGYKFVGWEPEVAE
-1657 TVTENATYVAQ
+1657 TVTGNATYTAK

-1685 FEDQVFTDLESG
+1685 FKDQVYSDLEAG
-1697 TKTPEFN
+1697 TDTPKFD
-1704 GTPTRKG
+1704 GKPTRKG
-1711 YKFLGWEPVV
+1711 YTFTGWSPKVT
-1721 ADTVTENVT
+1721 DTVTKDVT
-1730 YTAPVG
+1730 YVAQWKSVKNGKDNIPKTGDSEIVMV
-1736 RTLHRY
+1736 L
-1742 LHRRREGQ
+1742 
-1750 GVQGSG
+1750 GSVLLFSFCG
-1756 LQRS
+1756 AAAVSVYDRKRKHF

>member
-1 MVCAEFSVCFWHC
+1 MKNHGLRRIFSLFLALFMVFTLLPTTA
-14 SWSSHFC
+14 
-21 PRLRWQ
+21 LA
-27 RIRRGLTKP
+27 RGYDGADETQPK
-36 SPRPSQWT
+36 T
-44 GTRRRPIPP
+44 VVVDEGEKKTDPP

-60 ENPPAPEEPKTF
+60 ENPPAPEEPKHS
-72 TVTYTDGVGGA
+72 TVTYTDGADGA
-83 VFDNEVHSNLPS
+83 VFDNEVHSNLPA

-101 FSGSLAREGYTF
+101 FSGTLARDGYTF

-124 TADVTYAAKWE
+124 TANVTYVAQWE
-135 EGKTGPRRVTLPT
+135 AGKTSARRVTVPP
-148 IPGPDVDLAALDT
+148 IPDPGVAPAALNT

-184 GSSEKTKFVCQYKT
+184 GSSEKTQFVCQYKT

-211 ISDIKAAASRA
+211 ISDIKAAAGRA

-297 ASIRYHSFTVKNTI
+297 ASIRYHSFTVKNTV

-321 WKAKDGAD
+321 WKANDGSD
-329 TIYAGGAL
+329 TIYTGGMTCA
-337 CSVSQQGN
+337 VSQYGN

-352 TWTRTLYAVWEEAV
+352 TWTRTLYAVWEEA
-366 PSKPEWSDIRR
+366 
-377 EMQKVSVH
+377 
-385 VTCINP
+385 T
-391 DVNHT
+391 
-396 EKTYSYKESND
+396 
-407 DTIGSVQDSAGS
+407 
-419 YTCTVTV
+419 
-426 HLGRYRL
+426 
-433 QYNQDFNREHEFA
+433 
-446 SSLTADV
+446 
-453 VLQYNGTGWVI
+453 
-464 ASALPLELKLTCGSA
+464 
-479 PTPNPPGSDVLNS
+479 
-492 LKVLVKCDSKTY
+492 
-504 HFEKPYK
+504 
-511 MDDGDYRLEKVD
+511 
-523 DNTYTVIVLADKYV
+523 
-537 EKYNAVYPGHT
+537 
-548 LFDNNTK
+548 
-555 TIKLVYRYGAWTVVG
+555 
-570 SNGVTFN
+570 
-577 VSCEQKYTVTYTDG
+577 
-591 VDGEVIFADQVSYKK
+591 
-606 PGEKTPKFR
+606 
-615 GTPTRTGYKFIGWEP
+615 
-630 AVVGTVTANATYT
+630 
-643 AQWVS
+643 
-648 ISDLDPAPELVS
+648 
-660 SLYMNFQCTNEN
+660 
-672 ASHDHRSE
+672 
-680 MIAIG
+680 
-685 YGIGAG
+685 
-691 GVIVTDAAGNPV
+691 
-703 YNKDGNITAVITF
+703 
-716 YQDSGFLNEYNK
+716 
-728 RTGVAHRYAD
+728 
-738 YEPKTKSVDGVLI
+738 
-751 GEVFH
+751 
-756 MYKKDYPVVFD
+756 
-767 VVCGSLYTVTYKDGT
+767 
-782 NGTVFADDVHSN
+782 
-794 LNANAATP
+794 
-802 AFVGGT
+802 
-808 PTRPGYVFTGWNPAV
+808 
-823 AATVTGNATYTAV
+823 
-836 WEKDANGNGKPDKDE
+836 
-851 EKYTVTYTDGVEN
+851 
-864 EEIFADE
+864 
-871 TYSDLLSGTATPAF
+871 
-885 NGTPTRKGYAFTGW
+885 
-899 NPAVA
+899 
-904 ATVTG
+904 
-909 NATYAAVWEEA
+909 
-920 APPKPD
+920 PPKPD
-926 KPTPPTDEIGGAT
+926 KPTAPGE
-939 VAVKCITGHGD
+939 GD
-950 LSWKIDSSTFT
+950 LSGLIDNIT
-961 VGEVTGDDT
+961 VNCTNGKAAHELKTKGYTLISGSYTTSEVAGDAENGYTYTVTINSQKYVEQFDTDTGAAHDPKGVNATVTLKYTDNGWTVESGAPVVFDVACVTEIVPPTKPGAEDLAKLEAPVEVACT
-970 TGYTCTVTVQA
+970 TKPETHTAASFALIEGTYNIGDVSGNETDGYTCDIIITADEYVTK
-981 EVYVNAFNS
+981 YNTDF
-990 DKKANGVK
+990 GK
-998 HTLADDAEKTFTM
+998 HTLTGDNTKPLTLK
-1011 TYVNGAWTGPTNPAV
+1011 YVEGRWVVNDPV
-1026 TFEVKCEEEL
+1026 TFPVECEEEL
-1036 VPVHL
+1036 FPVHL

-1052 YKDVA
+1052 YKDIA

-1084 YGWYDDGA
+1084 YGWYDDGLF
-1092 WNNYKANPANPPA
+1092 NIYKSDPANPPA

-1154 TALFGSTLPT
+1154 TAPFGSTLPT

-1186 GDVTGQTVNGWTNL
+1186 SDVTGQTVNGWTNL

-1211 TYTDGVDGEAFA
+1211 TYTDGVNGEAFA

-1233 ATPAFEGTPTRK
+1233 TTPAFEGTPARAGYKFLGWEPTVAETVTENATYVAQWEKLYTVTYTDGVGEKAFKDDVHSDLEKDTPTPAFSGDTPTRK

-1297 KHGAKAYKVTLGEYT
+1297 NHGEKKYKPTLGEYT
-1312 ASNVMGTAA
+1312 VSNVMGTAA

-1337 KYSSDMSDA
+1337 KYSSDMGDA

-1394 GAIGRGVKIVCDN
+1394 GAIGRGVRIVCDN
-1407 QNVKHGGKDYK
+1407 QHVNHWAKDYK

-1469 KTVELKWD
+1469 KTVELKWN

-1499 PTYDELKGLGI
+1499 PTYDDLKGLGI

-1519 TAHNGK
+1519 TAHNDK
-1525 SYTLIEDTYN
+1525 SYTLIEGTYE

-1616 EVFAD
+1616 EVFED
-1621 VVYNDIPYGTNTPAF
+1621 VVYKDIPYGTSTPAF

-1642 RKGYKFLGWEPVVAD
+1642 REGYKFVGWEPEVAE
-1657 TVTENATYVAQ
+1657 TVTENVTYTAK

-1685 FEDQVFTDLESG
+1685 FKDQVYSDLEAG
-1697 TKTPEFN
+1697 TDTPKFD
-1704 GTPTRKG
+1704 GKPTRKG
-1711 YKFLGWEPVV
+1711 YTFTGWSPKVT
-1721 ADTVTENVT
+1721 DTVTKDVT
-1730 YTAPVG
+1730 YVAQWKSVKNGKDNIPKTGDSEIVMV
-1736 RTLHRY
+1736 L
-1742 LHRRREGQ
+1742 
-1750 GVQGSG
+1750 GSVLLFSFCG
-1756 LQRS
+1756 AAAVSVYDRKRKHF

>member
-1 MVCAEFSVCFWHC
+1 MTA
-14 SWSSHFC
+14 
-21 PRLRWQ
+21 
-27 RIRRGLTKP
+27 
-36 SPRPSQWT
+36 
-44 GTRRRPIPP
+44 
-53 AQEQPKN
+53 N
-60 ENPPAPEEPKTF
+60 
-72 TVTYTDGVGGA
+72 VTY
-83 VFDNEVHSNLPS
+83 
-95 GTATPA
+95 
-101 FSGSLAREGYTF
+101 
-113 AGWNPAVAETV
+113 VAQ
-124 TADVTYAAKWE
+124 WE
-135 EGKTGPRRVTLPT
+135 AGKTSARRVTLPT
-148 IPGPDVDLAALDT
+148 IPGPDVDPAALDT

-176 EFNIGYNY
+176 EFRIGYNY
-184 GSSEKTKFVCQYKT
+184 GSSEKTKFVCQYSS

-211 ISDIKAAASRA
+211 ISDIKAAAGRA

-297 ASIRYHSFTVKNTI
+297 AAIRYHSFTVKNTI

-321 WKAKDGAD
+321 WKAKDGSD
-329 TIYAGGAL
+329 TIYTGGTL

-352 TWTRTLYAVWEEAV
+352 TWTRTLYAVWEEDAPAKPTAPDNDTVKALLGENAV
-366 PSKPEWSDIRR
+366 QIICTNAQIGHGSKTFGLIDGTFTVYQSNNRCEVVINSLSPYVNEFNAAVSVPAGTHITDNSMAGQNRTKINLVWSDG
-377 EMQKVSVH
+377 KWTAADAPAKYH
-385 VTCINP
+385 VLCSLQPVEPTTPGEGDLENI
-391 DVNHT
+391 
-396 EKTYSYKESND
+396 EKLVRIVCDRNIHDAKEYGV
-407 DTIGSVQDSAGS
+407 IAGS
-419 YTCTVTV
+419 CEFGGIDMTGDVPTCPVTIRAAKYV
-426 HLGRYRL
+426 
-433 QYNQDFNREHEFA
+433 EA
-446 SSLTADV
+446 
-453 VLQYNGTGWVI
+453 YNGTIGVEHTITGDTERLLILAWDANNNVWRPMTDTPVTFTVVCPP
-464 ASALPLELKLTCGSA
+464 AKPGAEDLAKLEAPVEVACTTKPETHAAARFSLIEGTYDIGDVSGNETDGYTCDIIITADEYVTKYNTDFGKHTLTG
-479 PTPNPPGSDVLNS
+479 
-492 LKVLVKCDSKTY
+492 
-504 HFEKPYK
+504 
-511 MDDGDYRLEKVD
+511 
-523 DNTYTVIVLADKYV
+523 DNTKPLTLKYV
-537 EKYNAVYPGHT
+537 EG
-548 LFDNNTK
+548 
-555 TIKLVYRYGAWTVVG
+555 RWVV
-570 SNGVTFN
+570 NDPVTF
-577 VSCEQKYTVTYTDG
+577 
-591 VDGEVIFADQVSYKK
+591 
-606 PGEKTPKFR
+606 
-615 GTPTRTGYKFIGWEP
+615 
-630 AVVGTVTANATYT
+630 AV
-643 AQWVS
+643 
-648 ISDLDPAPELVS
+648 E
-660 SLYMNFQCTNEN
+660 
-672 ASHDHRSE
+672 
-680 MIAIG
+680 
-685 YGIGAG
+685 
-691 GVIVTDAAGNPV
+691 
-703 YNKDGNITAVITF
+703 
-716 YQDSGFLNEYNK
+716 
-728 RTGVAHRYAD
+728 
-738 YEPKTKSVDGVLI
+738 
-751 GEVFH
+751 
-756 MYKKDYPVVFD
+756 
-767 VVCGSLYTVTYKDGT
+767 
-782 NGTVFADDVHSN
+782 
-794 LNANAATP
+794 
-802 AFVGGT
+802 
-808 PTRPGYVFTGWNPAV
+808 
-823 AATVTGNATYTAV
+823 
-836 WEKDANGNGKPDKDE
+836 
-851 EKYTVTYTDGVEN
+851 
-864 EEIFADE
+864 
-871 TYSDLLSGTATPAF
+871 
-885 NGTPTRKGYAFTGW
+885 
-899 NPAVA
+899 
-904 ATVTG
+904 
-909 NATYAAVWEEA
+909 
-920 APPKPD
+920 
-926 KPTPPTDEIGGAT
+926 
-939 VAVKCITGHGD
+939 
-950 LSWKIDSSTFT
+950 
-961 VGEVTGDDT
+961 
-970 TGYTCTVTVQA
+970 
-981 EVYVNAFNS
+981 
-990 DKKANGVK
+990 
-998 HTLADDAEKTFTM
+998 
-1011 TYVNGAWTGPTNPAV
+1011 
-1026 TFEVKCEEEL
+1026 CEEEL
-1036 VPVHL
+1036 FPVHL

-1052 YKDVA
+1052 YKDIA
-1057 LESQPKG
+1057 LEGQPKG

-1084 YGWYDDGA
+1084 YGWYDDGLF
-1092 WNNYKANPANPPA
+1092 NIYKSDPANPPA

-1211 TYTDGVDGEAFA
+1211 TYTDGVNGEAFA

-1233 ATPAFEGTPTRK
+1233 ATPAFEGTPARAGYKFLGWEPTVAETVTENATYVAQWEKLYTVTYTDGVDGKAFKDDVHSDLEKDTPTPAFSGDTPTRK

-1297 KHGAKAYKVTLGEYT
+1297 NHGEKKYKPTLGEYT
-1312 ASNVMGTAA
+1312 VSDVMGTAA

-1329 VRAAKFIE
+1329 VKAAKFIE
-1337 KYSSDMSDA
+1337 KYSSDMGDA

-1407 QNVKHGGKDYK
+1407 QNVNHWGKDYK

-1439 TITVKAAKIIEKYSS
+1439 TVTVKAAKIIEKYSS
-1454 DMGKTHAL
+1454 DMGKTHEL

-1519 TAHNGK
+1519 TAHNDK
-1525 SYTLIEDTYN
+1525 PYTLIEDTYN

-1565 NVGPH
+1565 KVGPH
-1570 TLDDRDSKTI
+1570 TLDDRDSKAI

-1621 VVYNDIPYGTNTPAF
+1621 IVYKDIPYGTSTPAF

-1642 RKGYKFLGWEPVVAD
+1642 REGYKFVGWEPEVAE
-1657 TVTENATYVAQ
+1657 TVTKNVTYTAK

-1685 FEDQVFTDLESG
+1685 FKDQVYSDLESG
-1697 TKTPEFN
+1697 TDTPKFD
-1704 GTPTRKG
+1704 GKPTRKG
-1711 YKFLGWEPVV
+1711 YTFTGWSPKVT
-1721 ADTVTENVT
+1721 DTVTKDVT
-1730 YTAPVG
+1730 YVAQWKSVKNGKDNIPKTGDSEIVMV
-1736 RTLHRY
+1736 L
-1742 LHRRREGQ
+1742 
-1750 GVQGSG
+1750 GSVLLFSFCG
-1756 LQRS
+1756 AAAVSVYDRKRKHF

>member
-1 MVCAEFSVCFWHC
+1 MQTVCASGMDRQMKGEYFKMKNHGLRRIFSLFLALFMVFTLL
-14 SWSSHFC
+14 
-21 PRLRWQ
+21 PTAALAED
-27 RIRRGLTKP
+27 T
-36 SPRPSQWT
+36 T
-44 GTRRRPIPP
+44 GADETQPKTVVVDGGEKKTDPP

-72 TVTYTDGVGGA
+72 TVTYTDGAGGA
-83 VFDNEVHSNLPS
+83 VFADKVYSNLSS
-95 GTATPA
+95 GTPTPA
-101 FSGSLAREGYTF
+101 FDGTLAREGYTF
-113 AGWNPAVAETV
+113 AGWNPTVAGTV

-135 EGKTGPRRVTLPT
+135 EGKTNARRVPLPT
-148 IPGPDVDLAALDT
+148 IPKPDPAPADLNT

-297 ASIRYHSFTVKNTI
+297 AAIRYHSFTVKNTI

-321 WKAKDGAD
+321 WKANDGSD
-329 TIYAGGAL
+329 TIYTGGMTCA
-337 CSVSQQGN
+337 VSQYGN

-352 TWTRTLYAVWEEAV
+352 TWTRTLYAVWEEA
-366 PSKPEWSDIRR
+366 
-377 EMQKVSVH
+377 
-385 VTCINP
+385 
-391 DVNHT
+391 
-396 EKTYSYKESND
+396 
-407 DTIGSVQDSAGS
+407 
-419 YTCTVTV
+419 
-426 HLGRYRL
+426 
-433 QYNQDFNREHEFA
+433 
-446 SSLTADV
+446 
-453 VLQYNGTGWVI
+453 
-464 ASALPLELKLTCGSA
+464 
-479 PTPNPPGSDVLNS
+479 
-492 LKVLVKCDSKTY
+492 
-504 HFEKPYK
+504 
-511 MDDGDYRLEKVD
+511 
-523 DNTYTVIVLADKYV
+523 
-537 EKYNAVYPGHT
+537 
-548 LFDNNTK
+548 
-555 TIKLVYRYGAWTVVG
+555 
-570 SNGVTFN
+570 
-577 VSCEQKYTVTYTDG
+577 
-591 VDGEVIFADQVSYKK
+591 
-606 PGEKTPKFR
+606 
-615 GTPTRTGYKFIGWEP
+615 
-630 AVVGTVTANATYT
+630 
-643 AQWVS
+643 
-648 ISDLDPAPELVS
+648 
-660 SLYMNFQCTNEN
+660 
-672 ASHDHRSE
+672 
-680 MIAIG
+680 
-685 YGIGAG
+685 
-691 GVIVTDAAGNPV
+691 
-703 YNKDGNITAVITF
+703 
-716 YQDSGFLNEYNK
+716 
-728 RTGVAHRYAD
+728 
-738 YEPKTKSVDGVLI
+738 
-751 GEVFH
+751 
-756 MYKKDYPVVFD
+756 
-767 VVCGSLYTVTYKDGT
+767 
-782 NGTVFADDVHSN
+782 
-794 LNANAATP
+794 
-802 AFVGGT
+802 
-808 PTRPGYVFTGWNPAV
+808 
-823 AATVTGNATYTAV
+823 
-836 WEKDANGNGKPDKDE
+836 
-851 EKYTVTYTDGVEN
+851 
-864 EEIFADE
+864 
-871 TYSDLLSGTATPAF
+871 
-885 NGTPTRKGYAFTGW
+885 
-899 NPAVA
+899 
-904 ATVTG
+904 
-909 NATYAAVWEEA
+909 

-926 KPTPPTDEIGGAT
+926 KPTAPGE
-939 VAVKCITGHGD
+939 GD
-950 LSWKIDSSTFT
+950 LSGLIGNITVNCTNNAATHTLKSKGYALIASSYTT
-961 VGEVTGDDT
+961 NEVAGDAEN
-970 TGYTCTVTVQA
+970 GYTCTVTINSQKYVEQFDTNTRT
-981 EVYVNAFNS
+981 VHDPKGVNATVTLKYTDNGWTVESGAPVVFDVACVTEIVPPARPGAEDLSNLKAPVDVTCTTKPETHAAVHFS
-990 DKKANGVK
+990 LRGGTYTIGDVAGNETDGYTCDITVTADKYVARYNMDYGK
-998 HTLADDAEKTFTM
+998 HTLTGDNTKTLTLK
-1011 TYVNGAWTGPTNPAV
+1011 YVEGQWAV
-1026 TFEVKCEEEL
+1026 DTPITFPVECEEEL
-1036 VPVHL
+1036 FPVHL
-1041 VIYRNGDTSKA
+1041 VIYRNGNTTTA
-1052 YKDVA
+1052 YKDIA

-1084 YGWYDDGA
+1084 YGWYDDGLF
-1092 WNNYKANPANPPA
+1092 NIYKSDPANPPA
-1105 GLKEKTVNGWTNL
+1105 GLKEKAVNGWTNL

-1154 TALFGSTLPT
+1154 TAPFGSTLPT

-1211 TYTDGVDGEAFA
+1211 TYTDGVNGEAFA

-1233 ATPAFEGTPTRK
+1233 ATPAFEGTPARK
-1245 GFVFDGWNP
+1245 GFVFDGWTP

-1261 EDVTYTAQWKPVQPD
+1261 DNATYTAQWKPVQPD

-1312 ASNVMGTAA
+1312 VSNVMGTAA
-1321 DGYTCTVT
+1321 DGYTCTIT
-1329 VRAAKFIE
+1329 VKAAKFIE
-1337 KYSSDMSDA
+1337 KYNSDMDDA

-1407 QNVKHGGKDYK
+1407 QNVNHWGKDYK

-1439 TITVKAAKIIEKYSS
+1439 TITVKAAKIVEKYGS
-1454 DMGKTHAL
+1454 DFGKPHDL
-1462 IVGEQAE
+1462 IIGEAAE

-1499 PTYDELKGLGI
+1499 PTYDELKELGI
-1510 NAKVDCTTT
+1510 DAKVHCATT
-1519 TAHNGK
+1519 TAHTDAT
-1525 SYTLIEDTYN
+1525 YALIGGTYEI
-1535 VSDPE
+1535 SDPA
-1540 RKGTAYTCILTVN
+1540 RKGTVYTCTLTVK
-1553 AKDYVAKYNAEE
+1553 AKDYVAKYNTEE

-1621 VVYNDIPYGTNTPAF
+1621 VVYKDIPYGTSTPAF

-1642 RKGYKFLGWEPVVAD
+1642 RKGYKFVGWEPEVAE
-1657 TVTENATYVAQ
+1657 TVTKNVTYTAK
-1668 WEKLYTVTYTD
+1668 WEELYTVTYTD
-1679 GAKGKA
+1679 GVKGKA
-1685 FEDQVFTDLESG
+1685 FKDQVYSDLEAG
-1697 TKTPEFN
+1697 TDTPKFD
-1704 GTPTRKG
+1704 GKPTRKG
-1711 YKFLGWEPVV
+1711 YTFTGWSPKVT
-1721 ADTVTENVT
+1721 DTVTKDVT
-1730 YTAPVG
+1730 YVAQWKSVKNGKDNIPKTGDSEIVMV
-1736 RTLHRY
+1736 L
-1742 LHRRREGQ
+1742 
-1750 GVQGSG
+1750 GSVLLFSFCG
-1756 LQRS
+1756 AAAVSVYDRKRKHF

>member
-1 MVCAEFSVCFWHC
+1 MDRQMKGEYFKMKNHGLRRIFSLLLALFMVFTLLPTTALAED
-14 SWSSHFC
+14 
-21 PRLRWQ
+21 
-27 RIRRGLTKP
+27 T
-36 SPRPSQWT
+36 T
-44 GTRRRPIPP
+44 GADETQPKTVVVDEGEKKTDPP

-72 TVTYTDGVGGA
+72 TVTYTDGANGA
-83 VFDNEVHSNLPS
+83 VFPNQVSNLPA

-101 FSGSLAREGYTF
+101 FSGTLARDGYTF

-124 TADVTYAAKWE
+124 TANVTYVAQWE
-135 EGKTGPRRVTLPT
+135 AGKTSARRVTLPT
-148 IPGPDVDLAALDT
+148 IPEPDIAPATLNT

-184 GSSEKTKFVCQYKT
+184 GSSEKTQFVCQYKT

-211 ISDIKAAASRA
+211 ISDIKAAAGRA

-250 TTACNKGSTIYLVA
+250 TTACNKGTTIYLVA

-297 ASIRYHSFTVKNTI
+297 AAIRYHSFTVKNTI

-321 WKAKDGAD
+321 WKANDGSD
-329 TIYAGGAL
+329 TIYTGGMTCA
-337 CSVSQQGN
+337 VSQYGN

-352 TWTRTLYAVWEEAV
+352 TWTRTLYAVWEEAT
-366 PSKPEWSDIRR
+366 PPMPDKPTAPGEGDLSGLIGNI
-377 EMQKVSVH
+377 
-385 VTCINP
+385 T
-391 DVNHT
+391 VNCTNGKAAHELKAKGYT
-396 EKTYSYKESND
+396 LIS
-407 DTIGSVQDSAGS
+407 GS
-419 YTCTVTV
+419 YTTNEVA
-426 HLGRYRL
+426 G
-433 QYNQDFNREHEFA
+433 DAE
-446 SSLTADV
+446 
-453 VLQYNGTGWVI
+453 NG
-464 ASALPLELKLTCGSA
+464 
-479 PTPNPPGSDVLNS
+479 
-492 LKVLVKCDSKTY
+492 Y
-504 HFEKPYK
+504 
-511 MDDGDYRLEKVD
+511 
-523 DNTYTVIVLADKYV
+523 TYTVTINSQKYVEQFDADTGATHDPKDASATVTLKYTDNGWTVTSGTPVVFNVACVTEIVPPAKPGAEDLAKLEAPVEVACTTKPETHNAVHFSLRGGTYTIGDVAGNETDGYTCDITVTADKYV
-537 EKYNAVYPGHT
+537 ARYNMDYGKHT
-548 LFDNNTK
+548 LTGDNTK
-555 TIKLVYRYGAWTVVG
+555 TLTL
-570 SNGVTFN
+570 
-577 VSCEQKYTVTYTDG
+577 KYVEG
-591 VDGEVIFADQVSYKK
+591 QWAVD
-606 PGEKTPKFR
+606 TP
-615 GTPTRTGYKFIGWEP
+615 
-630 AVVGTVTANATYT
+630 
-643 AQWVS
+643 
-648 ISDLDPAPELVS
+648 
-660 SLYMNFQCTNEN
+660 
-672 ASHDHRSE
+672 
-680 MIAIG
+680 
-685 YGIGAG
+685 
-691 GVIVTDAAGNPV
+691 
-703 YNKDGNITAVITF
+703 ITF
-716 YQDSGFLNEYNK
+716 
-728 RTGVAHRYAD
+728 
-738 YEPKTKSVDGVLI
+738 
-751 GEVFH
+751 
-756 MYKKDYPVVFD
+756 PV
-767 VVCGSLYTVTYKDGT
+767 
-782 NGTVFADDVHSN
+782 
-794 LNANAATP
+794 
-802 AFVGGT
+802 
-808 PTRPGYVFTGWNPAV
+808 
-823 AATVTGNATYTAV
+823 
-836 WEKDANGNGKPDKDE
+836 E
-851 EKYTVTYTDGVEN
+851 
-864 EEIFADE
+864 
-871 TYSDLLSGTATPAF
+871 
-885 NGTPTRKGYAFTGW
+885 
-899 NPAVA
+899 
-904 ATVTG
+904 
-909 NATYAAVWEEA
+909 
-920 APPKPD
+920 
-926 KPTPPTDEIGGAT
+926 
-939 VAVKCITGHGD
+939 
-950 LSWKIDSSTFT
+950 
-961 VGEVTGDDT
+961 
-970 TGYTCTVTVQA
+970 
-981 EVYVNAFNS
+981 
-990 DKKANGVK
+990 
-998 HTLADDAEKTFTM
+998 
-1011 TYVNGAWTGPTNPAV
+1011 
-1026 TFEVKCEEEL
+1026 CEEEL
-1036 VPVHL
+1036 FPVHL
-1041 VIYRNGDTSKA
+1041 VIYRNGNTTTA

-1084 YGWYDDGA
+1084 YGWYDDGLF
-1092 WNNYKANPANPPA
+1092 NIYKSDPANPPA

-1211 TYTDGVDGEAFA
+1211 TYTDGVNGEAFA

-1233 ATPAFEGTPTRK
+1233 ATPAFEGTPARAGYKFLGWEPTVAETVTENATYVAQWEKLYTVTYTDGVGGKAFEDDVHSDLEKDTPTPAFSGDTPTRK

-1312 ASNVMGTAA
+1312 VSNVMGTAA

-1407 QNVKHGGKDYK
+1407 QNVNHWGKDYK

-1462 IVGEQAE
+1462 IVGEQPE
-1469 KTVELKWD
+1469 KTVELKWN

-1525 SYTLIEDTYN
+1525 SYTLIEGTYD

-1616 EVFAD
+1616 EVFED
-1621 VVYNDIPYGTNTPAF
+1621 VVYKDIPYGTSTPAF

-1642 RKGYKFLGWEPVVAD
+1642 REGYKFVGWEPEVAE
-1657 TVTENATYVAQ
+1657 TVTKNVTYTAK

-1679 GAKGKA
+1679 GVKGKA
-1685 FEDQVFTDLESG
+1685 FKDQVYTDLESG
-1697 TKTPEFN
+1697 TDTPKFD
-1704 GTPTRKG
+1704 GKPTRKG
-1711 YKFLGWEPVV
+1711 YTFTGWSPKVT
-1721 ADTVTENVT
+1721 DTVTKDVT
-1730 YTAPVG
+1730 YVAQWKSVKNGKDNIPKTGDSEIVMV
-1736 RTLHRY
+1736 L
-1742 LHRRREGQ
+1742 
-1750 GVQGSG
+1750 GSVLLFSFCG
-1756 LQRS
+1756 AAAVSVYDRKRKHF

>member
-1 MVCAEFSVCFWHC
+1 MVFTLLPTTALAED
-14 SWSSHFC
+14 
-21 PRLRWQ
+21 
-27 RIRRGLTKP
+27 T
-36 SPRPSQWT
+36 T
-44 GTRRRPIPP
+44 GADETQPKTVVVDEGEKKTDPP

-83 VFDNEVHSNLPS
+83 VFDNEVHSNLPA

-101 FSGSLAREGYTF
+101 FSGTLAREGYTF
-113 AGWNPAVAETV
+113 AGWNPTVAGTV

-135 EGKTGPRRVTLPT
+135 EGKTSARRVTLPT
-148 IPGPDVDLAALDT
+148 IPGPDVDPAALDT

-297 ASIRYHSFTVKNTI
+297 AAIRYHSFTVKNTI

-321 WKAKDGAD
+321 WKAKDGSD
-329 TIYAGGAL
+329 TIYTGGTL

-352 TWTRTLYAVWEEAV
+352 TWTRTLYAVWEKAV
-366 PSKPEWSDIRR
+366 PSKPQWSDIRG

-385 VTCINP
+385 VTCSNP

-606 PGEKTPKFR
+606 SGEKTPAFR

-630 AVVGTVTANATYT
+630 AVSGTVTANATYT

-680 MIAIG
+680 MIGIG
-685 YGIGAG
+685 FGIGAG

-836 WEKDANGNGKPDKDE
+836 WEEDANGNGTPDKDE
-851 EKYTVTYTDGVEN
+851 EKYTVSYTDGVEN
-864 EEIFADE
+864 EEIFADQV
-871 TYSDLLSGTATPAF
+871 YGNLLSGTATPAF
-885 NGTPTRKGYAFTGW
+885 NGTPTRA
-899 NPAVA
+899 
-904 ATVTG
+904 
-909 NATYAAVWEEA
+909 
-920 APPKPD
+920 
-926 KPTPPTDEIGGAT
+926 
-939 VAVKCITGHGD
+939 
-950 LSWKIDSSTFT
+950 
-961 VGEVTGDDT
+961 
-970 TGYTCTVTVQA
+970 
-981 EVYVNAFNS
+981 
-990 DKKANGVK
+990 
-998 HTLADDAEKTFTM
+998 
-1011 TYVNGAWTGPTNPAV
+1011 
-1026 TFEVKCEEEL
+1026 
-1036 VPVHL
+1036 
-1041 VIYRNGDTSKA
+1041 
-1052 YKDVA
+1052 
-1057 LESQPKG
+1057 
-1064 HVIDLS
+1064 
-1070 TIDIADYYTGNYEF
+1070 
-1084 YGWYDDGA
+1084 
-1092 WNNYKANPANPPA
+1092 
-1105 GLKEKTVNGWTNL
+1105 
-1118 KCMVYDKYQVVYFQS
+1118 
-1133 EEALRDFQNDHSKT
+1133 
-1147 EGRLYST
+1147 
-1154 TALFGSTLPT
+1154 
-1164 ADAPTPTRTGYTF
+1164 
-1177 KFWSREGQN
+1177 
-1186 GDVTGQTVNGWTNL
+1186 
-1200 YAVWEKNTYTV
+1200 
-1211 TYTDGVDGEAFA
+1211 
-1223 DQAYTAKYED
+1223 
-1233 ATPAFEGTPTRK
+1233 
-1245 GFVFDGWNP
+1245 
-1254 EVAETVT
+1254 
-1261 EDVTYTAQWKPVQPD
+1261 
-1276 KKAIEGAIGRGVAVV
+1276 
-1291 CDNQNV
+1291 
-1297 KHGAKAYKVTLGEYT
+1297 
-1312 ASNVMGTAA
+1312 
-1321 DGYTCTVT
+1321 
-1329 VRAAKFIE
+1329 
-1337 KYSSDMSDA
+1337 
-1346 VHTLI
+1346 
-1351 AGEPA
+1351 
-1356 EKTIEL
+1356 
-1362 KWNGEK
+1362 
-1368 WVAETELPVTFHTL
+1368 
-1382 CPPEQPSKKDIE
+1382 
-1394 GAIGRGVKIVCDN
+1394 
-1407 QNVKHGGKDYK
+1407 
-1418 PTQGEYTVSDVTGTA
+1418 
-1433 SEGYTC
+1433 
-1439 TITVKAAKIIEKYSS
+1439 
-1454 DMGKTHAL
+1454 
-1462 IVGEQAE
+1462 
-1469 KTVELKWD
+1469 
-1477 GEKWVAKTELPITF
+1477 
-1491 HVECPPEK
+1491 
-1499 PTYDELKGLGI
+1499 
-1510 NAKVDCTTT
+1510 
-1519 TAHNGK
+1519 
-1525 SYTLIEDTYN
+1525 
-1535 VSDPE
+1535 
-1540 RKGTAYTCILTVN
+1540 
-1553 AKDYVAKYNAEE
+1553 
-1565 NVGPH
+1565 
-1570 TLDDRDSKTI
+1570 
-1580 ELTWNGEKWTA
+1580 
-1591 AETSVTFNVK
+1591 
-1601 CELLTVTYT
+1601 
-1610 DGVKGE
+1610 
-1616 EVFAD
+1616 
-1621 VVYNDIPYGTNTPAF
+1621 
-1636 GTKDPT
+1636 
-1642 RKGYKFLGWEPVVAD
+1642 GYKFLGWEPTVAE

-1668 WEKLYTVTYTD
+1668 WEKLYTVTYTDGVGGKAFKDDVHSDLEKDTKTPAYKDGIPTRKGFKFLGWEPEVADTVTEDVTYTAKWGELYTVTYTD

-1711 YKFLGWEPVV
+1711 YKFVGWEPEV
-1721 ADTVTENVT
+1721 AETVTENVT
-1730 YTAPVG
+1730 YTAKWEELYTVTYTDGVKG
-1736 RTLHRY
+1736 RAFKDQVYKDLESGTDTPKFDGKPTRKGYTFTGWSPKVTDTVTKDVTYVAQWKSTKNGKDNIPKTGDSEIVMVL
-1742 LHRRREGQ
+1742 
-1750 GVQGSG
+1750 GSVLLFSFCG
-1756 LQRS
+1756 AAAVSVYDRKRKHF